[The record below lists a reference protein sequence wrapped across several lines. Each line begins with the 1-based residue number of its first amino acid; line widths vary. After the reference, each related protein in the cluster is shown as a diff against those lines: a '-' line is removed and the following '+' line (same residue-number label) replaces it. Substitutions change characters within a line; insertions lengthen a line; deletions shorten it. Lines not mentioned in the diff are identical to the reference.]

1 MKSAFSR
8 ITKRRLSLLLAVMM
22 IVTMIPLSV
31 ITAFAFSTTT
41 GQTVDSEYGSAYIGY
56 DGAEYPVGTNHY
68 ALRYN
73 SDGTMYVEPSQIG
86 TRRTKL
92 NIVEN
97 GVRRQ
102 ALCIEYGVDI
112 IRGTDTYISA
122 NGENSAY
129 FNMLPMTARRGIL
142 LACVYGWHPG
152 KALPI
157 SGISEDDYSLA
168 TQEIIWEYQQ
178 GIRTSPTIRV
188 NNGNIRADQ
197 FYDEIK
203 GRPAE
208 LAYNWIL
215 SKMAAHAT
223 VPSFATSNRDNAQ
236 TYTLK
241 YDSSA
246 GKYSLTLT
254 DTNNTGVDISVT
266 SGSGVSVSR
275 NGNNYTFTA
284 SSPINNA
291 VTVEYK
297 KNIEL
302 YGDAFLV
309 WGNVGNQTMIT
320 GVSDPIRFYA
330 AFNTEANEIG
340 RIVKTSE
347 DGKVS
352 GISFKITGN
361 GVDKT
366 VTTGTNGY
374 VDVDLRPGT
383 YTVTEITED
392 QYEAQSP
399 KTVTVLS
406 GQTATV
412 SFNNTLKRG
421 DLKIV
426 KTSEDDIVS
435 GVPFVVSGNGIT
447 KNVTTDANGEIKIEG
462 LLPGTY
468 TVTEQHK
475 DYYEPQTSKT
485 VTVEYDK
492 TATVSFDNVLKRGD
506 LTVTKTAEDGLTE
519 GIKFRL
525 SGTSDSGAKI
535 DVTATVDSTGKAYF
549 KDILVGSGYVL
560 EEVDTALKYI
570 VPDSQDVEIEWDKV
584 ATAEVY
590 NELKRGG
597 LKVVKTSE
605 DGLVEGMEFHLYGT
619 SLSGEKV
626 DEYAYTDKNGVALF
640 KDILIGENYTVEEVD
655 TAERYI
661 IPDSQT
667 AEIEW
672 NKVTPKRFSNELKRG
687 DLKVIKTSED
697 NFVEGMRFHLYGT
710 SLSGE
715 KVSVYAYTD
724 KNGVAVFEDIL
735 IGENYTVEEVNT
747 AIRYVIPESQGAV
760 IEWNKVT
767 EVKFHNVLKK
777 WRADVFKLDADLAG
791 FDDDDDSGLVPVELM
806 PMAFSFDSDAMVDDL
821 GGIYGQSQGD
831 ATLEGAVYGV
841 FKDGALIDTYT
852 TDKNGYFL
860 TDYYPC
866 YENVEWTIREISPS
880 EGYLL
885 DETVYYIDTY
895 AGQYTVELNTVYPD
909 VYEDIVKGKIT
920 IIKHTDDGSTKIETP
935 EVGAMFE
942 VYLKSAGSYE
952 AAETTERDILTC
964 DEFGYAETTDL
975 PYGVYVVKQ
984 IKGWDGR
991 EMLDPF
997 EVFVSEDGEVY
1008 RYLINN
1014 ANFESY
1020 LHVVKTDSTTGK
1032 TIPYAGA
1039 GFQIYAPDGSLV
1051 TMSYTYP
1058 TLTVID
1064 TFYTDENGTLLTPEK
1079 LPYGEGYS
1087 LVEVQ
1092 APHGYVLDATPI
1104 YFDVTEENSADENG
1118 ITIVKVVKENEPQ
1131 KGTITIT
1138 KTGEVFSTVV
1148 ESDGAYQP
1156 VYEIKGL
1163 AGAVYEITAAED
1175 VVTLDGT
1182 LRYKKG
1188 DVVATITTGGD
1199 GMATTE
1205 PLFLGKFE
1213 IREITAPHGMILN
1226 GDTVTVELTYA
1237 GQEIKITTTS
1247 AAFVNERQKVEIDLS
1262 KVLEQDE
1269 KYGIG
1274 RNNEITSVK
1283 FGLYASEDITAADG
1297 KVIPKDG
1304 LIETVTCDDNGKAV
1318 FVTDLPVGA
1327 KVYVKEIATDN
1338 HYILSDS
1345 TYPVTFEYAG
1355 QDTAVVKISVNNG
1368 EAITNEIIR
1377 GTIIGKKLDEDG
1389 FTICGA
1395 LFGLFRENETEFTE
1409 ETALATCQSNEI
1421 GIFTF
1426 ENVPFGRWIVREI
1439 KAAPAFVLNENSY
1452 AVTVGTDEEVIEITI
1467 ENEFITGS
1475 VKTTKVDKE
1484 YPDNELSGAVFEVYV
1499 DVDNNGEFDPEIDL
1513 FVGEMTE
1520 TEDGI
1525 YEMHDLRYNGYF
1537 LHEKTAPEGF
1547 LKDDGYHYFEIR
1559 NDGETVIVENEA
1571 GVGFTNQPIL
1581 GNVTTTKV
1589 DKEYPDNKLSGAVFE
1604 IYKDVDGNGEFDA
1617 EIDTLVGEMT
1627 ETEAGVYLY
1636 EKLRY
1641 GGYFL
1646 YEKTAPEGFV
1656 KDDTY
1661 HYFEIRNDGETVTV
1675 ENEAGVGFTNKPIV
1689 GELELTKT
1697 DISDGKVL
1705 ANVGFRIRNESGEI
1719 VAEGY
1724 TDENGIAKF
1733 TLRYGKYTYEEF
1745 AALDGYI
1752 PDTKAYPFEI
1762 KEDGE
1767 IVKAAMTN
1775 EKIPEVPQTG
1785 DESNIGFWIGL
1796 AAVALGGVIAT
1807 AIVLIKKKKDDENE

>member
-1 MKSAFSR
+1 MRSKSKRLMTALMAVVMLLSVMTPISAFAADVTMDLSKAEVSWDYTLTDADGNAFTAAYGLTAANNPFGYAMGASAR
-8 ITKRRLSLLLAVMM
+8 KMHDYTAKAPGLTGNKSDWEYGKDYVYCFCIEHGIPLPNSNDYSASSDATHGNKYEMLSTEQKNLLSLALAYGYPNRTDLETSKDANACYSATQL
-22 IVTMIPLSV
+22 IVWQITMGFRSSPTELNDK
-31 ITAFAFSTTT
+31 TYPM
-41 GQTVDSEYGSAYIGY
+41 DGY
-56 DGAEYPVGTNHY
+56 
-68 ALRYN
+68 
-73 SDGTMYVEPSQIG
+73 SGTMTEQYTSN
-86 TRRTKL
+86 KYL
-92 NIVEN
+92 K
-97 GVRRQ
+97 
-102 ALCIEYGVDI
+102 EY
-112 IRGTDTYISA
+112 
-122 NGENSAY
+122 
-129 FNMLPMTARRGIL
+129 
-142 LACVYGWHPG
+142 
-152 KALPI
+152 
-157 SGISEDDYSLA
+157 
-168 TQEIIWEYQQ
+168 
-178 GIRTSPTIRV
+178 
-188 NNGNIRADQ
+188 
-197 FYDEIK
+197 YD
-203 GRPAE
+203 
-208 LAYNWIL
+208 LIL
-215 SKMAAHAT
+215 SDMATHYT
-223 VPSFATSNRDNAQ
+223 RPSFTSNVPASAK
-236 TYTLK
+236 TYEMD
-241 YDSSA
+241 YVN
-246 GKYSLTLT
+246 GKYTVTLT
-254 DTNNTGVDISVT
+254 DTNNVLSKYRVSSNGGASVSVNGNTLTISSTQPLTDSITIKLNRRMPSTNHTTGFLIWSVP
-266 SGSGVSVSR
+266 GKEDNNQDMVSGVPSNNDPVPSYLKVATPAGSV
-275 NGNNYTFTA
+275 
-284 SSPINNA
+284 
-291 VTVEYK
+291 K
-297 KNIEL
+297 
-302 YGDAFLV
+302 
-309 WGNVGNQTMIT
+309 
-320 GVSDPIRFYA
+320 
-330 AFNTEANEIG
+330 
-340 RIVKTSE
+340 IVKDSE
-347 DGKVS
+347 DGVVD
-352 GISFKITGN
+352 GITFTITGN
-361 GVDKT
+361 GVNQT
-366 VTTGTNGY
+366 VTTKNGGVIQ
-374 VDVDLRPGT
+374 VDNLRPGT
-383 YTVTEITED
+383 YTVTE
-392 QYEAQSP
+392 QSANYYEPQKE
-399 KTVTVLS
+399 KTVTVVS

-412 SFNNTLKRG
+412 SF
-421 DLKIV
+421 
-426 KTSEDDIVS
+426 S
-435 GVPFVVSGNGIT
+435 
-447 KNVTTDANGEIKIEG
+447 
-462 LLPGTY
+462 
-468 TVTEQHK
+468 
-475 DYYEPQTSKT
+475 
-485 VTVEYDK
+485 
-492 TATVSFDNVLKRGD
+492 NVLKRGD

-525 SGTSDSGAKI
+525 TGTSDSGVKI
-535 DVTATVDSTGKAYF
+535 DVTATVDSSGKAYF
-549 KDILVGSGYVL
+549 KDILIGSGYLL

-590 NELKRGG
+590 NELKRGD
-597 LKVVKTSE
+597 LKVIKTSE
-605 DGLVEGMEFHLYGT
+605 DSLVEGMKFHLYGT

-640 KDILIGENYTVEEVD
+640 K
-655 TAERYI
+655 
-661 IPDSQT
+661 
-667 AEIEW
+667 
-672 NKVTPKRFSNELKRG
+672 
-687 DLKVIKTSED
+687 
-697 NFVEGMRFHLYGT
+697 
-710 SLSGE
+710 
-715 KVSVYAYTD
+715 
-724 KNGVAVFEDIL
+724 DIL

-777 WRADVFKLDADLAG
+777 WRADVFKIDADLAG
-791 FDDDDDSGLVPVELM
+791 FDDDDSGLVPVELM
-806 PMAFSFDSDAMVDDL
+806 PMALSLDSDAMVDDL

-885 DETVYYIDTY
+885 DDTVYYIDTY

-909 VYEDIVKGKIT
+909 VYEDIIKGKIT

-942 VYLKSAGSYE
+942 IYLKSAGGYE

-964 DEFGYAETTDL
+964 DEFGYAETIDL

-991 EMLDPF
+991 ELLDPF
-997 EVFVSEDGEVY
+997 EVFVSEDGEIY

-1064 TFYTDENGTLLTPEK
+1064 TFYTDENGTLITPEK
-1079 LPYGEGYS
+1079 LPYGEGYY

-1138 KTGEVFSTVV
+1138 KTGEVFSSVV
-1148 ESDGAYQP
+1148 ESDGVYRA

-1188 DVVATITTGGD
+1188 DVVATITTGAD
-1199 GMATTE
+1199 GTATTE

-1274 RNNEITSVK
+1274 MNGEITSVK
-1283 FGLYASEDITAADG
+1283 FGLFATEDITAADG
-1297 KVIPKDG
+1297 KVIPKNG
-1304 LIETVTCDDNGKAV
+1304 LIETVTCDENGKAV
-1318 FVTDLPVGA
+1318 FATDLPVGA

-1484 YPDNELSGAVFEVYV
+1484 YPDNKLSGAVFEVYV
-1499 DVDNNGEFDPEIDL
+1499 DVDGNGEFDPKIDL
-1513 FVGEMTE
+1513 FVGEMSE

-1537 LHEKTAPEGF
+1537 LYEKTAPEGF

-1627 ETEAGVYLY
+1627 ETEDGIY
-1636 EKLRY
+1636 EMHDLRY
-1641 GGYFL
+1641 NGYFL

-1705 ANVGFRIRNESGEI
+1705 ANVGFRIRNEAGEI

-1775 EKIPEVPQTG
+1775 ERIPEVPQTG

>member
-1 MKSAFSR
+1 MRSKSKRLMTALMAVVMLLSVMTPISAFAADVTMDLSKAEVSWDYTLTDADGNAFTAAYGLTAANNPFGYAMGASAR
-8 ITKRRLSLLLAVMM
+8 KMHDYTAKAPGLTGNKSDWEYGKDYVYCFCIEHGIPLPNSNDYSASSDTTHGNKYEMISTEQKNLLSLALAYGYPNRTDLETSKDANACYSATQL
-22 IVTMIPLSV
+22 IVWQITMGFRSSPTELNDK
-31 ITAFAFSTTT
+31 TYPM
-41 GQTVDSEYGSAYIGY
+41 DGY
-56 DGAEYPVGTNHY
+56 
-68 ALRYN
+68 
-73 SDGTMYVEPSQIG
+73 SGTMTEQYTSN
-86 TRRTKL
+86 KYL
-92 NIVEN
+92 K
-97 GVRRQ
+97 
-102 ALCIEYGVDI
+102 EY
-112 IRGTDTYISA
+112 
-122 NGENSAY
+122 
-129 FNMLPMTARRGIL
+129 
-142 LACVYGWHPG
+142 
-152 KALPI
+152 
-157 SGISEDDYSLA
+157 
-168 TQEIIWEYQQ
+168 
-178 GIRTSPTIRV
+178 
-188 NNGNIRADQ
+188 
-197 FYDEIK
+197 YD
-203 GRPAE
+203 
-208 LAYNWIL
+208 LIL
-215 SKMAAHAT
+215 SDMATHYT
-223 VPSFATSNRDNAQ
+223 RPSFTSNVPASAK
-236 TYTLK
+236 TYEMD
-241 YDSSA
+241 YVN
-246 GKYSLTLT
+246 GKYTVTLT
-254 DTNNTGVDISVT
+254 DTNNVLSKYRVSSNGGASVSVNGNTLTISSTQPLTDSITIKLNRRMPSTTHTTGFLIWSVP
-266 SGSGVSVSR
+266 GKEDNNQDMVSGVPANNDPVPSYLKVATPAGSV
-275 NGNNYTFTA
+275 
-284 SSPINNA
+284 
-291 VTVEYK
+291 K
-297 KNIEL
+297 
-302 YGDAFLV
+302 
-309 WGNVGNQTMIT
+309 
-320 GVSDPIRFYA
+320 
-330 AFNTEANEIG
+330 
-340 RIVKTSE
+340 IVKDSE
-347 DGKVS
+347 DGVVD
-352 GISFKITGN
+352 GITFTITGN
-361 GVDKT
+361 GVNQT
-366 VTTGTNGY
+366 VTTKNGGVIQ
-374 VDVDLRPGT
+374 VDNLRPGT
-383 YTVTEITED
+383 YTVTE
-392 QYEAQSP
+392 QSANYYEPQKE
-399 KTVTVLS
+399 KTVTVVS

-412 SFNNTLKRG
+412 SF
-421 DLKIV
+421 
-426 KTSEDDIVS
+426 S
-435 GVPFVVSGNGIT
+435 
-447 KNVTTDANGEIKIEG
+447 
-462 LLPGTY
+462 
-468 TVTEQHK
+468 
-475 DYYEPQTSKT
+475 
-485 VTVEYDK
+485 
-492 TATVSFDNVLKRGD
+492 NVLKRGD

-525 SGTSDSGAKI
+525 TGTSDSGVKI
-535 DVTATVDSTGKAYF
+535 DVTATVDSSGKAYF
-549 KDILVGSGYVL
+549 KDILIGSGYLL

-590 NELKRGG
+590 NELKRGD
-597 LKVVKTSE
+597 LKVIKTSE
-605 DGLVEGMEFHLYGT
+605 DSLVEGMKFHLYGT

-640 KDILIGENYTVEEVD
+640 K
-655 TAERYI
+655 
-661 IPDSQT
+661 
-667 AEIEW
+667 
-672 NKVTPKRFSNELKRG
+672 
-687 DLKVIKTSED
+687 
-697 NFVEGMRFHLYGT
+697 
-710 SLSGE
+710 
-715 KVSVYAYTD
+715 
-724 KNGVAVFEDIL
+724 DIL

-777 WRADVFKLDADLAG
+777 WRADVFKIDADLAG
-791 FDDDDDSGLVPVELM
+791 FDDGDSGLVPVELM
-806 PMAFSFDSDAMVDDL
+806 PMAFSLDSDAMVDDL

-909 VYEDIVKGKIT
+909 VYEDIIKGKIT

-942 VYLKSAGSYE
+942 IYLKSAGSYE

-964 DEFGYAETTDL
+964 DEFGYAETIDL

-984 IKGWDGR
+984 IKGWEGR
-991 EMLDPF
+991 ELLDPF

-1079 LPYGEGYS
+1079 LPYGKGYS

-1138 KTGEVFSTVV
+1138 KTGEVFSSVV

-1188 DVVATITTGGD
+1188 DVVATITTGAD
-1199 GMATTE
+1199 GTATTE

-1226 GDTVTVELTYA
+1226 GDTVTVELTYT

-1274 RNNEITSVK
+1274 RNNEISSVK

-1304 LIETVTCDDNGKAV
+1304 LIEAVTCDENGKAV
-1318 FVTDLPVGA
+1318 FATDLPVGA
-1327 KVYVKEIATDN
+1327 KVYVKEIATDS

-1355 QDTAVVKISVNNG
+1355 QDTVVVKISVNNG

-1452 AVTVGTDEEVIEITI
+1452 AVTISTDEEVIEITI

-1475 VKTTKVDKE
+1475 VKTTKVDKD
-1484 YPDNELSGAVFEVYV
+1484 YPDNKLTGAIFEVYV
-1499 DVDNNGEFDPEIDL
+1499 EVDGNGEFDPEIDL

-1537 LHEKTAPEGF
+1537 LYEKTAPEGF
-1547 LKDDGYHYFEIR
+1547 LKDDCYHYFEIR

-1627 ETEAGVYLY
+1627 ETEDGIY
-1636 EKLRY
+1636 EMHDLRY
-1641 GGYFL
+1641 NGYFL

-1705 ANVGFRIRNESGEI
+1705 ANVGFRIRNEAGVI

-1775 EKIPEVPQTG
+1775 ERIPEVPQTG

>member
-1 MKSAFSR
+1 MRSKSKRLMTALMAVVMLLSVMTPISAFAADVTMDLSKAEVSWDYTLTDADGNAFTAAYGLTAANNPFGYAMGASAR
-8 ITKRRLSLLLAVMM
+8 KMHDYTAKAPGLTGNKSDWEYGKDYVYCFCIEHGIPLPNSNDYSASSDATHGNKYEMLSTEQKNLLSLALAYGYPNRTDLETSKDANACYSATQL
-22 IVTMIPLSV
+22 IVWQIAMGFRSSPTELNDKTYPM
-31 ITAFAFSTTT
+31 
-41 GQTVDSEYGSAYIGY
+41 DGY
-56 DGAEYPVGTNHY
+56 
-68 ALRYN
+68 
-73 SDGTMYVEPSQIG
+73 SGTMTEQYTSN
-86 TRRTKL
+86 KYL
-92 NIVEN
+92 K
-97 GVRRQ
+97 
-102 ALCIEYGVDI
+102 EY
-112 IRGTDTYISA
+112 
-122 NGENSAY
+122 
-129 FNMLPMTARRGIL
+129 
-142 LACVYGWHPG
+142 
-152 KALPI
+152 
-157 SGISEDDYSLA
+157 
-168 TQEIIWEYQQ
+168 
-178 GIRTSPTIRV
+178 
-188 NNGNIRADQ
+188 
-197 FYDEIK
+197 YD
-203 GRPAE
+203 
-208 LAYNWIL
+208 LIL
-215 SKMAAHAT
+215 SDMATHYT
-223 VPSFATSNRDNAQ
+223 RPSFTSNVPASAK
-236 TYTLK
+236 TYEMD
-241 YDSSA
+241 YVN
-246 GKYSLTLT
+246 GKYTVTLT
-254 DTNNTGVDISVT
+254 DTNNVLSKYRVSSNGGASVSVNGNTLTISSTQPLTDAITIKLNRRMPSTNHTTGFLIWSV
-266 SGSGVSVSR
+266 SGKEDNNQDMVSGVPANNDPVPSYLKVATPAGSV
-275 NGNNYTFTA
+275 
-284 SSPINNA
+284 
-291 VTVEYK
+291 K
-297 KNIEL
+297 
-302 YGDAFLV
+302 
-309 WGNVGNQTMIT
+309 
-320 GVSDPIRFYA
+320 
-330 AFNTEANEIG
+330 
-340 RIVKTSE
+340 IVKDSE
-347 DGKVS
+347 DGVVD
-352 GISFKITGN
+352 GITFTITGN
-361 GVDKT
+361 GVNQT
-366 VTTGTNGY
+366 ATTKNGGVIQ
-374 VDVDLRPGT
+374 VDNLRPGT
-383 YTVTEITED
+383 YTVTE
-392 QYEAQSP
+392 QSANYYEPQKE
-399 KTVTVLS
+399 KTVTVVS

-412 SFNNTLKRG
+412 SF
-421 DLKIV
+421 
-426 KTSEDDIVS
+426 S
-435 GVPFVVSGNGIT
+435 
-447 KNVTTDANGEIKIEG
+447 
-462 LLPGTY
+462 
-468 TVTEQHK
+468 
-475 DYYEPQTSKT
+475 
-485 VTVEYDK
+485 
-492 TATVSFDNVLKRGD
+492 NVLKRGD
-506 LTVTKTAEDGLTE
+506 LTVTKTSEDGLTE

-525 SGTSDSGAKI
+525 TGTSDSGVKI

-549 KDILVGSGYVL
+549 KDILIGSGYVL

-570 VPDSQDVEIEWDKV
+570 VPDSQDVEIEWAKV

-590 NELKRGG
+590 
-597 LKVVKTSE
+597 
-605 DGLVEGMEFHLYGT
+605 
-619 SLSGEKV
+619 
-626 DEYAYTDKNGVALF
+626 
-640 KDILIGENYTVEEVD
+640 
-655 TAERYI
+655 
-661 IPDSQT
+661 
-667 AEIEW
+667 
-672 NKVTPKRFSNELKRG
+672 NELKRG

-697 NFVEGMRFHLYGT
+697 NFVEGMKFRLYGT

-777 WRADVFKLDADLAG
+777 WRADVFKIDADLAG
-791 FDDDDDSGLVPVELM
+791 FDDGDSGLVPVELM
-806 PMAFSFDSDAMVDDL
+806 PMAFSLNSDAMVDDL

-909 VYEDIVKGKIT
+909 VYEDIIKGKIT

-964 DEFGYAETTDL
+964 DEFGYAETIDL

-991 EMLDPF
+991 ELLDPF
-997 EVFVSEDGEVY
+997 EVFVSEDGEIY

-1064 TFYTDENGTLLTPEK
+1064 TFYTNENGTLLTPEK

-1138 KTGEVFSTVV
+1138 KTGEVFSSVV

-1188 DVVATITTGGD
+1188 DVVATITTGAD
-1199 GMATTE
+1199 GTATTE

-1213 IREITAPHGMILN
+1213 IREVTAPHGMILN

-1283 FGLYASEDITAADG
+1283 FGLFATEDIAAADG

-1304 LIETVTCDDNGKAV
+1304 LIEAVTCDENGKAV

-1327 KVYVKEIATDN
+1327 KVYVKEIATDS

-1484 YPDNELSGAVFEVYV
+1484 YPDNKLSGAVFEVYV

-1537 LHEKTAPEGF
+1537 LYEKTAPEGF
-1547 LKDDGYHYFEIR
+1547 LKDDG
-1559 NDGETVIVENEA
+1559 
-1571 GVGFTNQPIL
+1571 
-1581 GNVTTTKV
+1581 
-1589 DKEYPDNKLSGAVFE
+1589 
-1604 IYKDVDGNGEFDA
+1604 
-1617 EIDTLVGEMT
+1617 
-1627 ETEAGVYLY
+1627 
-1636 EKLRY
+1636 
-1641 GGYFL
+1641 
-1646 YEKTAPEGFV
+1646 
-1656 KDDTY
+1656 Y

-1697 DISDGKVL
+1697 DISNGKVL
-1705 ANVGFRIRNESGEI
+1705 ANVGFRIRNEAGEI

>member
-1 MKSAFSR
+1 MRSKSKRLMTALMAVVMLLSVMTPISAFAADVTMDLSKAEVSWDYTLTDADGNAFTAAYGLTAANNPFGYAMGASAR
-8 ITKRRLSLLLAVMM
+8 KMHDYTAKAPGLTGNKSDWEYGKDYVYCFCIEHGIPLPNSNDYSASSDATHGNKYEMLSTEQKNLLSLALAYGYPNRTDLETSKDANACYSATQL
-22 IVTMIPLSV
+22 IVWQITMGFRSSPTELNDK
-31 ITAFAFSTTT
+31 TYPM
-41 GQTVDSEYGSAYIGY
+41 DGY
-56 DGAEYPVGTNHY
+56 
-68 ALRYN
+68 
-73 SDGTMYVEPSQIG
+73 SGTMTEQYTSN
-86 TRRTKL
+86 KYL
-92 NIVEN
+92 K
-97 GVRRQ
+97 
-102 ALCIEYGVDI
+102 EY
-112 IRGTDTYISA
+112 
-122 NGENSAY
+122 
-129 FNMLPMTARRGIL
+129 
-142 LACVYGWHPG
+142 
-152 KALPI
+152 
-157 SGISEDDYSLA
+157 
-168 TQEIIWEYQQ
+168 
-178 GIRTSPTIRV
+178 
-188 NNGNIRADQ
+188 
-197 FYDEIK
+197 YD
-203 GRPAE
+203 
-208 LAYNWIL
+208 LIL
-215 SKMAAHAT
+215 SDMATHYT
-223 VPSFATSNRDNAQ
+223 RPSFTSNVPASAK
-236 TYTLK
+236 TYEMD
-241 YDSSA
+241 YVN
-246 GKYSLTLT
+246 GKYTVTLT
-254 DTNNTGVDISVT
+254 DTNNVLSKYRVSSNGGASVSVNGNTLTISSTQPLTDSITIKLNRRLPSTTHTTGFLIWSVP
-266 SGSGVSVSR
+266 GKEDNNQDMVSGVPANNDPVPSYLKVATAAGSV
-275 NGNNYTFTA
+275 
-284 SSPINNA
+284 
-291 VTVEYK
+291 K
-297 KNIEL
+297 
-302 YGDAFLV
+302 
-309 WGNVGNQTMIT
+309 
-320 GVSDPIRFYA
+320 
-330 AFNTEANEIG
+330 
-340 RIVKTSE
+340 IVKDSE
-347 DGKVS
+347 DGVVD
-352 GISFKITGN
+352 GIKFTITGN
-361 GVDKT
+361 GVNQT
-366 VTTGTNGY
+366 VTTKNDGVIQ
-374 VDVDLRPGT
+374 VDNLRPGT
-383 YTVTEITED
+383 YTVTE
-392 QYEAQSP
+392 QSANYYEPQKE
-399 KTVTVLS
+399 KTVTVVS

-412 SFNNTLKRG
+412 SF
-421 DLKIV
+421 
-426 KTSEDDIVS
+426 S
-435 GVPFVVSGNGIT
+435 
-447 KNVTTDANGEIKIEG
+447 
-462 LLPGTY
+462 
-468 TVTEQHK
+468 
-475 DYYEPQTSKT
+475 
-485 VTVEYDK
+485 
-492 TATVSFDNVLKRGD
+492 NVLKRGD
-506 LTVTKTAEDGLTE
+506 LTVTKTSEDGLTE

-525 SGTSDSGAKI
+525 TGTSDSGVKI

-549 KDILVGSGYVL
+549 KDILIGSGYVL

-570 VPDSQDVEIEWDKV
+570 VPDSQDVEIEWAKV

-590 NELKRGG
+590 
-597 LKVVKTSE
+597 
-605 DGLVEGMEFHLYGT
+605 
-619 SLSGEKV
+619 
-626 DEYAYTDKNGVALF
+626 
-640 KDILIGENYTVEEVD
+640 
-655 TAERYI
+655 
-661 IPDSQT
+661 
-667 AEIEW
+667 
-672 NKVTPKRFSNELKRG
+672 NELKRG

-697 NFVEGMRFHLYGT
+697 NFVEGMKFRLYGT

-777 WRADVFKLDADLAG
+777 WRADVFKIDADLAG
-791 FDDDDDSGLVPVELM
+791 FDDGDSGLVPVELM
-806 PMAFSFDSDAMVDDL
+806 PMAFSLNSDAMVDDL

-909 VYEDIVKGKIT
+909 VYEDIIKGKIT

-964 DEFGYAETTDL
+964 DEFGYAETIDL

-991 EMLDPF
+991 ELLDPF
-997 EVFVSEDGEVY
+997 EVFVSEDGEIY

-1064 TFYTDENGTLLTPEK
+1064 TFYTNENGTLLTPEK

-1138 KTGEVFSTVV
+1138 KTGEVFSSVV
-1148 ESDGAYQP
+1148 ESNGAYQP

-1188 DVVATITTGGD
+1188 DVVATITTGAD
-1199 GMATTE
+1199 GTATTE

-1213 IREITAPHGMILN
+1213 IREVTAPHGMILN

-1237 GQEIKITTTS
+1237 GQEIKITTTP

-1283 FGLYASEDITAADG
+1283 FGLFATEDIATADG

-1304 LIETVTCDDNGKAV
+1304 LIEAVTCDENGKAV
-1318 FVTDLPVGA
+1318 FATDLPVGA
-1327 KVYVKEIATDN
+1327 KVYVKEIATDS

-1355 QDTAVVKISVNNG
+1355 QDTVVVKISVNNG

-1452 AVTVGTDEEVIEITI
+1452 AVTVSTDEEVIEITI

-1484 YPDNELSGAVFEVYV
+1484 YPDNKLSGAVFEVYV

-1537 LHEKTAPEGF
+1537 LYEKTAPEGF
-1547 LKDDGYHYFEIR
+1547 LKDDCYHYFEIR

-1589 DKEYPDNKLSGAVFE
+1589 DKDYPDNRLSGAVFE

-1627 ETEAGVYLY
+1627 ETEDGIY
-1636 EKLRY
+1636 EMHDLRY
-1641 GGYFL
+1641 NGYFL
-1646 YEKTAPEGFV
+1646 YEKTAPEGFL
-1656 KDDTY
+1656 KDDGY
-1661 HYFEIRNDGETVTV
+1661 HYFEIRNDGETVIV

-1697 DISDGKVL
+1697 DISDGKIL
-1705 ANVGFRIRNESGEI
+1705 ANVGFRIRNEAGKI
-1719 VAEGY
+1719 VSEGY

-1775 EKIPEVPQTG
+1775 ERIPEVPQTG

>member
-1 MKSAFSR
+1 M
-8 ITKRRLSLLLAVMM
+8 
-22 IVTMIPLSV
+22 
-31 ITAFAFSTTT
+31 
-41 GQTVDSEYGSAYIGY
+41 
-56 DGAEYPVGTNHY
+56 
-68 ALRYN
+68 
-73 SDGTMYVEPSQIG
+73 
-86 TRRTKL
+86 
-92 NIVEN
+92 
-97 GVRRQ
+97 
-102 ALCIEYGVDI
+102 
-112 IRGTDTYISA
+112 
-122 NGENSAY
+122 
-129 FNMLPMTARRGIL
+129 
-142 LACVYGWHPG
+142 
-152 KALPI
+152 
-157 SGISEDDYSLA
+157 
-168 TQEIIWEYQQ
+168 
-178 GIRTSPTIRV
+178 
-188 NNGNIRADQ
+188 
-197 FYDEIK
+197 
-203 GRPAE
+203 
-208 LAYNWIL
+208 
-215 SKMAAHAT
+215 
-223 VPSFATSNRDNAQ
+223 
-236 TYTLK
+236 
-241 YDSSA
+241 
-246 GKYSLTLT
+246 
-254 DTNNTGVDISVT
+254 
-266 SGSGVSVSR
+266 
-275 NGNNYTFTA
+275 
-284 SSPINNA
+284 
-291 VTVEYK
+291 
-297 KNIEL
+297 
-302 YGDAFLV
+302 
-309 WGNVGNQTMIT
+309 
-320 GVSDPIRFYA
+320 
-330 AFNTEANEIG
+330 
-340 RIVKTSE
+340 
-347 DGKVS
+347 
-352 GISFKITGN
+352 
-361 GVDKT
+361 
-366 VTTGTNGY
+366 
-374 VDVDLRPGT
+374 
-383 YTVTEITED
+383 
-392 QYEAQSP
+392 
-399 KTVTVLS
+399 
-406 GQTATV
+406 
-412 SFNNTLKRG
+412 
-421 DLKIV
+421 
-426 KTSEDDIVS
+426 
-435 GVPFVVSGNGIT
+435 
-447 KNVTTDANGEIKIEG
+447 
-462 LLPGTY
+462 
-468 TVTEQHK
+468 
-475 DYYEPQTSKT
+475 
-485 VTVEYDK
+485 
-492 TATVSFDNVLKRGD
+492 
-506 LTVTKTAEDGLTE
+506 
-519 GIKFRL
+519 
-525 SGTSDSGAKI
+525 
-535 DVTATVDSTGKAYF
+535 
-549 KDILVGSGYVL
+549 
-560 EEVDTALKYI
+560 
-570 VPDSQDVEIEWDKV
+570 
-584 ATAEVY
+584 
-590 NELKRGG
+590 
-597 LKVVKTSE
+597 
-605 DGLVEGMEFHLYGT
+605 
-619 SLSGEKV
+619 
-626 DEYAYTDKNGVALF
+626 
-640 KDILIGENYTVEEVD
+640 
-655 TAERYI
+655 
-661 IPDSQT
+661 
-667 AEIEW
+667 
-672 NKVTPKRFSNELKRG
+672 
-687 DLKVIKTSED
+687 
-697 NFVEGMRFHLYGT
+697 
-710 SLSGE
+710 
-715 KVSVYAYTD
+715 
-724 KNGVAVFEDIL
+724 
-735 IGENYTVEEVNT
+735 
-747 AIRYVIPESQGAV
+747 
-760 IEWNKVT
+760 
-767 EVKFHNVLKK
+767 
-777 WRADVFKLDADLAG
+777 
-791 FDDDDDSGLVPVELM
+791 
-806 PMAFSFDSDAMVDDL
+806 
-821 GGIYGQSQGD
+821 
-831 ATLEGAVYGV
+831 
-841 FKDGALIDTYT
+841 
-852 TDKNGYFL
+852 
-860 TDYYPC
+860 
-866 YENVEWTIREISPS
+866 
-880 EGYLL
+880 
-885 DETVYYIDTY
+885 
-895 AGQYTVELNTVYPD
+895 
-909 VYEDIVKGKIT
+909 
-920 IIKHTDDGSTKIETP
+920 
-935 EVGAMFE
+935 
-942 VYLKSAGSYE
+942 
-952 AAETTERDILTC
+952 
-964 DEFGYAETTDL
+964 
-975 PYGVYVVKQ
+975 
-984 IKGWDGR
+984 
-991 EMLDPF
+991 
-997 EVFVSEDGEVY
+997 
-1008 RYLINN
+1008 
-1014 ANFESY
+1014 
-1020 LHVVKTDSTTGK
+1020 
-1032 TIPYAGA
+1032 
-1039 GFQIYAPDGSLV
+1039 
-1051 TMSYTYP
+1051 
-1058 TLTVID
+1058 
-1064 TFYTDENGTLLTPEK
+1064 
-1079 LPYGEGYS
+1079 
-1087 LVEVQ
+1087 
-1092 APHGYVLDATPI
+1092 
-1104 YFDVTEENSADENG
+1104 TEENSADENG

-1138 KTGEVFSTVV
+1138 KTGEVFSSVV
-1148 ESDGAYQP
+1148 ESDGAYRA

-1188 DVVATITTGGD
+1188 DVVATITTGAD
-1199 GMATTE
+1199 GTATTE

-1297 KVIPKDG
+1297 SVIPKDG
-1304 LIETVTCDDNGKAV
+1304 LIEAVTCDENGKAV
-1318 FVTDLPVGA
+1318 FATDLPVGA

-1484 YPDNELSGAVFEVYV
+1484 YPDNKLSGAVFEVYV

-1537 LHEKTAPEGF
+1537 LYEKTAPEGF

-1661 HYFEIRNDGETVTV
+1661 LYFEIRNDGETVTV

-1705 ANVGFRIRNESGEI
+1705 ANVGFRIRNEAGEI

-1775 EKIPEVPQTG
+1775 ERIPEVPQTG

>member
-1 MKSAFSR
+1 MKKNLFRKGMSA
-8 ITKRRLSLLLAVMM
+8 LLAVMM
-22 IVTMIPLSV
+22 CLSAF
-31 ITAFAFSTTT
+31 IGMGTTTAFAAEAETDEVVMMAFPREGDDNYSANWGHGELHYMNGWFAGESKKVTVYTIGSWNGNACYCIEPGTPLAIGDVMTKRDETYWDNYPST
-41 GQTVDSEYGSAYIGY
+41 
-56 DGAEYPVGTNHY
+56 
-68 ALRYN
+68 YN
-73 SDGTMYVEPSQIG
+73 ST
-86 TRRTKL
+86 
-92 NIVEN
+92 
-97 GVRRQ
+97 
-102 ALCIEYGVDI
+102 
-112 IRGTDTYISA
+112 ISA
-122 NGENSAY
+122 
-129 FNMLPMTARRGIL
+129 
-142 LACVYGWHPG
+142 
-152 KALPI
+152 
-157 SGISEDDYSLA
+157 
-168 TQEIIWEYQQ
+168 
-178 GIRTSPTIRV
+178 
-188 NNGNIRADQ
+188 
-197 FYDEIK
+197 DEIK
-203 GRPAE
+203 LFIGRIFQYGYTGKVTVEWRSQNADDADK
-208 LAYNWIL
+208 LAHIMATQTLIWETVVGERDSDFNHVDPGSYDAVKDRVATNHPLYSQFISYYNSMEANVQKH
-215 SKMAAHAT
+215 SK
-223 VPSFATSNRDNAQ
+223 VPSFFAKSTSKAQ
-236 TYTLK
+236 EIELAWNGTNY
-241 YDSSA
+241 SA
-246 GKYSLTLT
+246 TLT
-254 DTNNTGVDISVT
+254 DTNNVLG
-266 SGSGVSVSR
+266 
-275 NGNNYTFTA
+275 NYTFSADQSGITFSASGNKLTVSANTA
-284 SSPINNA
+284 PSGKVSITATKTGSVRKGVVIWTDGVITPGSGIQDLSTYSAEVNDP
-291 VTVEYK
+291 VKGYL
-297 KNIEL
+297 NIK
-302 YGDAFLV
+302 
-309 WGNVGNQTMIT
+309 
-320 GVSDPIRFYA
+320 VSLGSA
-330 AFNTEANEIG
+330 K
-340 RIVKTSE
+340 IVKTSE

-352 GISFKITGN
+352 GITFTITGN
-361 GVDKT
+361 GVNKT
-366 VTTGTNGY
+366 VTTGANGEIKI
-374 VDVDLRPGT
+374 DNLSPGT
-383 YTVTEITED
+383 YTVTEVVED
-392 QYEAQSP
+392 RYEPQTA
-399 KTVTVLS
+399 KTVTVVS

-426 KTSEDDIVS
+426 KTSEDGIVS
-435 GVPFVVSGNGIT
+435 GIPFVVSGNGIT

-475 DYYEPQTSKT
+475 DYYEPQASQT

-525 SGTSDSGAKI
+525 TGTSDSGVKI
-535 DVTATVDSTGKAYF
+535 DVTATVDSSGKAYF
-549 KDILVGSGYVL
+549 KDILIGSGYLL

-570 VPDSQDVEIEWDKV
+570 VPDSQDVEIEWAKV

-590 NELKRGG
+590 
-597 LKVVKTSE
+597 
-605 DGLVEGMEFHLYGT
+605 
-619 SLSGEKV
+619 
-626 DEYAYTDKNGVALF
+626 
-640 KDILIGENYTVEEVD
+640 
-655 TAERYI
+655 
-661 IPDSQT
+661 
-667 AEIEW
+667 
-672 NKVTPKRFSNELKRG
+672 NELKRG

-715 KVSVYAYTD
+715 KVDVYAYTD

-760 IEWNKVT
+760 IEWNEVT

-791 FDDDDDSGLVPVELM
+791 FGDDDDSGLVPVELM
-806 PMAFSFDSDAMVDDL
+806 PMAFSLVSDDMVDDL

-852 TDKNGYFL
+852 TDKNGYFI

-885 DETVYYIDTY
+885 DDTVYYIDTY

-909 VYEDIVKGKIT
+909 VYEDIIKGKIT

-964 DEFGYAETTDL
+964 DEFGYAETIDL

-997 EVFVSEDGEVY
+997 EVFVSEDGEIY

-1064 TFYTDENGTLLTPEK
+1064 TFYTNEEGTLLTPEK
-1079 LPYGEGYS
+1079 LPYGEGYY

-1138 KTGEVFSTVV
+1138 KTGEIFSSVV
-1148 ESDGAYQP
+1148 ESNGAYQP

-1188 DVVATITTGGD
+1188 DIVATITTGAD
-1199 GMATTE
+1199 GTATTE

-1213 IREITAPHGMILN
+1213 IREITAPYGMILN

-1274 RNNEITSVK
+1274 MNGEITSVK
-1283 FGLYASEDITAADG
+1283 FGLYASEDITAADS

-1304 LIETVTCDDNGKAV
+1304 LIETVACDENGKVA
-1318 FVTDLPVGA
+1318 FTTDLPAGA
-1327 KVYVKEIATDN
+1327 KVYVKEIATDS

-1345 TYPVTFEYAG
+1345 TYPVTFDYAG

-1368 EAITNEIIR
+1368 EAIENEIIR
-1377 GTIIGKKLDEDG
+1377 GSIIGKKLDEDG

-1426 ENVPFGRWIVREI
+1426 EDVPFGRWIVREI

-1484 YPDNELSGAVFEVYV
+1484 YPDNKLSGAVFEIYV
-1499 DVDNNGEFDPEIDL
+1499 DVDDNGEFDPEIDL

-1520 TEDGI
+1520 TENGI

-1537 LHEKTAPEGF
+1537 LYEKAAPEGF
-1547 LKDDGYHYFEIR
+1547 LKDDSYHWFEIR
-1559 NDGETVIVENEA
+1559 NDGETVTVENEA

-1589 DKEYPDNKLSGAVFE
+1589 DKEYPDNKLSGAIFE

-1646 YEKTAPEGFV
+1646 YEKAAPEGFV

-1661 HYFEIRNDGETVTV
+1661 HYFEIVSDGETVTV
-1675 ENEAGVGFTNKPIV
+1675 ENEAGVGFVNKPIV

-1705 ANVGFRIRNESGEI
+1705 ANVGFRIRNEAGEI

-1745 AALDGYI
+1745 AALDGYT
-1752 PDTKAYPFEI
+1752 PDNKAYPFEI

-1775 EKIPEVPQTG
+1775 ERIPDIPQTG

>member
-1 MKSAFSR
+1 MRSKSKRLMTTLMAVVMLLSVMTPISAFAADVTMDLSKAEVSWDYTLTDADGNAFTAAYGLTAANNPFGYAMGASAR
-8 ITKRRLSLLLAVMM
+8 KMHDYTAKAPGLTGNKSDWEYGKDYVYCFCIEHGIPLPNSNDYSASSDATHGNKYEMLSTEQKNLLSLALAYGYPNRTDLETSKDANACYSATQL
-22 IVTMIPLSV
+22 IVWQITMGFRSSPTELNDK
-31 ITAFAFSTTT
+31 T
-41 GQTVDSEYGSAYIGY
+41 YPMNGY
-56 DGAEYPVGTNHY
+56 
-68 ALRYN
+68 
-73 SDGTMYVEPSQIG
+73 SGTMTEQYTSN
-86 TRRTKL
+86 KYL
-92 NIVEN
+92 K
-97 GVRRQ
+97 
-102 ALCIEYGVDI
+102 EY
-112 IRGTDTYISA
+112 
-122 NGENSAY
+122 
-129 FNMLPMTARRGIL
+129 
-142 LACVYGWHPG
+142 
-152 KALPI
+152 
-157 SGISEDDYSLA
+157 
-168 TQEIIWEYQQ
+168 
-178 GIRTSPTIRV
+178 
-188 NNGNIRADQ
+188 
-197 FYDEIK
+197 YD
-203 GRPAE
+203 
-208 LAYNWIL
+208 LIL
-215 SKMAAHAT
+215 SDMATHYT
-223 VPSFATSNRDNAQ
+223 RPSFTSNVPASAK
-236 TYTLK
+236 TYEMD
-241 YDSSA
+241 YVN
-246 GKYSLTLT
+246 GKYTVTLT
-254 DTNNTGVDISVT
+254 DTNNVLSKYRVSSNGGASVSVNGNTLTISSTQPLTDAITIKLNRRMPSTNHTTGFLIWSV
-266 SGSGVSVSR
+266 SGKEDNNQDMVSGVPANNDPVPSYLKVATPAGSV
-275 NGNNYTFTA
+275 
-284 SSPINNA
+284 
-291 VTVEYK
+291 K
-297 KNIEL
+297 
-302 YGDAFLV
+302 
-309 WGNVGNQTMIT
+309 
-320 GVSDPIRFYA
+320 
-330 AFNTEANEIG
+330 
-340 RIVKTSE
+340 IVKDSE
-347 DGKVS
+347 DGVVD
-352 GISFKITGN
+352 GITFTITGN
-361 GVDKT
+361 GVNQT
-366 VTTGTNGY
+366 ATTKNGGVIQ
-374 VDVDLRPGT
+374 VDNLRPGT
-383 YTVTEITED
+383 YTVTE
-392 QYEAQSP
+392 QSANYYEPQKE
-399 KTVTVLS
+399 KTVTVVS

-412 SFNNTLKRG
+412 SF
-421 DLKIV
+421 
-426 KTSEDDIVS
+426 S
-435 GVPFVVSGNGIT
+435 
-447 KNVTTDANGEIKIEG
+447 
-462 LLPGTY
+462 
-468 TVTEQHK
+468 
-475 DYYEPQTSKT
+475 
-485 VTVEYDK
+485 
-492 TATVSFDNVLKRGD
+492 NVLKRGD
-506 LTVTKTAEDGLTE
+506 LTVTKTSEDGLTE

-525 SGTSDSGAKI
+525 TGTSDSGVKI

-549 KDILVGSGYVL
+549 KDILIGSGYVL

-570 VPDSQDVEIEWDKV
+570 VPDSQDVEIEWAKV

-590 NELKRGG
+590 
-597 LKVVKTSE
+597 
-605 DGLVEGMEFHLYGT
+605 
-619 SLSGEKV
+619 
-626 DEYAYTDKNGVALF
+626 
-640 KDILIGENYTVEEVD
+640 
-655 TAERYI
+655 
-661 IPDSQT
+661 
-667 AEIEW
+667 
-672 NKVTPKRFSNELKRG
+672 NELKRG

-697 NFVEGMRFHLYGT
+697 NFVEGMKFRLYGT

-777 WRADVFKLDADLAG
+777 WRADVFKIDADLAG
-791 FDDDDDSGLVPVELM
+791 FDDGDSGLVPVELM
-806 PMAFSFDSDAMVDDL
+806 PMAFSLNSDAMVDDL

-909 VYEDIVKGKIT
+909 VYEDIIKGKIT

-964 DEFGYAETTDL
+964 DEFGYAETIDL

-991 EMLDPF
+991 ELLNPF

-1020 LHVVKTDSTTGK
+1020 LHVVKVDGTTGN

-1064 TFYTDENGTLLTPEK
+1064 TFYTDEDGTLLTPEK

-1092 APHGYVLDATPI
+1092 APHGYVLDATPT

-1138 KTGEVFSTVV
+1138 KTGEVFFSVV
-1148 ESDGAYQP
+1148 EQNGAYQP

-1188 DVVATITTGGD
+1188 DVVATITTGAD
-1199 GMATTE
+1199 GTATTE

-1274 RNNEITSVK
+1274 RNNEITSVM

-1304 LIETVTCDDNGKAV
+1304 LIEAVTCDENGKAV

-1327 KVYVKEIATDN
+1327 KVYVKEIATDS

-1368 EAITNEIIR
+1368 ESITNEIIR

-1467 ENEFITGS
+1467 ENEFITCS

-1484 YPDNELSGAVFEVYV
+1484 YPDNKLSGAVFEVYV

-1537 LHEKTAPEGF
+1537 LYEKTAPEGF

-1705 ANVGFRIRNESGEI
+1705 ANVGFRIRNEAGEI

>member
-1 MKSAFSR
+1 MKKNLFRKGMSA
-8 ITKRRLSLLLAVMM
+8 LLAVMM
-22 IVTMIPLSV
+22 CLSAF
-31 ITAFAFSTTT
+31 IGMGTTTAFAAEAETDEVVMMAFPREGDDNYSANW
-41 GQTVDSEYGSAYIGY
+41 GHGELHYMNGWFAGESKKVTVYTIGSW
-56 DGAEYPVGTNHY
+56 
-68 ALRYN
+68 
-73 SDGTMYVEPSQIG
+73 
-86 TRRTKL
+86 
-92 NIVEN
+92 N
-97 GVRRQ
+97 GN
-102 ALCIEYGVDI
+102 ACYCIEP
-112 IRGTDTYISA
+112 GTPLAIGDVMTKRDETYWDNYPSTY
-122 NGENSAY
+122 N
-129 FNMLPMTARRGIL
+129 
-142 LACVYGWHPG
+142 
-152 KALPI
+152 K
-157 SGISEDDYSLA
+157 
-168 TQEIIWEYQQ
+168 
-178 GIRTSPTIRV
+178 TIE
-188 NNGNIRADQ
+188 A
-197 FYDEIK
+197 DEIK
-203 GRPAE
+203 LFIGRIFQYGYTGTVTTEWRSQNAADADK
-208 LAYNWIL
+208 LAHIMATQTLVWETIVGERDSDFNHVDPGSYDAVKDRVATNHPLYSQFISYYNSMEANVQKH
-215 SKMAAHAT
+215 SK
-223 VPSFATSNRDNAQ
+223 VPSFFAKSTSKAQ
-236 TYTLK
+236 EIELAWNGTNY
-241 YDSSA
+241 SA
-246 GKYSLTLT
+246 TLT
-254 DTNNTGVDISVT
+254 DTNNVLG
-266 SGSGVSVSR
+266 
-275 NGNNYTFTA
+275 NYTFSADQSGISFSVSGNKLTVTA
-284 SSPINNA
+284 NTAPSGKVSITATKTGSVRKGVVVWSDGVITPGSGIQDLSTYSAEVNDP
-291 VTVEYK
+291 VKGYL
-297 KNIEL
+297 NIK
-302 YGDAFLV
+302 
-309 WGNVGNQTMIT
+309 
-320 GVSDPIRFYA
+320 VSLGSA
-330 AFNTEANEIG
+330 K
-340 RIVKTSE
+340 IVKTSE

-352 GISFKITGN
+352 GITFTITGN
-361 GVDKT
+361 GVNKT
-366 VTTGTNGY
+366 VTTGANGEIKI
-374 VDVDLRPGT
+374 DNLSPGT
-383 YTVTEITED
+383 YTVTEVVED
-392 QYEAQSP
+392 RYEPQTA
-399 KTVTVLS
+399 KTVTVVS

-421 DLKIV
+421 NLKIV

-435 GVPFVVSGNGIT
+435 GIPFVVSGNGIT

-475 DYYEPQTSKT
+475 DYYEPQASQT

-525 SGTSDSGAKI
+525 TGTSDSGVKI

-549 KDILVGSGYVL
+549 KDILIGSGYVL

-570 VPDSQDVEIEWDKV
+570 VPDSQDVEIEWAKV

-590 NELKRGG
+590 
-597 LKVVKTSE
+597 
-605 DGLVEGMEFHLYGT
+605 
-619 SLSGEKV
+619 
-626 DEYAYTDKNGVALF
+626 
-640 KDILIGENYTVEEVD
+640 
-655 TAERYI
+655 
-661 IPDSQT
+661 
-667 AEIEW
+667 
-672 NKVTPKRFSNELKRG
+672 NELKRG

-760 IEWNKVT
+760 IEWNEVT

-791 FDDDDDSGLVPVELM
+791 FDDGDSGLVPVELM
-806 PMAFSFDSDAMVDDL
+806 PMAFSLNSDAMVDDL

-831 ATLEGAVYGV
+831 AILEGAVYGV
-841 FKDGALIDTYT
+841 FKDGALVDTYT
-852 TDKNGYFL
+852 TDKNGYFI

-909 VYEDIVKGKIT
+909 VYEDIIKGKLT

-964 DEFGYAETTDL
+964 DEFGYAETIDL

-991 EMLDPF
+991 ELLDPF

-1064 TFYTDENGTLLTPEK
+1064 TFYTDEDGMLLTPEK
-1079 LPYGEGYS
+1079 LPYGKGYY

-1138 KTGEVFSTVV
+1138 KTGEVFFSVV
-1148 ESDGAYQP
+1148 EQNGVYQP
-1156 VYEIKGL
+1156 LYEIKGL

-1188 DVVATITTGGD
+1188 DVVATITTGAD
-1199 GMATTE
+1199 GTATTE

-1297 KVIPKDG
+1297 KIIPKDG
-1304 LIETVTCDDNGKAV
+1304 LIETVTCDENGKAV
-1318 FVTDLPVGA
+1318 FATDLPVGA
-1327 KVYVKEIATDN
+1327 KVYVKEIATDS

-1355 QDTAVVKISVNNG
+1355 QDTVVVKISVNNG

-1409 ETALATCQSNEI
+1409 ENALATCQSNEI
-1421 GIFTF
+1421 GIFIF

-1452 AVTVGTDEEVIEITI
+1452 ALTVSTDEEVIEITI

-1484 YPDNELSGAVFEVYV
+1484 YPDNKLSGAVFEVYV

-1537 LHEKTAPEGF
+1537 LYEKTAPEGF

-1559 NDGETVIVENEA
+1559 NDGETVIVENES

-1705 ANVGFRIRNESGEI
+1705 ANVGFRIRNEAGEI

>member
-1 MKSAFSR
+1 MRSKSKRLMTALMAVVMLLSVMTPISAFAADVTMDLSKAEVSWDYTLTDADGNAFTAAYGLTAANNPFGYAMGASAR
-8 ITKRRLSLLLAVMM
+8 KMHDYTAKAPGLTGNKSDWEYGKDYVYCFCIEHGIPLPNSNDYSASSDATHGNKYEMLSTEQKNLLSLALAYGYPNRTDLETSKDANACYSATQL
-22 IVTMIPLSV
+22 IVWQITMGFRSSPTELNDK
-31 ITAFAFSTTT
+31 TYPM
-41 GQTVDSEYGSAYIGY
+41 DGY
-56 DGAEYPVGTNHY
+56 
-68 ALRYN
+68 
-73 SDGTMYVEPSQIG
+73 SGTMTEQYTSN
-86 TRRTKL
+86 KYL
-92 NIVEN
+92 K
-97 GVRRQ
+97 
-102 ALCIEYGVDI
+102 EY
-112 IRGTDTYISA
+112 
-122 NGENSAY
+122 
-129 FNMLPMTARRGIL
+129 
-142 LACVYGWHPG
+142 
-152 KALPI
+152 
-157 SGISEDDYSLA
+157 
-168 TQEIIWEYQQ
+168 
-178 GIRTSPTIRV
+178 
-188 NNGNIRADQ
+188 
-197 FYDEIK
+197 YD
-203 GRPAE
+203 
-208 LAYNWIL
+208 LIL
-215 SKMAAHAT
+215 SDMATHYT
-223 VPSFATSNRDNAQ
+223 RPSFTSNVPASAK
-236 TYTLK
+236 TYEMD
-241 YDSSA
+241 YVN
-246 GKYSLTLT
+246 GKYTVTLT
-254 DTNNTGVDISVT
+254 DTNNVLSKYRVSSNGGASVSVNGNTLTISSTQPLTDSITIKLNRRMPSTTHTTGFLIWSVP
-266 SGSGVSVSR
+266 GKEDNNQDMVSGVPANNDPVPSYLKVATPAGSV
-275 NGNNYTFTA
+275 
-284 SSPINNA
+284 
-291 VTVEYK
+291 K
-297 KNIEL
+297 
-302 YGDAFLV
+302 
-309 WGNVGNQTMIT
+309 
-320 GVSDPIRFYA
+320 
-330 AFNTEANEIG
+330 
-340 RIVKTSE
+340 IVKDSE
-347 DGKVS
+347 DGVVD
-352 GISFKITGN
+352 GITFTITGN
-361 GVDKT
+361 GVNQT
-366 VTTGTNGY
+366 VTTKNGGVIQ
-374 VDVDLRPGT
+374 VDNLRPGT
-383 YTVTEITED
+383 YTVTE
-392 QYEAQSP
+392 QSANYYEPQKE
-399 KTVTVLS
+399 KTVTVVS

-412 SFNNTLKRG
+412 SF
-421 DLKIV
+421 
-426 KTSEDDIVS
+426 S
-435 GVPFVVSGNGIT
+435 
-447 KNVTTDANGEIKIEG
+447 
-462 LLPGTY
+462 
-468 TVTEQHK
+468 
-475 DYYEPQTSKT
+475 
-485 VTVEYDK
+485 
-492 TATVSFDNVLKRGD
+492 NVLKRGD

-525 SGTSDSGAKI
+525 TGTSDSGVKI
-535 DVTATVDSTGKAYF
+535 DVTATVDSSGKAYF
-549 KDILVGSGYVL
+549 KDILIGSGYLL

-570 VPDSQDVEIEWDKV
+570 VPDSQ
-584 ATAEVY
+584 
-590 NELKRGG
+590 
-597 LKVVKTSE
+597 
-605 DGLVEGMEFHLYGT
+605 
-619 SLSGEKV
+619 
-626 DEYAYTDKNGVALF
+626 
-640 KDILIGENYTVEEVD
+640 
-655 TAERYI
+655 
-661 IPDSQT
+661 T

-672 NKVTPKRFSNELKRG
+672 NTVTQKSFYNELKRG

-697 NFVEGMRFHLYGT
+697 NFVEGMKFRLYGT

-715 KVSVYAYTD
+715 KVDVYANTD

-760 IEWNKVT
+760 IEWNEVT

-806 PMAFSFDSDAMVDDL
+806 PMAFSLDSDAMVDDL

-841 FKDGALIDTYT
+841 FKDGALVDTYT

-909 VYEDIVKGKIT
+909 VYEDIIKGKIT

-942 VYLKSAGSYE
+942 IYLKSAGSYE

-964 DEFGYAETTDL
+964 DEFGYAETIDL

-984 IKGWDGR
+984 IKGWEGR
-991 EMLDPF
+991 ELLDPF
-997 EVFVSEDGEVY
+997 EVFVSEDGEIY

-1032 TIPYAGA
+1032 IIPYAGA

-1079 LPYGEGYS
+1079 LPYGKGYS

-1138 KTGEVFSTVV
+1138 KTGEVFSSVV
-1148 ESDGAYQP
+1148 EQNGVYQP

-1188 DVVATITTGGD
+1188 DVVATITTGAD
-1199 GMATTE
+1199 GTATTE

-1274 RNNEITSVK
+1274 MNGEITSVK
-1283 FGLYASEDITAADG
+1283 FGLYASEDITTADG

-1304 LIETVTCDDNGKAV
+1304 LIEAVTCDENGKAV
-1318 FVTDLPVGA
+1318 FMTDLPVGA

-1355 QDTAVVKISVNNG
+1355 QDTAVVKISVNDG

-1452 AVTVGTDEEVIEITI
+1452 AVTVSTDEEVIEITI

-1484 YPDNELSGAVFEVYV
+1484 YPDNKLSGAVFEVYV
-1499 DVDNNGEFDPEIDL
+1499 DVDGNGEFDPEIDL

-1537 LHEKTAPEGF
+1537 LYEKTAPEGF

-1627 ETEAGVYLY
+1627 ETEAGVYLN

-1661 HYFEIRNDGETVTV
+1661 RYFEIRNDGETVTV

-1705 ANVGFRIRNESGEI
+1705 ANVGFRIRNEAGEI

-1724 TDENGIAKF
+1724 TDENGVAKF

-1775 EKIPEVPQTG
+1775 ERIPEVPQTG

>member
-1 MKSAFSR
+1 MRSKSKRLMTALMAVVMLLSVMTPISAFAADVTMDLSKAEVSWDYTLTDADGNAFTAAYGLTAANNPFGYAMGASAR
-8 ITKRRLSLLLAVMM
+8 KMHDYTAKAPGLTGNKSDWEYGKDYVYCFCIEHGIPLPNSNDYSASSDATHGNKYEMLSTEQKNLLSLALAYGYPNRTDLETSKDANACYSATQL
-22 IVTMIPLSV
+22 IVWQITMGFRSSPTELNDK
-31 ITAFAFSTTT
+31 TYPM
-41 GQTVDSEYGSAYIGY
+41 DGY
-56 DGAEYPVGTNHY
+56 
-68 ALRYN
+68 
-73 SDGTMYVEPSQIG
+73 SGTMTEQYTSN
-86 TRRTKL
+86 KYL
-92 NIVEN
+92 K
-97 GVRRQ
+97 
-102 ALCIEYGVDI
+102 EY
-112 IRGTDTYISA
+112 
-122 NGENSAY
+122 
-129 FNMLPMTARRGIL
+129 
-142 LACVYGWHPG
+142 
-152 KALPI
+152 
-157 SGISEDDYSLA
+157 
-168 TQEIIWEYQQ
+168 
-178 GIRTSPTIRV
+178 
-188 NNGNIRADQ
+188 
-197 FYDEIK
+197 YD
-203 GRPAE
+203 
-208 LAYNWIL
+208 LIL
-215 SKMAAHAT
+215 SDMATHYT
-223 VPSFATSNRDNAQ
+223 RPSFTSNVPASAK
-236 TYTLK
+236 TYEMD
-241 YDSSA
+241 YVN
-246 GKYSLTLT
+246 GKYTVTLT
-254 DTNNTGVDISVT
+254 DTNNVLSKYRVSSNGGASVSVNGNTLTISSTQPLTDSITIKLNRRMPSTTHTTGFLIWSVP
-266 SGSGVSVSR
+266 GKEDNNQDMVSGVPANNDPVPSYLKVATPAGSV
-275 NGNNYTFTA
+275 
-284 SSPINNA
+284 
-291 VTVEYK
+291 K
-297 KNIEL
+297 
-302 YGDAFLV
+302 
-309 WGNVGNQTMIT
+309 
-320 GVSDPIRFYA
+320 
-330 AFNTEANEIG
+330 
-340 RIVKTSE
+340 IVKDSE
-347 DGKVS
+347 DGVVD
-352 GISFKITGN
+352 GITFTITGN
-361 GVDKT
+361 GVNQT
-366 VTTGTNGY
+366 VTTKNGGVIQ
-374 VDVDLRPGT
+374 VDNLRPGT
-383 YTVTEITED
+383 YTVTE
-392 QYEAQSP
+392 QSANYYEPQKE
-399 KTVTVLS
+399 KTVTVVS

-412 SFNNTLKRG
+412 SF
-421 DLKIV
+421 
-426 KTSEDDIVS
+426 S
-435 GVPFVVSGNGIT
+435 
-447 KNVTTDANGEIKIEG
+447 
-462 LLPGTY
+462 
-468 TVTEQHK
+468 
-475 DYYEPQTSKT
+475 
-485 VTVEYDK
+485 
-492 TATVSFDNVLKRGD
+492 NVLKRGD

-525 SGTSDSGAKI
+525 TGTSDSGVKI
-535 DVTATVDSTGKAYF
+535 DVTATVDSSGKAYF
-549 KDILVGSGYVL
+549 KDILIGSGYLL

-590 NELKRGG
+590 NELKRGD
-597 LKVVKTSE
+597 LKVIKTSE
-605 DGLVEGMEFHLYGT
+605 DSLVEGMKFHLYGT

-640 KDILIGENYTVEEVD
+640 K
-655 TAERYI
+655 
-661 IPDSQT
+661 
-667 AEIEW
+667 
-672 NKVTPKRFSNELKRG
+672 
-687 DLKVIKTSED
+687 
-697 NFVEGMRFHLYGT
+697 
-710 SLSGE
+710 
-715 KVSVYAYTD
+715 
-724 KNGVAVFEDIL
+724 DIL

-777 WRADVFKLDADLAG
+777 WRADVFKIDADLAG
-791 FDDDDDSGLVPVELM
+791 FDDDDSGLVPVELM
-806 PMAFSFDSDAMVDDL
+806 PMALSLDSDAMVDDL

-885 DETVYYIDTY
+885 DDTVYYIDTY

-909 VYEDIVKGKIT
+909 VYEDIIKGKIT

-942 VYLKSAGSYE
+942 IYLKSAGGYE

-964 DEFGYAETTDL
+964 DEFGYAETIDL

-991 EMLDPF
+991 ELLDPF
-997 EVFVSEDGEVY
+997 EVFVSEDGEIY

-1138 KTGEVFSTVV
+1138 KTGEVFSSVV

-1188 DVVATITTGGD
+1188 DVVATITTGAD
-1199 GMATTE
+1199 GTATTE

-1213 IREITAPHGMILN
+1213 IREITAPYGMLLN

-1247 AAFVNERQKVEIDLS
+1247 AAFVNERQKVEIDLT
-1262 KVLEQDE
+1262 KTLEQDE

-1274 RNNEITSVK
+1274 RNNEISSVK

-1304 LIETVTCDDNGKAV
+1304 LIETITCGENGKAV
-1318 FVTDLPVGA
+1318 FRADLPVGA

-1345 TYPVTFEYAG
+1345 TYPVTFDYAG

-1368 EAITNEIIR
+1368 EAIENEIIR

-1452 AVTVGTDEEVIEITI
+1452 AVTVSTDEEVIEITI

-1484 YPDNELSGAVFEVYV
+1484 YPDNKMSGAVFEVYV
-1499 DVDNNGEFDPEIDL
+1499 DVDGNGEFDPEIDL

-1520 TEDGI
+1520 TEEGI

-1537 LHEKTAPEGF
+1537 LYEKTAPEGF
-1547 LKDDGYHYFEIR
+1547 LKDEGYHYFEIR

-1656 KDDTY
+1656 KDNTY
-1661 HYFEIRNDGETVTV
+1661 RYFEIRNDGETVTV

-1705 ANVGFRIRNESGEI
+1705 ANVGFRIRNEAGEI

-1724 TDENGIAKF
+1724 TDENGVAKF

-1745 AALDGYI
+1745 AALDGYT

>member
-1 MKSAFSR
+1 MTAKKKISAR
-8 ITKRRLSLLLAVMM
+8 VMAMLLAVVL
-22 IVTMIPLSV
+22 ILSAFPMS
-31 ITAFAFSTTT
+31 AFAAVASDLPDEMADHAILRALEYT
-41 GQTVDSEYGSAYIGY
+41 GYDVQKQKDDGTLYQSGSYGSRTPTAILSGINY
-56 DGAEYPVGTNHY
+56 GTSTSGKETVTDNSTVTGL
-68 ALRYN
+68 APDIARYQQYGLCCA
-73 SDGTMYVEPSQIG
+73 SFVTYFV
-86 TRRTKL
+86 L
-92 NIVEN
+92 NYLPN
-97 GVRRQ
+97 
-102 ALCIEYGVDI
+102 IEGVDTSY
-112 IRGTDTYISA
+112 IREAIDATGW
-122 NGENSAY
+122 NSQAVV
-129 FNMLPMTARRGIL
+129 T
-142 LACVYGWHPG
+142 WQ
-152 KALPI
+152 KAL
-157 SGISEDDYSLA
+157 
-168 TQEIIWEYQQ
+168 
-178 GIRTSPTIRV
+178 
-188 NNGNIRADQ
+188 NN
-197 FYDEIK
+197 
-203 GRPAE
+203 
-208 LAYNWIL
+208 L
-215 SKMAAHAT
+215 
-223 VPSFATSNRDNAQ
+223 V
-236 TYTLK
+236 
-241 YDSSA
+241 SA
-246 GKYSLTLT
+246 GKIEKIGTSASNVDRSKLTPGDLIIFGTAENSHTHIAVYSGTYKGVDYIIHVGNDRGPEISRVDWMGQAGDKSSYPNAYYHLPDDTFINEGDIVANKVDTDGNPLAGATFVVT
-254 DTNNTGVDISVT
+254 DTVTGKAYKLGPTDANGAAKITVPFSTYKIVESVFPT
-266 SGSGVSVSR
+266 NYRAYGKTEWTVTLDGNSPSKTVS
-275 NGNNYTFTA
+275 FTA
-284 SSPINNA
+284 TN
-291 VTVEYK
+291 
-297 KNIEL
+297 EL
-302 YGDAFLV
+302 IPGDCE
-309 WGNVGNQTMIT
+309 IT
-320 GVSDPIRFYA
+320 
-330 AFNTEANEIG
+330 
-340 RIVKTSE
+340 KQSE
-347 DGKVS
+347 DGKVD
-352 GISFKITGN
+352 GITFRITGN

-366 VTTGTNGY
+366 GVTAGGKVLFTG
-374 VDVDLRPGT
+374 LKPGT
-383 YTVTEITED
+383 YTVSEI
-392 QYEAQSP
+392 A
-399 KTVTVLS
+399 
-406 GQTATV
+406 
-412 SFNNTLKRG
+412 
-421 DLKIV
+421 
-426 KTSEDDIVS
+426 
-435 GVPFVVSGNGIT
+435 
-447 KNVTTDANGEIKIEG
+447 
-462 LLPGTY
+462 PG
-468 TVTEQHK
+468 
-475 DYYEPQTSKT
+475 YYEPQNSQT
-485 VTVEYDK
+485 VTVATGQK
-492 TATVSFDNVLKRGD
+492 TSVTFSNILKRGD

-535 DVTATVDSTGKAYF
+535 DVTATVDGTGKAYF

-590 NELKRGG
+590 NELKRGD
-597 LKVVKTSE
+597 LKVIKTSE
-605 DGLVEGMEFHLYGT
+605 DSLVEGMKFHLYGT

-661 IPDSQT
+661 IPNSQT

-672 NKVTPKRFSNELKRG
+672 NTVTQKSFYNELKRG

-697 NFVEGMRFHLYGT
+697 NFVEGMRFRLYGT

-715 KVSVYAYTD
+715 KVDVYAYTD

-791 FDDDDDSGLVPVELM
+791 FDDDDSGLVPVELM
-806 PMAFSFDSDAMVDDL
+806 PMAFSLDSDAMVDDL

-909 VYEDIVKGKIT
+909 VYEDIIKGKIT

-942 VYLKSAGSYE
+942 IYLKSAGSYE

-964 DEFGYAETTDL
+964 DEFGYAETIDL

-991 EMLDPF
+991 ELLDPF

-1064 TFYTDENGTLLTPEK
+1064 TFYTNEEGTLLTPEK
-1079 LPYGEGYS
+1079 LPYGEGYY

-1138 KTGEVFSTVV
+1138 KTGEVFFSVV
-1148 ESDGAYQP
+1148 EQNGVYQP

-1188 DVVATITTGGD
+1188 DVVATITTGAD
-1199 GMATTE
+1199 GTATTE

-1304 LIETVTCDDNGKAV
+1304 LIEAVTCDENGKAV

-1327 KVYVKEIATDN
+1327 KVYVKEIATDS

-1355 QDTAVVKISVNNG
+1355 QETAVVKISVNNG
-1368 EAITNEIIR
+1368 ESITNEIIR
-1377 GTIIGKKLDEDG
+1377 GSIIGKKLDEDG

-1484 YPDNELSGAVFEVYV
+1484 YPDNKLSGAAFEVYV
-1499 DVDNNGEFDPEIDL
+1499 DVDGNSEFDPEIDL

-1537 LHEKTAPEGF
+1537 LYEKTAPEGF

-1675 ENEAGVGFTNKPIV
+1675 ENEAGVSFTNKPIV

-1705 ANVGFRIRNESGEI
+1705 ANVGFRIRNEAGEI

-1775 EKIPEVPQTG
+1775 ERIPEVPQTG

>member
-1 MKSAFSR
+1 MRSKSKRLMTALMAVVMLLSVMTPISAFAADVTMDLSKAEVSWDYTLTDADGNAFTAAYGLTAANNPFGYAMGASAR
-8 ITKRRLSLLLAVMM
+8 KMHDYTAKAPGLTGNKSDWEYGKDYVYCFCIEHGIPLPNSNDYSASSDATHGNKYEMLSTEQKNLLSLALAYGYPNRTDLETSKDANACYSATQL
-22 IVTMIPLSV
+22 IVWQITMGFRSSPTELNDK
-31 ITAFAFSTTT
+31 TYPM
-41 GQTVDSEYGSAYIGY
+41 DGY
-56 DGAEYPVGTNHY
+56 
-68 ALRYN
+68 
-73 SDGTMYVEPSQIG
+73 SGTMTEQYTSN
-86 TRRTKL
+86 KYL
-92 NIVEN
+92 K
-97 GVRRQ
+97 
-102 ALCIEYGVDI
+102 EY
-112 IRGTDTYISA
+112 
-122 NGENSAY
+122 
-129 FNMLPMTARRGIL
+129 
-142 LACVYGWHPG
+142 
-152 KALPI
+152 
-157 SGISEDDYSLA
+157 
-168 TQEIIWEYQQ
+168 
-178 GIRTSPTIRV
+178 
-188 NNGNIRADQ
+188 
-197 FYDEIK
+197 YD
-203 GRPAE
+203 
-208 LAYNWIL
+208 LIL
-215 SKMAAHAT
+215 SDMATHYT
-223 VPSFATSNRDNAQ
+223 RPSFTSNVPASAK
-236 TYTLK
+236 TYEMD
-241 YDSSA
+241 YVN
-246 GKYSLTLT
+246 GKYTVTLT
-254 DTNNTGVDISVT
+254 DTNNVLSKYRVSSNGGASVSVNGNTLTISSTQPLTDSITIKLNRRMPSTTHTTGFLIWSVP
-266 SGSGVSVSR
+266 GKEDNNQDMVSGVPANNDPVPSYLKVATPAGSV
-275 NGNNYTFTA
+275 
-284 SSPINNA
+284 
-291 VTVEYK
+291 K
-297 KNIEL
+297 
-302 YGDAFLV
+302 
-309 WGNVGNQTMIT
+309 
-320 GVSDPIRFYA
+320 
-330 AFNTEANEIG
+330 
-340 RIVKTSE
+340 IVKDSE
-347 DGKVS
+347 DGVVD
-352 GISFKITGN
+352 GITFTITGN
-361 GVDKT
+361 GVNQT
-366 VTTGTNGY
+366 VTTKNGGVIQ
-374 VDVDLRPGT
+374 VDNLRPGT
-383 YTVTEITED
+383 YTVTE
-392 QYEAQSP
+392 QSANYYEPQKE
-399 KTVTVLS
+399 KTVTVVS

-412 SFNNTLKRG
+412 SF
-421 DLKIV
+421 
-426 KTSEDDIVS
+426 S
-435 GVPFVVSGNGIT
+435 
-447 KNVTTDANGEIKIEG
+447 
-462 LLPGTY
+462 
-468 TVTEQHK
+468 
-475 DYYEPQTSKT
+475 
-485 VTVEYDK
+485 
-492 TATVSFDNVLKRGD
+492 NVLKRGD

-525 SGTSDSGAKI
+525 TGTSDSGVKI
-535 DVTATVDSTGKAYF
+535 DVTATVDSSGKAYF
-549 KDILVGSGYVL
+549 KDILIGSGYLL

-590 NELKRGG
+590 NELKRGD
-597 LKVVKTSE
+597 LKVIKTSE
-605 DGLVEGMEFHLYGT
+605 DSLVEGMKFHLYGT

-640 KDILIGENYTVEEVD
+640 KDILIGENYTVEEV
-655 TAERYI
+655 
-661 IPDSQT
+661 
-667 AEIEW
+667 
-672 NKVTPKRFSNELKRG
+672 
-687 DLKVIKTSED
+687 
-697 NFVEGMRFHLYGT
+697 
-710 SLSGE
+710 
-715 KVSVYAYTD
+715 
-724 KNGVAVFEDIL
+724 
-735 IGENYTVEEVNT
+735 NT

-760 IEWNKVT
+760 IEWNEVT

-777 WRADVFKLDADLAG
+777 WRADVFKIDADLAG
-791 FDDDDDSGLVPVELM
+791 FDDGDSGLVPVELM
-806 PMAFSFDSDAMVDDL
+806 PMSFSLDSDAMVDDL

-852 TDKNGYFL
+852 TDKNGYFI

-909 VYEDIVKGKIT
+909 VYEDIIKGKIT

-964 DEFGYAETTDL
+964 DEFGYAETIDL

-991 EMLDPF
+991 ELLDPF
-997 EVFVSEDGEVY
+997 EVFVSEDGEIY

-1092 APHGYVLDATPI
+1092 APHGYVFDATPI

-1138 KTGEVFSTVV
+1138 KTGEVFSSVV
-1148 ESDGAYQP
+1148 ESDGVYRA

-1188 DVVATITTGGD
+1188 DVVATITTGAD
-1199 GMATTE
+1199 GTATTE

-1213 IREITAPHGMILN
+1213 IREITAPYGMLLN

-1247 AAFVNERQKVEIDLS
+1247 AAFVNERQKVEIDLA
-1262 KVLEQDE
+1262 KTLEQDE

-1274 RNNEITSVK
+1274 RNNEISSVK

-1304 LIETVTCDDNGKAV
+1304 LIETITCGENGKAV
-1318 FVTDLPVGA
+1318 FRADLPVGA

-1345 TYPVTFEYAG
+1345 TYPVTFDYAG

-1368 EAITNEIIR
+1368 EAIENEIIR

-1452 AVTVGTDEEVIEITI
+1452 AVTVSTDEEVIEITI

-1484 YPDNELSGAVFEVYV
+1484 YPDNKLSGAVFEVYV
-1499 DVDNNGEFDPEIDL
+1499 DVDGNGEFDPEIDL

-1520 TEDGI
+1520 TEEGI

-1537 LHEKTAPEGF
+1537 LYEKTAPEGF
-1547 LKDDGYHYFEIR
+1547 LKD
-1559 NDGETVIVENEA
+1559 
-1571 GVGFTNQPIL
+1571 
-1581 GNVTTTKV
+1581 
-1589 DKEYPDNKLSGAVFE
+1589 
-1604 IYKDVDGNGEFDA
+1604 
-1617 EIDTLVGEMT
+1617 
-1627 ETEAGVYLY
+1627 
-1636 EKLRY
+1636 
-1641 GGYFL
+1641 
-1646 YEKTAPEGFV
+1646 EG
-1656 KDDTY
+1656 Y

-1675 ENEAGVGFTNKPIV
+1675 ENEAGVGFVNKPIV

-1705 ANVGFRIRNESGEI
+1705 ANVGFRIRNEAGEI

-1775 EKIPEVPQTG
+1775 ERIPEVPQTG

>member
-1 MKSAFSR
+1 MRSKSKRLMTALMAVVMLLSVMTPISAFAADVTMDLSKAEVSWDYTLTDADGNVFTAAYGLTAANNPFGYAMGASVR
-8 ITKRRLSLLLAVMM
+8 KMHDYTAKAPGLTGNKSDWEYGKDYVYCFCIEHGIPLPNSNDYSASSDATHGNKYEMLSTEQKNLLSLALAYGYPNRTDLETSKDANACYSATQL
-22 IVTMIPLSV
+22 IVWQITMGFRSSPTELNDK
-31 ITAFAFSTTT
+31 TYPM
-41 GQTVDSEYGSAYIGY
+41 DGY
-56 DGAEYPVGTNHY
+56 
-68 ALRYN
+68 
-73 SDGTMYVEPSQIG
+73 SGTMTEQYTSN
-86 TRRTKL
+86 KYL
-92 NIVEN
+92 K
-97 GVRRQ
+97 
-102 ALCIEYGVDI
+102 EY
-112 IRGTDTYISA
+112 
-122 NGENSAY
+122 
-129 FNMLPMTARRGIL
+129 
-142 LACVYGWHPG
+142 
-152 KALPI
+152 
-157 SGISEDDYSLA
+157 
-168 TQEIIWEYQQ
+168 
-178 GIRTSPTIRV
+178 
-188 NNGNIRADQ
+188 
-197 FYDEIK
+197 YD
-203 GRPAE
+203 
-208 LAYNWIL
+208 LIL
-215 SKMAAHAT
+215 SDMATHYT
-223 VPSFATSNRDNAQ
+223 RPSFTSNVPASAK
-236 TYTLK
+236 TYEMD
-241 YDSSA
+241 YVN
-246 GKYSLTLT
+246 GKYTVTLT
-254 DTNNTGVDISVT
+254 DTNNVLSKYRVSSNGGASVSVNGNTLTISSTQPLTDSITIKLNRRMPSTTHTTGFLIWSVP
-266 SGSGVSVSR
+266 GKEDNNQDMVSGVPANNDPVPSYLKVATAAGSV
-275 NGNNYTFTA
+275 
-284 SSPINNA
+284 
-291 VTVEYK
+291 K
-297 KNIEL
+297 
-302 YGDAFLV
+302 
-309 WGNVGNQTMIT
+309 
-320 GVSDPIRFYA
+320 
-330 AFNTEANEIG
+330 
-340 RIVKTSE
+340 IVKDSE
-347 DGKVS
+347 DGVVD
-352 GISFKITGN
+352 GIKFTITGN
-361 GVDKT
+361 GVNQT
-366 VTTGTNGY
+366 VTTKNDGVIQ
-374 VDVDLRPGT
+374 VDNLRPGT
-383 YTVTEITED
+383 YTVTEVVED
-392 QYEAQSP
+392 RYEPQTA
-399 KTVTVLS
+399 KTVTVVS

-412 SFNNTLKRG
+412 LFNNTLKRG

-426 KTSEDDIVS
+426 KTSEDGIVS
-435 GVPFVVSGNGIT
+435 GIPFVVSGNGIT
-447 KNVTTDANGEIKIEG
+447 KNVTTDAYGEIKIEG

-475 DYYEPQTSKT
+475 DYYEPQASQT

-525 SGTSDSGAKI
+525 TGTSDSGVKI

-549 KDILVGSGYVL
+549 KDILIGSGYVL

-570 VPDSQDVEIEWDKV
+570 VPDSQDVEIEWAKV

-590 NELKRGG
+590 
-597 LKVVKTSE
+597 
-605 DGLVEGMEFHLYGT
+605 
-619 SLSGEKV
+619 
-626 DEYAYTDKNGVALF
+626 
-640 KDILIGENYTVEEVD
+640 
-655 TAERYI
+655 
-661 IPDSQT
+661 
-667 AEIEW
+667 
-672 NKVTPKRFSNELKRG
+672 NELKRG

-791 FDDDDDSGLVPVELM
+791 FDDDDSGLVTVELM
-806 PMAFSFDSDAMVDDL
+806 PMAFSLDSDAMVDDL

-909 VYEDIVKGKIT
+909 VYEDIIKGKIT

-964 DEFGYAETTDL
+964 DEFGYAETIDL
-975 PYGVYVVKQ
+975 PYGVYVVRQ
-984 IKGWDGR
+984 IKGWEGR
-991 EMLDPF
+991 ELLDPF

-1079 LPYGEGYS
+1079 LPYGEGYY

-1182 LRYKKG
+1182 LRYKNG
-1188 DVVATITTGGD
+1188 DVVATITTGAD
-1199 GMATTE
+1199 GTATTE

-1226 GDTVTVELTYA
+1226 GDTVTVELTYT

-1304 LIETVTCDDNGKAV
+1304 LIEAVTCDENGKAV

-1327 KVYVKEIATDN
+1327 KVYVKEIATDS

-1484 YPDNELSGAVFEVYV
+1484 YPDNKLSGAVFEVYV

-1537 LHEKTAPEGF
+1537 LYEKTAPEGF
-1547 LKDDGYHYFEIR
+1547 LKDDCYHYFEIR

-1571 GVGFTNQPIL
+1571 GVGFTNQPI
-1581 GNVTTTKV
+1581 
-1589 DKEYPDNKLSGAVFE
+1589 
-1604 IYKDVDGNGEFDA
+1604 
-1617 EIDTLVGEMT
+1617 
-1627 ETEAGVYLY
+1627 
-1636 EKLRY
+1636 
-1641 GGYFL
+1641 
-1646 YEKTAPEGFV
+1646 
-1656 KDDTY
+1656 
-1661 HYFEIRNDGETVTV
+1661 
-1675 ENEAGVGFTNKPIV
+1675 V

-1697 DISDGKVL
+1697 DISDGKIL
-1705 ANVGFRIRNESGEI
+1705 ANVGFRIRNEAGKI
-1719 VAEGY
+1719 VSEGY

-1775 EKIPEVPQTG
+1775 ERIPEVPQTG

>member
-1 MKSAFSR
+1 MKKNLFRKGMSA
-8 ITKRRLSLLLAVMM
+8 LLAVMM
-22 IVTMIPLSV
+22 CLSAF
-31 ITAFAFSTTT
+31 IGMGTTTAFAAEAETDEVVMMAFPREGDDNYSANW
-41 GQTVDSEYGSAYIGY
+41 GHGELHYMNGWFAGESKKVTVYTIGSW
-56 DGAEYPVGTNHY
+56 
-68 ALRYN
+68 
-73 SDGTMYVEPSQIG
+73 
-86 TRRTKL
+86 
-92 NIVEN
+92 N
-97 GVRRQ
+97 GN
-102 ALCIEYGVDI
+102 ACYCIEP
-112 IRGTDTYISA
+112 GTPLAIGDVMTKRDETYWDNYPSTY
-122 NGENSAY
+122 N
-129 FNMLPMTARRGIL
+129 
-142 LACVYGWHPG
+142 
-152 KALPI
+152 K
-157 SGISEDDYSLA
+157 
-168 TQEIIWEYQQ
+168 
-178 GIRTSPTIRV
+178 TIE
-188 NNGNIRADQ
+188 A
-197 FYDEIK
+197 DEIK
-203 GRPAE
+203 LFIGRIFQYGYTGTVTTEWRSQNAADADK
-208 LAYNWIL
+208 LAHIMATQTLVWETIVGERDSDFNHVDPGSNDAVKDRVATNHPLYSQFISYYNSMEANVQKH
-215 SKMAAHAT
+215 SK
-223 VPSFATSNRDNAQ
+223 VPSFFAKSTSKAQ
-236 TYTLK
+236 EIELAWNGTNY
-241 YDSSA
+241 SA
-246 GKYSLTLT
+246 TLT
-254 DTNNTGVDISVT
+254 DTNNVLG
-266 SGSGVSVSR
+266 
-275 NGNNYTFTA
+275 NYTFSADQSGITFSVSGNKLTVTA
-284 SSPINNA
+284 NTAPSGKVSITATKTGSVRKGVVVWSDGVITPGSGIQDLSTYSAEVNDP
-291 VTVEYK
+291 VKGYL
-297 KNIEL
+297 NIK
-302 YGDAFLV
+302 
-309 WGNVGNQTMIT
+309 
-320 GVSDPIRFYA
+320 VSLGSA
-330 AFNTEANEIG
+330 K
-340 RIVKTSE
+340 IVKTSE

-352 GISFKITGN
+352 GITFTITGN
-361 GVDKT
+361 GVNKT
-366 VTTGTNGY
+366 VTTGANGEIKI
-374 VDVDLRPGT
+374 DNLSPGT
-383 YTVTEITED
+383 YTVTEVVED
-392 QYEAQSP
+392 RYEPQTA
-399 KTVTVLS
+399 KTVTVVS

-426 KTSEDDIVS
+426 KTSEDGIVS
-435 GVPFVVSGNGIT
+435 GIPFVVSGNGIT

-475 DYYEPQTSKT
+475 DYYEPQASQT

-525 SGTSDSGAKI
+525 TGTSDSGVKI
-535 DVTATVDSTGKAYF
+535 DVTATVDSSGKAYF
-549 KDILVGSGYVL
+549 KDILIGSGYLL

-570 VPDSQDVEIEWDKV
+570 VPDSQDVEIEWAKV
-584 ATAEVY
+584 ATAEMY
-590 NELKRGG
+590 
-597 LKVVKTSE
+597 
-605 DGLVEGMEFHLYGT
+605 
-619 SLSGEKV
+619 
-626 DEYAYTDKNGVALF
+626 
-640 KDILIGENYTVEEVD
+640 
-655 TAERYI
+655 
-661 IPDSQT
+661 
-667 AEIEW
+667 
-672 NKVTPKRFSNELKRG
+672 NELKRG

-715 KVSVYAYTD
+715 KVDVYAYTD

-777 WRADVFKLDADLAG
+777 WRADVFKIDADLAG
-791 FDDDDDSGLVPVELM
+791 FDDGDSGLVPVELM
-806 PMAFSFDSDAMVDDL
+806 PMAFSLDSDAMVDDL

-841 FKDGALIDTYT
+841 YKDGALIDTYT

-909 VYEDIVKGKIT
+909 VYEDIIKGKIT

-942 VYLKSAGSYE
+942 IYLKSAGSYE

-964 DEFGYAETTDL
+964 DEFGYAETIDL

-991 EMLDPF
+991 ELLDPF
-997 EVFVSEDGEVY
+997 EVFVSEDGEIY

-1064 TFYTDENGTLLTPEK
+1064 TFYTNEEGTLLTPEK
-1079 LPYGEGYS
+1079 LPYGEGYY

-1104 YFDVTEENSADENG
+1104 YFDVTEENSANENG

-1138 KTGEVFSTVV
+1138 KTGEVFSSVV
-1148 ESDGAYQP
+1148 ESDGVYQP

-1188 DVVATITTGGD
+1188 DVVATITTGAD
-1199 GMATTE
+1199 GTATTE

-1213 IREITAPHGMILN
+1213 IREVTAPHGMILN

-1274 RNNEITSVK
+1274 MNGEITSVK
-1283 FGLYASEDITAADG
+1283 FGLFATEDITAADG
-1297 KVIPKDG
+1297 KVIPKNG
-1304 LIETVTCDDNGKAV
+1304 LIETVTCDENGKAV
-1318 FVTDLPVGA
+1318 FATDLPVGA

-1452 AVTVGTDEEVIEITI
+1452 AVTVSTDEEVVEITI

-1484 YPDNELSGAVFEVYV
+1484 YPDNKLSGAVFEVYV
-1499 DVDNNGEFDPEIDL
+1499 DVDGNGEFDPEIDL

-1537 LHEKTAPEGF
+1537 LYEKTAPEGF

-1697 DISDGKVL
+1697 DISDGKAL
-1705 ANVGFRIRNESGEI
+1705 ANVGFRIRNEAGEI

>member
-1 MKSAFSR
+1 MRSKSKRLMTALMAVVMLLSVMTPISAFAADVTMDLSKAEVSWDYTLTDADGNAFTAAYGLTAANNPFGYAMGASAR
-8 ITKRRLSLLLAVMM
+8 KMHDYTAKAPGLTGNKSDWEYGKDYVYCFCIEHGIPLPNSNDYSASSDATHGNKYEMLSTEQKNLLSLALAYGYPNRTDLETSKDANACYSATQL
-22 IVTMIPLSV
+22 IVWQITMGFRSSPTELNDK
-31 ITAFAFSTTT
+31 TYPM
-41 GQTVDSEYGSAYIGY
+41 DGY
-56 DGAEYPVGTNHY
+56 
-68 ALRYN
+68 
-73 SDGTMYVEPSQIG
+73 SGTMTEQYTSN
-86 TRRTKL
+86 KYL
-92 NIVEN
+92 K
-97 GVRRQ
+97 
-102 ALCIEYGVDI
+102 EY
-112 IRGTDTYISA
+112 
-122 NGENSAY
+122 
-129 FNMLPMTARRGIL
+129 
-142 LACVYGWHPG
+142 
-152 KALPI
+152 
-157 SGISEDDYSLA
+157 
-168 TQEIIWEYQQ
+168 
-178 GIRTSPTIRV
+178 
-188 NNGNIRADQ
+188 
-197 FYDEIK
+197 YD
-203 GRPAE
+203 
-208 LAYNWIL
+208 LIL
-215 SKMAAHAT
+215 SDMATHYT
-223 VPSFATSNRDNAQ
+223 RPSFTSNVPASAK
-236 TYTLK
+236 TYEMD
-241 YDSSA
+241 YVN
-246 GKYSLTLT
+246 GKYTVTLT
-254 DTNNTGVDISVT
+254 DTNNVLSKYRVSSNGGASVSVNGNTLTISSTQPLTDSITIKLNRRMPSTNHTTGFLIWSVP
-266 SGSGVSVSR
+266 GKEDNNQDMVSGVPANNDPVPSYLKVATPAGSV
-275 NGNNYTFTA
+275 
-284 SSPINNA
+284 
-291 VTVEYK
+291 K
-297 KNIEL
+297 
-302 YGDAFLV
+302 
-309 WGNVGNQTMIT
+309 
-320 GVSDPIRFYA
+320 
-330 AFNTEANEIG
+330 
-340 RIVKTSE
+340 IVKDSE
-347 DGKVS
+347 DGVVD
-352 GISFKITGN
+352 GITFTITGN
-361 GVDKT
+361 GVNQT
-366 VTTGTNGY
+366 VTTKNGGVIQ
-374 VDVDLRPGT
+374 VDNLRPGT
-383 YTVTEITED
+383 YTVTE
-392 QYEAQSP
+392 QSANYYEPQKE
-399 KTVTVLS
+399 KTVTVVS

-412 SFNNTLKRG
+412 SF
-421 DLKIV
+421 
-426 KTSEDDIVS
+426 S
-435 GVPFVVSGNGIT
+435 
-447 KNVTTDANGEIKIEG
+447 
-462 LLPGTY
+462 
-468 TVTEQHK
+468 
-475 DYYEPQTSKT
+475 
-485 VTVEYDK
+485 
-492 TATVSFDNVLKRGD
+492 NVLKRGD

-525 SGTSDSGAKI
+525 TGTSDSGVKI
-535 DVTATVDSTGKAYF
+535 DVTATVDSSGKAYF
-549 KDILVGSGYVL
+549 KDILIGSGYLL

-590 NELKRGG
+590 NELKRGD
-597 LKVVKTSE
+597 LKVIKTSE
-605 DGLVEGMEFHLYGT
+605 DSLVEGMKFHLYGT

-640 KDILIGENYTVEEVD
+640 K
-655 TAERYI
+655 
-661 IPDSQT
+661 
-667 AEIEW
+667 
-672 NKVTPKRFSNELKRG
+672 
-687 DLKVIKTSED
+687 
-697 NFVEGMRFHLYGT
+697 
-710 SLSGE
+710 
-715 KVSVYAYTD
+715 
-724 KNGVAVFEDIL
+724 DIL

-791 FDDDDDSGLVPVELM
+791 FDDDDSGLVPVELM
-806 PMAFSFDSDAMVDDL
+806 PMALSLDSDAMVDDL

-885 DETVYYIDTY
+885 DDTVYYIDTY

-909 VYEDIVKGKIT
+909 VYEDIIKGKIT

-942 VYLKSAGSYE
+942 IYLKSAGGYE

-964 DEFGYAETTDL
+964 DEFGYAETIDL

-991 EMLDPF
+991 ELLDPF
-997 EVFVSEDGEVY
+997 EVFVSEDGEIY

-1064 TFYTDENGTLLTPEK
+1064 TFYTDENGTLITPEK
-1079 LPYGEGYS
+1079 LPYGEGYY

-1138 KTGEVFSTVV
+1138 KTGEVFSSVV
-1148 ESDGAYQP
+1148 ESDGVYRA

-1188 DVVATITTGGD
+1188 DVVATITTGAD
-1199 GMATTE
+1199 GTATTE

-1274 RNNEITSVK
+1274 MNGEITSVK
-1283 FGLYASEDITAADG
+1283 FGLFATEDITAADG
-1297 KVIPKDG
+1297 KVIPKNG
-1304 LIETVTCDDNGKAV
+1304 LIETVTCDENGKAV
-1318 FVTDLPVGA
+1318 FATDLPVGA

-1484 YPDNELSGAVFEVYV
+1484 YPDNKLSGAVFEVYV
-1499 DVDNNGEFDPEIDL
+1499 DVDGNGEFDPEIDL

-1537 LHEKTAPEGF
+1537 LYEKTAPEGF

-1627 ETEAGVYLY
+1627 ETEDGIY
-1636 EKLRY
+1636 EMHDLRY
-1641 GGYFL
+1641 NGYFL

-1705 ANVGFRIRNESGEI
+1705 ANVGFRIRNEAGEI

-1745 AALDGYI
+1745 AALDGYT

-1775 EKIPEVPQTG
+1775 ERIPEVPQTG

>member
-1 MKSAFSR
+1 MRSKSKRLMTALMAVVMLLSVMTPISAFAADVTMDLSKAEVSWDYTLTDADGNAFTAAYGLTAANNPFGYAMGASAR
-8 ITKRRLSLLLAVMM
+8 KMHDYTAKAPGLTGNKSDWEYGKDYVYCFCIEHGIPLPNSNDYSASSDATHGNKYEMLSTEQKNLLSLALAYGYPNRTDLETSKDANACYSATQL
-22 IVTMIPLSV
+22 IVWQITMGFRSSPTELNDK
-31 ITAFAFSTTT
+31 TYPM
-41 GQTVDSEYGSAYIGY
+41 DGY
-56 DGAEYPVGTNHY
+56 
-68 ALRYN
+68 
-73 SDGTMYVEPSQIG
+73 SGTMTEQYTSN
-86 TRRTKL
+86 KYL
-92 NIVEN
+92 K
-97 GVRRQ
+97 
-102 ALCIEYGVDI
+102 EY
-112 IRGTDTYISA
+112 
-122 NGENSAY
+122 
-129 FNMLPMTARRGIL
+129 
-142 LACVYGWHPG
+142 
-152 KALPI
+152 
-157 SGISEDDYSLA
+157 
-168 TQEIIWEYQQ
+168 
-178 GIRTSPTIRV
+178 
-188 NNGNIRADQ
+188 
-197 FYDEIK
+197 YD
-203 GRPAE
+203 
-208 LAYNWIL
+208 LIL
-215 SKMAAHAT
+215 SDMATHYT
-223 VPSFATSNRDNAQ
+223 RPSFTSNVPASAK
-236 TYTLK
+236 TYEMD
-241 YDSSA
+241 YVN
-246 GKYSLTLT
+246 GKYTVTLT
-254 DTNNTGVDISVT
+254 DTNNVLSKYRVSSNGGASVSVNGNTLTISSTQPLTDSITIKLNRRLPSTTHTTGFLIWSVP
-266 SGSGVSVSR
+266 GKEDNNQDMVSGVPANNDPVPSYLKVATAAGSV
-275 NGNNYTFTA
+275 
-284 SSPINNA
+284 
-291 VTVEYK
+291 K
-297 KNIEL
+297 
-302 YGDAFLV
+302 
-309 WGNVGNQTMIT
+309 
-320 GVSDPIRFYA
+320 
-330 AFNTEANEIG
+330 
-340 RIVKTSE
+340 IVKDSE
-347 DGKVS
+347 DGVVD
-352 GISFKITGN
+352 GIKFTITGN
-361 GVDKT
+361 GVNQT
-366 VTTGTNGY
+366 VTTKNDGVIQ
-374 VDVDLRPGT
+374 VDNLRPGT
-383 YTVTEITED
+383 YTVTE
-392 QYEAQSP
+392 QSANYYEPQKE
-399 KTVTVLS
+399 KTVTVVS

-412 SFNNTLKRG
+412 SF
-421 DLKIV
+421 
-426 KTSEDDIVS
+426 S
-435 GVPFVVSGNGIT
+435 
-447 KNVTTDANGEIKIEG
+447 
-462 LLPGTY
+462 
-468 TVTEQHK
+468 
-475 DYYEPQTSKT
+475 
-485 VTVEYDK
+485 
-492 TATVSFDNVLKRGD
+492 NVLKRGD
-506 LTVTKTAEDGLTE
+506 LTVTKTSEDGLTE

-525 SGTSDSGAKI
+525 TGTSDSGVKI

-549 KDILVGSGYVL
+549 KDILIGSGYVL

-570 VPDSQDVEIEWDKV
+570 VPDSQDVEIEWAKV

-590 NELKRGG
+590 
-597 LKVVKTSE
+597 
-605 DGLVEGMEFHLYGT
+605 
-619 SLSGEKV
+619 
-626 DEYAYTDKNGVALF
+626 
-640 KDILIGENYTVEEVD
+640 
-655 TAERYI
+655 
-661 IPDSQT
+661 
-667 AEIEW
+667 
-672 NKVTPKRFSNELKRG
+672 NELKRG

-697 NFVEGMRFHLYGT
+697 NFVEGMKFRLYGT

-777 WRADVFKLDADLAG
+777 WRADVFKIDADLAG
-791 FDDDDDSGLVPVELM
+791 FDDGDSGLVPVELM
-806 PMAFSFDSDAMVDDL
+806 PMAFSLNSDAMVDDL

-909 VYEDIVKGKIT
+909 VYEDIIKGKIT

-964 DEFGYAETTDL
+964 DEFGYAETIDL

-991 EMLDPF
+991 ELLDPF

-1064 TFYTDENGTLLTPEK
+1064 TFYTNENGTLLTPEK

-1138 KTGEVFSTVV
+1138 KTGEVFSSVV

-1182 LRYKKG
+1182 LRYKKD
-1188 DVVATITTGGD
+1188 DVVATITTGAD
-1199 GMATTE
+1199 GTATTE

-1213 IREITAPHGMILN
+1213 IREVTAPHGMILN

-1283 FGLYASEDITAADG
+1283 FGLFATEDIAAADG

-1304 LIETVTCDDNGKAV
+1304 LIEAVTCDENGKAV
-1318 FVTDLPVGA
+1318 FATDLPVGA
-1327 KVYVKEIATDN
+1327 KVYVKEIATDS

-1355 QDTAVVKISVNNG
+1355 QDTVVVKISVNNG

-1395 LFGLFRENETEFTE
+1395 IFGLFRENETEFTE

-1452 AVTVGTDEEVIEITI
+1452 AVTVGTDEEVIKITI

-1484 YPDNELSGAVFEVYV
+1484 YPDNKLSGAVFEVYV
-1499 DVDNNGEFDPEIDL
+1499 DVDGNGEFDPEIDL

-1537 LHEKTAPEGF
+1537 LYEKTAPEGF
-1547 LKDDGYHYFEIR
+1547 LKDDGYHYFEIK

-1627 ETEAGVYLY
+1627 ETEDGIY
-1636 EKLRY
+1636 EMHDLRY
-1641 GGYFL
+1641 NGYFL
-1646 YEKTAPEGFV
+1646 YEKTAPEGFL
-1656 KDDTY
+1656 KDDGY
-1661 HYFEIRNDGETVTV
+1661 HYFEIRNDGETVIV

-1697 DISDGKVL
+1697 DISDGKIL
-1705 ANVGFRIRNESGEI
+1705 ANVGFRIRNEAGKI
-1719 VAEGY
+1719 VSEGY

-1775 EKIPEVPQTG
+1775 ERIPEVPQTG

>member
-1 MKSAFSR
+1 MRSKSKRLMTALMAVVMLLSVMTPISAFAADVTMDLSKAEVSWDYTLTDADGNAFTAAYGLTAANNPFGYAMGASAR
-8 ITKRRLSLLLAVMM
+8 KMHDYTAKAPGLTGNKSDWEYGKDYVYCFCIEHGIPLPNSNDYSASSDATHGNKYEMLSTEQKNLLSLALAYGYPNRTDLETSKDANACYSATQL
-22 IVTMIPLSV
+22 IVWQITMGFRSSPTELNDK
-31 ITAFAFSTTT
+31 TYPM
-41 GQTVDSEYGSAYIGY
+41 DGY
-56 DGAEYPVGTNHY
+56 
-68 ALRYN
+68 
-73 SDGTMYVEPSQIG
+73 SGTMTEQYTSN
-86 TRRTKL
+86 KYL
-92 NIVEN
+92 K
-97 GVRRQ
+97 
-102 ALCIEYGVDI
+102 EY
-112 IRGTDTYISA
+112 
-122 NGENSAY
+122 
-129 FNMLPMTARRGIL
+129 
-142 LACVYGWHPG
+142 
-152 KALPI
+152 
-157 SGISEDDYSLA
+157 
-168 TQEIIWEYQQ
+168 
-178 GIRTSPTIRV
+178 
-188 NNGNIRADQ
+188 
-197 FYDEIK
+197 YD
-203 GRPAE
+203 
-208 LAYNWIL
+208 LIL
-215 SKMAAHAT
+215 SDMATHYT
-223 VPSFATSNRDNAQ
+223 RPSFTSNVPASAK
-236 TYTLK
+236 TYEMD
-241 YDSSA
+241 YVN
-246 GKYSLTLT
+246 GKYTVTLT
-254 DTNNTGVDISVT
+254 DTNNVLSKYRVSSNGGASVSVNGNTLTISSTQPLTDSITIKLNRRMPSTTNTTGFLIWSVP
-266 SGSGVSVSR
+266 GKEDNNQDMVSGVPANNDPVPSYLKVATPAGSV
-275 NGNNYTFTA
+275 
-284 SSPINNA
+284 
-291 VTVEYK
+291 K
-297 KNIEL
+297 
-302 YGDAFLV
+302 
-309 WGNVGNQTMIT
+309 
-320 GVSDPIRFYA
+320 
-330 AFNTEANEIG
+330 
-340 RIVKTSE
+340 IVKDSE
-347 DGKVS
+347 DGVVD
-352 GISFKITGN
+352 GITFTITGN
-361 GVDKT
+361 GVNQT
-366 VTTGTNGY
+366 VTTKNGGVIQ
-374 VDVDLRPGT
+374 VDNLRPGT
-383 YTVTEITED
+383 YTVTE
-392 QYEAQSP
+392 QSANYYEPQKE
-399 KTVTVLS
+399 KTVTVVS

-412 SFNNTLKRG
+412 SF
-421 DLKIV
+421 
-426 KTSEDDIVS
+426 S
-435 GVPFVVSGNGIT
+435 
-447 KNVTTDANGEIKIEG
+447 
-462 LLPGTY
+462 
-468 TVTEQHK
+468 
-475 DYYEPQTSKT
+475 
-485 VTVEYDK
+485 
-492 TATVSFDNVLKRGD
+492 NVLKRGD
-506 LTVTKTAEDGLTE
+506 LTVTKIAEDGLTE

-525 SGTSDSGAKI
+525 TGTSDSGVKI
-535 DVTATVDSTGKAYF
+535 DVTATVDSSGKAYF
-549 KDILVGSGYVL
+549 KDILIGSGYLL

-590 NELKRGG
+590 NELKRGD
-597 LKVVKTSE
+597 LKVIKTSE
-605 DGLVEGMEFHLYGT
+605 DSLVEGMKFHLYGT

-640 KDILIGENYTVEEVD
+640 K
-655 TAERYI
+655 
-661 IPDSQT
+661 
-667 AEIEW
+667 
-672 NKVTPKRFSNELKRG
+672 
-687 DLKVIKTSED
+687 
-697 NFVEGMRFHLYGT
+697 
-710 SLSGE
+710 
-715 KVSVYAYTD
+715 
-724 KNGVAVFEDIL
+724 DIL

-806 PMAFSFDSDAMVDDL
+806 PMAFSLDSDAMVDDL

-831 ATLEGAVYGV
+831 ATFEGAVYGV

-909 VYEDIVKGKIT
+909 VYEDIIKGKIT

-942 VYLKSAGSYE
+942 IYLKSAGGYE

-964 DEFGYAETTDL
+964 DEFGYAETIDL

-991 EMLDPF
+991 ELLDPF
-997 EVFVSEDGEVY
+997 EVFVSEDGEIY

-1058 TLTVID
+1058 MLTVID

-1138 KTGEVFSTVV
+1138 KTGEVFSSVV
-1148 ESDGAYQP
+1148 EQNGAYQP

-1188 DVVATITTGGD
+1188 DVVATITTGAD
-1199 GMATTE
+1199 GTATTE

-1247 AAFVNERQKVEIDLS
+1247 AAFVNERQKVEIDLA
-1262 KVLEQDE
+1262 KTLEQDE

-1274 RNNEITSVK
+1274 RNNEISSVK

-1304 LIETVTCDDNGKAV
+1304 LIETITCGENGKAV
-1318 FVTDLPVGA
+1318 FRADLPVGA

-1345 TYPVTFEYAG
+1345 TYPVTFDYAG

-1368 EAITNEIIR
+1368 KAIENEIIR
-1377 GTIIGKKLDEDG
+1377 GSIIGKKLDEDG

-1484 YPDNELSGAVFEVYV
+1484 YPDNKLSGAVFEVYV
-1499 DVDNNGEFDPEIDL
+1499 DVDGNGEFDPEIDL

-1537 LHEKTAPEGF
+1537 LYEKTAPEGF

-1627 ETEAGVYLY
+1627 ETEAGVYLN

-1661 HYFEIRNDGETVTV
+1661 RYFEIRNDGETVTV

-1705 ANVGFRIRNESGEI
+1705 ANVGFRIRNEAGEI

-1745 AALDGYI
+1745 AALDGYT

-1775 EKIPEVPQTG
+1775 ERIPEVPQTG

>member
-1 MKSAFSR
+1 MRSKSKRLMTALMAVVMLLSVMTPISAFAADVTMDLSKAEVSWDYTLTDADGNAFTAAYGLTAANNPFGYAMGASAR
-8 ITKRRLSLLLAVMM
+8 KMHDYTAKAPSLTGNKSDWEYGKDYVYCFCIEHGIPLPNSNDYSASSDATHGNKYEMLSTEQKNLLSLALAYGYPNRTDLETSKDANACYSATQL
-22 IVTMIPLSV
+22 IVWQITMGFRSSPTELNDK
-31 ITAFAFSTTT
+31 TYPM
-41 GQTVDSEYGSAYIGY
+41 DGY
-56 DGAEYPVGTNHY
+56 
-68 ALRYN
+68 
-73 SDGTMYVEPSQIG
+73 SGTMTEQYTSN
-86 TRRTKL
+86 KYL
-92 NIVEN
+92 K
-97 GVRRQ
+97 
-102 ALCIEYGVDI
+102 EY
-112 IRGTDTYISA
+112 
-122 NGENSAY
+122 
-129 FNMLPMTARRGIL
+129 
-142 LACVYGWHPG
+142 
-152 KALPI
+152 
-157 SGISEDDYSLA
+157 
-168 TQEIIWEYQQ
+168 
-178 GIRTSPTIRV
+178 
-188 NNGNIRADQ
+188 
-197 FYDEIK
+197 YD
-203 GRPAE
+203 
-208 LAYNWIL
+208 LIL
-215 SKMAAHAT
+215 SDMATHYT
-223 VPSFATSNRDNAQ
+223 RPSFTSNVPASAK
-236 TYTLK
+236 TYEMD
-241 YDSSA
+241 YVN
-246 GKYSLTLT
+246 GKYTVTLT
-254 DTNNTGVDISVT
+254 DTNNVLSKYRVSSNCGASVSVNGNTLTISSTQPLTDSITIKLNRRMPSTTHTTGFLIWSVP
-266 SGSGVSVSR
+266 GKEDNNQDMVSGVPANNDPVPSYLKVATPAGSV
-275 NGNNYTFTA
+275 
-284 SSPINNA
+284 
-291 VTVEYK
+291 K
-297 KNIEL
+297 
-302 YGDAFLV
+302 
-309 WGNVGNQTMIT
+309 
-320 GVSDPIRFYA
+320 
-330 AFNTEANEIG
+330 
-340 RIVKTSE
+340 IVKDSE
-347 DGKVS
+347 DGVVD
-352 GISFKITGN
+352 GITFTITGN
-361 GVDKT
+361 GVNQT
-366 VTTGTNGY
+366 VTTKNGGVIQ
-374 VDVDLRPGT
+374 VDNLRPGT
-383 YTVTEITED
+383 YTVTE
-392 QYEAQSP
+392 QSANYYEPQKE
-399 KTVTVLS
+399 KTVTVVS

-412 SFNNTLKRG
+412 SF
-421 DLKIV
+421 
-426 KTSEDDIVS
+426 S
-435 GVPFVVSGNGIT
+435 
-447 KNVTTDANGEIKIEG
+447 
-462 LLPGTY
+462 
-468 TVTEQHK
+468 
-475 DYYEPQTSKT
+475 
-485 VTVEYDK
+485 
-492 TATVSFDNVLKRGD
+492 NVLKRGD

-525 SGTSDSGAKI
+525 TGTSDSGVKI

-549 KDILVGSGYVL
+549 KDILIGSGYVL
-560 EEVDTALKYI
+560 EEVDTALKYN
-570 VPDSQDVEIEWDKV
+570 VPDSQDVEIEWAKV

-590 NELKRGG
+590 
-597 LKVVKTSE
+597 
-605 DGLVEGMEFHLYGT
+605 
-619 SLSGEKV
+619 
-626 DEYAYTDKNGVALF
+626 
-640 KDILIGENYTVEEVD
+640 
-655 TAERYI
+655 
-661 IPDSQT
+661 
-667 AEIEW
+667 
-672 NKVTPKRFSNELKRG
+672 NELKRG

-697 NFVEGMRFHLYGT
+697 SLVEGMKFHLYGT

-715 KVSVYAYTD
+715 KVDVYAYTD

-760 IEWNKVT
+760 IEWNEVT

-777 WRADVFKLDADLAG
+777 WRADVFKIDADLAG
-791 FDDDDDSGLVPVELM
+791 FDDGDSGLVPVELM
-806 PMAFSFDSDAMVDDL
+806 PMSFSLDSDAMVDDL

-852 TDKNGYFL
+852 TDKNGYFI

-909 VYEDIVKGKIT
+909 VYEDIIKGKIT

-964 DEFGYAETTDL
+964 DEFGYAETIDL

-991 EMLDPF
+991 ELLDPF
-997 EVFVSEDGEVY
+997 EVFVSEDGEIY

-1188 DVVATITTGGD
+1188 DVVATITTGAD
-1199 GMATTE
+1199 GTATTE

-1274 RNNEITSVK
+1274 MNGEITSVK

-1304 LIETVTCDDNGKAV
+1304 LIEAVTCDENGKAV

-1484 YPDNELSGAVFEVYV
+1484 YPDNKLSGAVFEVYV
-1499 DVDNNGEFDPEIDL
+1499 DVDGNGEFDPEIDL

-1537 LHEKTAPEGF
+1537 LYEKTAPEGF

-1705 ANVGFRIRNESGEI
+1705 ANVGFRIRNEAGEI

-1724 TDENGIAKF
+1724 TDENGVAKF

-1775 EKIPEVPQTG
+1775 ERIPEVPQTG

>member
-1 MKSAFSR
+1 MKKNLFRKGMSA
-8 ITKRRLSLLLAVMM
+8 LLAVMM
-22 IVTMIPLSV
+22 CLSAF
-31 ITAFAFSTTT
+31 IGMGTTTAFAAEAETDEVVMMAFPREGDDNYSANW
-41 GQTVDSEYGSAYIGY
+41 GHGELHYMNGWFAGESKKVTVYTIGSW
-56 DGAEYPVGTNHY
+56 
-68 ALRYN
+68 
-73 SDGTMYVEPSQIG
+73 
-86 TRRTKL
+86 
-92 NIVEN
+92 N
-97 GVRRQ
+97 GN
-102 ALCIEYGVDI
+102 ACYCIEP
-112 IRGTDTYISA
+112 GTPLAIGDVMTKRDETYWDNYPSTY
-122 NGENSAY
+122 N
-129 FNMLPMTARRGIL
+129 
-142 LACVYGWHPG
+142 
-152 KALPI
+152 K
-157 SGISEDDYSLA
+157 
-168 TQEIIWEYQQ
+168 
-178 GIRTSPTIRV
+178 TIE
-188 NNGNIRADQ
+188 A
-197 FYDEIK
+197 DEIK
-203 GRPAE
+203 LFIGRIFQYGYTGTVTTEWRSQNAADADK
-208 LAYNWIL
+208 LAHIMATQTLVWETIVGERDSDFNHVDPGSYDAVKDRVATNHPLYSQFISYYNSMEANVQKH
-215 SKMAAHAT
+215 SK
-223 VPSFATSNRDNAQ
+223 VPSFFAKSTSKAQ
-236 TYTLK
+236 EIELAWNGTNY
-241 YDSSA
+241 SA
-246 GKYSLTLT
+246 TLT
-254 DTNNTGVDISVT
+254 DTNNVLG
-266 SGSGVSVSR
+266 
-275 NGNNYTFTA
+275 NYTFSADQSGITFSVSGNKLTVTPNTA
-284 SSPINNA
+284 PSGKVSITATKTGSVRKGVVVWSDGVITPGSGIQDLSTYSAEVNDP
-291 VTVEYK
+291 VKGYL
-297 KNIEL
+297 NIK
-302 YGDAFLV
+302 
-309 WGNVGNQTMIT
+309 
-320 GVSDPIRFYA
+320 VSLGSA
-330 AFNTEANEIG
+330 K
-340 RIVKTSE
+340 IVKTSE

-352 GISFKITGN
+352 GITFTITGN
-361 GVDKT
+361 GVNKT
-366 VTTGTNGY
+366 VTTGANGEIKI
-374 VDVDLRPGT
+374 DNLSPGT
-383 YTVTEITED
+383 YTVTEVVED
-392 QYEAQSP
+392 RYEPQTA
-399 KTVTVLS
+399 KTVTVVS

-426 KTSEDDIVS
+426 KTSEDGIVS
-435 GVPFVVSGNGIT
+435 GIPFVVSGNGIT

-475 DYYEPQTSKT
+475 DYYEPQASQT

-525 SGTSDSGAKI
+525 TGTSDSGVKI
-535 DVTATVDSTGKAYF
+535 DVTATVDSSGKAYF
-549 KDILVGSGYVL
+549 KDILIGSGYLL

-570 VPDSQDVEIEWDKV
+570 VPDSQDVEIEWAKV

-590 NELKRGG
+590 
-597 LKVVKTSE
+597 
-605 DGLVEGMEFHLYGT
+605 
-619 SLSGEKV
+619 
-626 DEYAYTDKNGVALF
+626 
-640 KDILIGENYTVEEVD
+640 
-655 TAERYI
+655 
-661 IPDSQT
+661 
-667 AEIEW
+667 
-672 NKVTPKRFSNELKRG
+672 NELKRG

-697 NFVEGMRFHLYGT
+697 NFVEGMKFRLYGT

-715 KVSVYAYTD
+715 KVDVYANTD

-747 AIRYVIPESQGAV
+747 AIRYVIPESQGTV

-767 EVKFHNVLKK
+767 EVKFHNDLKK

-791 FDDDDDSGLVPVELM
+791 FDDGDSGLVPVELM
-806 PMAFSFDSDAMVDDL
+806 PMAFSLNSDAMVDDL

-909 VYEDIVKGKIT
+909 VYEDIIKGKIT

-942 VYLKSAGSYE
+942 IYLKSAGSYE

-964 DEFGYAETTDL
+964 DEFGYAETIDL

-991 EMLDPF
+991 ELLDPF

-1039 GFQIYAPDGSLV
+1039 GFQIYAPNGSLV

-1064 TFYTDENGTLLTPEK
+1064 TFYTNEEGTLLTPEK
-1079 LPYGEGYS
+1079 LPYGEGYY

-1138 KTGEVFSTVV
+1138 KTGEVFSSVV

-1163 AGAVYEITAAED
+1163 AGAIYEITAAED

-1188 DVVATITTGGD
+1188 DVVATITTGAD
-1199 GMATTE
+1199 GTATTE

-1274 RNNEITSVK
+1274 INGEITSVK
-1283 FGLYASEDITAADG
+1283 FGLYASEDIAAADG

-1304 LIETVTCDDNGKAV
+1304 LIEAVTCDENGKAV

-1327 KVYVKEIATDN
+1327 KVYVKEIATDS

-1355 QDTAVVKISVNNG
+1355 QDTAAVKISVNNG

-1377 GTIIGKKLDEDG
+1377 GNIIGKKLDEDG

-1409 ETALATCQSNEI
+1409 ETALATCLSNEI

-1475 VKTTKVDKE
+1475 VKATKVDKE
-1484 YPDNELSGAVFEVYV
+1484 YPDNKLSGAVFEVYV

-1520 TEDGI
+1520 TDDGI

-1537 LHEKTAPEGF
+1537 LYEKTAPEGF

-1705 ANVGFRIRNESGEI
+1705 ANVGFRIRNEAGEI

>member
-1 MKSAFSR
+1 MRSKSKRLMTALMAVVMLLSVMTPISAFAADVTMDLSKAEVSWDYTLTDADGNAFTAAYGLTAANNPFGYAMGASAR
-8 ITKRRLSLLLAVMM
+8 KMHDYTAKAPGLTGNKSDWEYGKDYVYCFCIEHGIPLPNSNDYSASSDATHGNKYEMLSTEQKNLLSLALAYGYPNRTDLETSKDANACYSATQL
-22 IVTMIPLSV
+22 IVWQITMGFRSSPTELNDK
-31 ITAFAFSTTT
+31 TYPM
-41 GQTVDSEYGSAYIGY
+41 DGY
-56 DGAEYPVGTNHY
+56 
-68 ALRYN
+68 
-73 SDGTMYVEPSQIG
+73 SGTMTEQYTSN
-86 TRRTKL
+86 KYL
-92 NIVEN
+92 K
-97 GVRRQ
+97 
-102 ALCIEYGVDI
+102 EY
-112 IRGTDTYISA
+112 
-122 NGENSAY
+122 
-129 FNMLPMTARRGIL
+129 
-142 LACVYGWHPG
+142 
-152 KALPI
+152 
-157 SGISEDDYSLA
+157 
-168 TQEIIWEYQQ
+168 
-178 GIRTSPTIRV
+178 
-188 NNGNIRADQ
+188 
-197 FYDEIK
+197 YD
-203 GRPAE
+203 
-208 LAYNWIL
+208 LIL
-215 SKMAAHAT
+215 SDMATHYT
-223 VPSFATSNRDNAQ
+223 RPSFTSNVPASAK
-236 TYTLK
+236 TYEMD
-241 YDSSA
+241 YVN
-246 GKYSLTLT
+246 GKYTVTLT
-254 DTNNTGVDISVT
+254 DTNNVLSKYRVSSNGGASVSVNGNTLTISSTQPLTDSITIKLNRRMPSTTHTTGFLIWSVP
-266 SGSGVSVSR
+266 GKEDNNQDMVSGVPANNDPVPSYLKVATPAGSV
-275 NGNNYTFTA
+275 
-284 SSPINNA
+284 
-291 VTVEYK
+291 K
-297 KNIEL
+297 
-302 YGDAFLV
+302 
-309 WGNVGNQTMIT
+309 
-320 GVSDPIRFYA
+320 
-330 AFNTEANEIG
+330 
-340 RIVKTSE
+340 IVKDSE
-347 DGKVS
+347 DGVVD
-352 GISFKITGN
+352 GITFTITGN
-361 GVDKT
+361 GVNQT
-366 VTTGTNGY
+366 VTTKNGGVIQ
-374 VDVDLRPGT
+374 VDNLRPGT
-383 YTVTEITED
+383 YTVTE
-392 QYEAQSP
+392 QSANYYEPQKE
-399 KTVTVLS
+399 KTVTVVS

-412 SFNNTLKRG
+412 SF
-421 DLKIV
+421 
-426 KTSEDDIVS
+426 S
-435 GVPFVVSGNGIT
+435 
-447 KNVTTDANGEIKIEG
+447 
-462 LLPGTY
+462 
-468 TVTEQHK
+468 
-475 DYYEPQTSKT
+475 
-485 VTVEYDK
+485 
-492 TATVSFDNVLKRGD
+492 NVLKRGD

-525 SGTSDSGAKI
+525 TGTSDSGVKI
-535 DVTATVDSTGKAYF
+535 DVTATVDSSGKAYF
-549 KDILVGSGYVL
+549 KDILIGSGYLL

-590 NELKRGG
+590 NELKRGD
-597 LKVVKTSE
+597 LKVIKTSE
-605 DGLVEGMEFHLYGT
+605 DSLVEGMKFHLYGT

-640 KDILIGENYTVEEVD
+640 K
-655 TAERYI
+655 
-661 IPDSQT
+661 
-667 AEIEW
+667 
-672 NKVTPKRFSNELKRG
+672 
-687 DLKVIKTSED
+687 
-697 NFVEGMRFHLYGT
+697 
-710 SLSGE
+710 
-715 KVSVYAYTD
+715 
-724 KNGVAVFEDIL
+724 DIL

-806 PMAFSFDSDAMVDDL
+806 PMAFSLDSDAMVDDL

-885 DETVYYIDTY
+885 DDTVYYIDTY

-909 VYEDIVKGKIT
+909 VYEDIIKGKIT

-942 VYLKSAGSYE
+942 IYLKSAGGYE

-964 DEFGYAETTDL
+964 DEFGYAETIDL

-991 EMLDPF
+991 ELLDPF
-997 EVFVSEDGEVY
+997 EVFVSEDGEIY

-1014 ANFESY
+1014 ANFESH

-1138 KTGEVFSTVV
+1138 KTGEVFSSVV
-1148 ESDGAYQP
+1148 ESDGAYRA

-1188 DVVATITTGGD
+1188 DVVATITTGAD
-1199 GMATTE
+1199 GTATTE

-1213 IREITAPHGMILN
+1213 IREITAPYGMLLN

-1247 AAFVNERQKVEIDLS
+1247 AAFVNERQKVEIDLA
-1262 KVLEQDE
+1262 KTLEQDE

-1274 RNNEITSVK
+1274 RNNEISSVK

-1304 LIETVTCDDNGKAV
+1304 LIETITCGENGKAV
-1318 FVTDLPVGA
+1318 FRADLPVGA

-1345 TYPVTFEYAG
+1345 TYPVTFDYAG

-1368 EAITNEIIR
+1368 KAIENEIIR
-1377 GTIIGKKLDEDG
+1377 GSIIGKKLDEDG

-1452 AVTVGTDEEVIEITI
+1452 AVTISTDEEVIEITI

-1475 VKTTKVDKE
+1475 VKTTKVDKD
-1484 YPDNELSGAVFEVYV
+1484 YPDNKLTGAIFEVYV
-1499 DVDNNGEFDPEIDL
+1499 EVDGNGEFDPEIDL

-1537 LHEKTAPEGF
+1537 LYEKTAPEGF

-1627 ETEAGVYLY
+1627 ETEDGIY
-1636 EKLRY
+1636 EMHDLRY
-1641 GGYFL
+1641 NGYFL

-1705 ANVGFRIRNESGEI
+1705 ANVGFRIRNEAGEI

-1724 TDENGIAKF
+1724 TDENGVAKF

>member
-1 MKSAFSR
+1 MRSKSKRLMTALMAVVMLLSVMTPISAFAADVTMDLSKAEVSWDYTLTDADGNAFTAAYGLTAANNPFGYAMGASAR
-8 ITKRRLSLLLAVMM
+8 KMHDYTAKAPGLTGNKSDWEYGKDYVYCFCIEHGIPLPNSNDYSASSDATHGNKYEMLSTEQKNLLSLALAYGYPNRTDLETSKDANACYSATQL
-22 IVTMIPLSV
+22 IVWQITMGFRSSPTELNDK
-31 ITAFAFSTTT
+31 TYPM
-41 GQTVDSEYGSAYIGY
+41 DGY
-56 DGAEYPVGTNHY
+56 
-68 ALRYN
+68 
-73 SDGTMYVEPSQIG
+73 SGTMTEQYTSN
-86 TRRTKL
+86 KYL
-92 NIVEN
+92 K
-97 GVRRQ
+97 
-102 ALCIEYGVDI
+102 EY
-112 IRGTDTYISA
+112 
-122 NGENSAY
+122 
-129 FNMLPMTARRGIL
+129 
-142 LACVYGWHPG
+142 
-152 KALPI
+152 
-157 SGISEDDYSLA
+157 
-168 TQEIIWEYQQ
+168 
-178 GIRTSPTIRV
+178 
-188 NNGNIRADQ
+188 
-197 FYDEIK
+197 YD
-203 GRPAE
+203 
-208 LAYNWIL
+208 LIL
-215 SKMAAHAT
+215 SDMATHYT
-223 VPSFATSNRDNAQ
+223 RPSFTSNVPASAK
-236 TYTLK
+236 TYEMD
-241 YDSSA
+241 YVN
-246 GKYSLTLT
+246 GKYTVTLT
-254 DTNNTGVDISVT
+254 DTNNVLSKYRVSSNGGASVSVNGNTLTISSTQPLTDSITIKLNRRMPSTTHTTGFLIWSVP
-266 SGSGVSVSR
+266 GKEDNNQDMVSGVPANNDPVPSYLKVATPAGSV
-275 NGNNYTFTA
+275 
-284 SSPINNA
+284 
-291 VTVEYK
+291 K
-297 KNIEL
+297 
-302 YGDAFLV
+302 
-309 WGNVGNQTMIT
+309 
-320 GVSDPIRFYA
+320 
-330 AFNTEANEIG
+330 
-340 RIVKTSE
+340 IVKDSE
-347 DGKVS
+347 DGVVD
-352 GISFKITGN
+352 GITFTITGN
-361 GVDKT
+361 GVNQT
-366 VTTGTNGY
+366 VTTKNGGVIQ
-374 VDVDLRPGT
+374 VDNLRPGT
-383 YTVTEITED
+383 YTVTE
-392 QYEAQSP
+392 QSANYYEPQKE
-399 KTVTVLS
+399 KTVTVVS

-412 SFNNTLKRG
+412 SF
-421 DLKIV
+421 
-426 KTSEDDIVS
+426 S
-435 GVPFVVSGNGIT
+435 
-447 KNVTTDANGEIKIEG
+447 
-462 LLPGTY
+462 
-468 TVTEQHK
+468 
-475 DYYEPQTSKT
+475 
-485 VTVEYDK
+485 
-492 TATVSFDNVLKRGD
+492 NVLKRGD

-519 GIKFRL
+519 GIKLRL
-525 SGTSDSGAKI
+525 TGTSDSGVKI
-535 DVTATVDSTGKAYF
+535 DVTATVDSSGKAYF
-549 KDILVGSGYVL
+549 KDILIGSGYLL

-590 NELKRGG
+590 NELKRGD
-597 LKVVKTSE
+597 LKVIKTSE
-605 DGLVEGMEFHLYGT
+605 DSLVEGMKFHLYGT

-626 DEYAYTDKNGVALF
+626 D
-640 KDILIGENYTVEEVD
+640 
-655 TAERYI
+655 
-661 IPDSQT
+661 
-667 AEIEW
+667 
-672 NKVTPKRFSNELKRG
+672 
-687 DLKVIKTSED
+687 
-697 NFVEGMRFHLYGT
+697 
-710 SLSGE
+710 
-715 KVSVYAYTD
+715 VYAYTD

-760 IEWNKVT
+760 IEWNEVT

-777 WRADVFKLDADLAG
+777 WRADVFKIDADLAG
-791 FDDDDDSGLVPVELM
+791 FDDGDSGLVPVELM
-806 PMAFSFDSDAMVDDL
+806 PMSFSLDSDAMVDDL

-852 TDKNGYFL
+852 TDKNGYFI

-909 VYEDIVKGKIT
+909 VYEDIIKGKIT

-942 VYLKSAGSYE
+942 IYLKSAGGYE

-964 DEFGYAETTDL
+964 DEFGYAETIDL

-991 EMLDPF
+991 ELLDPF
-997 EVFVSEDGEVY
+997 EVFVSEDGEIY

-1138 KTGEVFSTVV
+1138 KTGEVFSSVV
-1148 ESDGAYQP
+1148 ESDGAYRA

-1188 DVVATITTGGD
+1188 DVVATITTGAD
-1199 GMATTE
+1199 GTATTE

-1213 IREITAPHGMILN
+1213 IREITAPYGMLLN

-1247 AAFVNERQKVEIDLS
+1247 AAFVNERQKVEIDLA
-1262 KVLEQDE
+1262 KTLEQDE

-1274 RNNEITSVK
+1274 RNNEISSVK

-1304 LIETVTCDDNGKAV
+1304 LIETITCGENGKAV
-1318 FVTDLPVGA
+1318 FRADLPVGA

-1345 TYPVTFEYAG
+1345 TYPVTFDYAS

-1368 EAITNEIIR
+1368 EAIENEIIR
-1377 GTIIGKKLDEDG
+1377 GSIIGKKLDEDG

-1395 LFGLFRENETEFTE
+1395 LFGLFRKNETEFTE

-1452 AVTVGTDEEVIEITI
+1452 AVTVGTDEEVTEITI

-1484 YPDNELSGAVFEVYV
+1484 YPDNKLFGAVFEVYV
-1499 DVDNNGEFDPEIDL
+1499 DVDGNGEFDPEIDL

-1537 LHEKTAPEGF
+1537 LYEKTAPEGF

-1627 ETEAGVYLY
+1627 ETEDGIY
-1636 EKLRY
+1636 EMHDLRY
-1641 GGYFL
+1641 NGYFL

-1661 HYFEIRNDGETVTV
+1661 RYFEIRNDGETVTV

-1705 ANVGFRIRNESGEI
+1705 ANVGFRIRNEAGEI

-1745 AALDGYI
+1745 AALDGYT

-1775 EKIPEVPQTG
+1775 ERIPEVPQTG

>member
-1 MKSAFSR
+1 MGKGNLCNALNR
-8 ITKRRLSLLLAVMM
+8 GELL
-22 IVTMIPLSV
+22 
-31 ITAFAFSTTT
+31 
-41 GQTVDSEYGSAYIGY
+41 
-56 DGAEYPVGTNHY
+56 
-68 ALRYN
+68 
-73 SDGTMYVEPSQIG
+73 
-86 TRRTKL
+86 
-92 NIVEN
+92 
-97 GVRRQ
+97 
-102 ALCIEYGVDI
+102 I
-112 IRGTDTYISA
+112 I
-122 NGENSAY
+122 
-129 FNMLPMTARRGIL
+129 
-142 LACVYGWHPG
+142 
-152 KALPI
+152 
-157 SGISEDDYSLA
+157 
-168 TQEIIWEYQQ
+168 
-178 GIRTSPTIRV
+178 
-188 NNGNIRADQ
+188 
-197 FYDEIK
+197 
-203 GRPAE
+203 
-208 LAYNWIL
+208 
-215 SKMAAHAT
+215 
-223 VPSFATSNRDNAQ
+223 
-236 TYTLK
+236 
-241 YDSSA
+241 
-246 GKYSLTLT
+246 
-254 DTNNTGVDISVT
+254 
-266 SGSGVSVSR
+266 
-275 NGNNYTFTA
+275 
-284 SSPINNA
+284 
-291 VTVEYK
+291 
-297 KNIEL
+297 
-302 YGDAFLV
+302 
-309 WGNVGNQTMIT
+309 
-320 GVSDPIRFYA
+320 
-330 AFNTEANEIG
+330 
-340 RIVKTSE
+340 KTSE
-347 DGKVS
+347 DGKVD
-352 GISFKITGN
+352 GVRFTITGN
-361 GVDKT
+361 GVNKT
-366 VTTGTNGY
+366 VM
-374 VDVDLRPGT
+374 
-383 YTVTEITED
+383 
-392 QYEAQSP
+392 
-399 KTVTVLS
+399 
-406 GQTATV
+406 
-412 SFNNTLKRG
+412 
-421 DLKIV
+421 
-426 KTSEDDIVS
+426 
-435 GVPFVVSGNGIT
+435 
-447 KNVTTDANGEIKIEG
+447 TDSNGEIKIQD

-468 TVTEQHK
+468 TVTEQGE
-475 DYYEPQTSKT
+475 DYYEPQPTKT
-485 VTVEYDK
+485 VTVVYNQ
-492 TATVSFDNVLKRGD
+492 TATVHFENILKRGD

-519 GIKFRL
+519 GIRFRL
-525 SGTSDSGAKI
+525 IGTSDSGAKI

-549 KDILVGSGYVL
+549 KDVLIGSGYTL
-560 EEVDTALKYI
+560 EEVNTDFKYI
-570 VPDSQDVEIEWDKV
+570 APDSQNVEIEWNTETLTRV
-584 ATAEVY
+584 HNT
-590 NELKRGG
+590 
-597 LKVVKTSE
+597 
-605 DGLVEGMEFHLYGT
+605 
-619 SLSGEKV
+619 
-626 DEYAYTDKNGVALF
+626 
-640 KDILIGENYTVEEVD
+640 
-655 TAERYI
+655 
-661 IPDSQT
+661 
-667 AEIEW
+667 
-672 NKVTPKRFSNELKRG
+672 LKRG
-687 DLKVIKTSED
+687 DLKVVKTSED
-697 NFVEGMRFHLYGT
+697 NFVEGMKFRLYGT
-710 SLSGE
+710 SLSGGTVDVFAYTNQDGVARFEDILIGEHYTVEEVETAERYITPDSQTVAIEWNKVTQKSFYNELKRGTLKVIKTAEDNLVEGIRFRLYGTSLSDE
-715 KVSVYAYTD
+715 KVDIYAYTD
-724 KNGVAVFEDIL
+724 KNGVAFFEDIP
-735 IGENYTVEEVNT
+735 IGQNYTVEEVD
-747 AIRYVIPESQGAV
+747 ASIRYVVPEGQNIA
-760 IEWNKVT
+760 INWNEIT
-767 EVKFHNVLKK
+767 EVEIHNVLKK
-777 WRADVFKLDADLAG
+777 WRAEVFKIDRAL
-791 FDDDDDSGLVPVELM
+791 SNEHVEIQDELL
-806 PMAFSFDSDAMVDDL
+806 PRLFTLTSHEQVNVL
-821 GGIYGQSQGD
+821 GAPYGQTQGN
-831 ATLEGAVYGV
+831 ATLEGAMYGV
-841 FKDGALIDTYT
+841 YKDGVLIDTYT
-852 TDKNGYFL
+852 TDKTGYFI

-885 DETVYYIDTY
+885 DDTVYYIDTY

-909 VYEDIVKGKIT
+909 VYEDIIKGKIT

-964 DEFGYAETTDL
+964 DEFGYAETIDL

-984 IKGWDGR
+984 TKGWDGR
-991 EMLDPF
+991 ELLDPF

-1020 LHVVKTDSTTGK
+1020 LHVVKVDGTTGN

-1039 GFQIYAPDGSLV
+1039 GFQIYAPDGTLI

-1064 TFYTDENGTLLTPEK
+1064 TFYTDENGTLITPEK

-1138 KTGEVFSTVV
+1138 KTGEVFSSVV
-1148 ESDGAYQP
+1148 EQNGAYQP

-1188 DVVATITTGGD
+1188 DVVATITTGAD
-1199 GMATTE
+1199 GTATTE

-1213 IREITAPHGMILN
+1213 IREITAPYGMLLN

-1247 AAFVNERQKVEIDLS
+1247 AAFVNERQKVEIYLT
-1262 KVLEQDE
+1262 KTVEQDE

-1304 LIETVTCDDNGKAV
+1304 LIETVTCDENGKAV
-1318 FVTDLPVGA
+1318 FASDLPVGA

-1345 TYPVTFEYAG
+1345 TYPVTFDYAG

-1368 EAITNEIIR
+1368 EAIENEIIR
-1377 GTIIGKKLDEDG
+1377 GSIIGKKLDEDG

-1395 LFGLFRENETEFTE
+1395 LFGLFRENETVFTE

-1452 AVTVGTDEEVIEITI
+1452 AVTVSTDEEVIEITI

-1484 YPDNELSGAVFEVYV
+1484 YPDNKLTGAVFEVYV
-1499 DVDNNGEFDPEIDL
+1499 DVDGNGEFDPEIDL

-1520 TEDGI
+1520 TEEGI

-1537 LHEKTAPEGF
+1537 LYEKTAPEGF
-1547 LKDDGYHYFEIR
+1547 LKDEGYHYFEIR

-1571 GVGFTNQPIL
+1571 GVGFANQPIL

-1589 DKEYPDNKLSGAVFE
+1589 DKECPDNKLSGAVFE

-1627 ETEAGVYLY
+1627 ENEAGVYLY

-1675 ENEAGVGFTNKPIV
+1675 ENEAGVGFINKPIV

-1705 ANVGFRIRNESGEI
+1705 ANVGFRIRNEAGEI

-1724 TDENGIAKF
+1724 TDENGVAKF

-1752 PDTKAYPFEI
+1752 PDTEKYPFEI

>member
-1 MKSAFSR
+1 MRSKSKRLMTALMAVVMLLSVMTPISAFAADVTMDLSKAEVSWDYTLTDADGNAFTAAYGLTAANNPFGYAMGASAR
-8 ITKRRLSLLLAVMM
+8 KMHDYTAKAPGLTGNKSDWEYGKDYVYCFCIEHGIPLPNSNDYSASSDTTHGNKYEMISTEQKNLLSLALAYGYPNRTDLETSKDANACYSATQL
-22 IVTMIPLSV
+22 IVWQITMGFRSSPTELNDK
-31 ITAFAFSTTT
+31 TYPM
-41 GQTVDSEYGSAYIGY
+41 DGY
-56 DGAEYPVGTNHY
+56 
-68 ALRYN
+68 
-73 SDGTMYVEPSQIG
+73 SGTMTEQYTSN
-86 TRRTKL
+86 KYL
-92 NIVEN
+92 K
-97 GVRRQ
+97 
-102 ALCIEYGVDI
+102 EY
-112 IRGTDTYISA
+112 
-122 NGENSAY
+122 
-129 FNMLPMTARRGIL
+129 
-142 LACVYGWHPG
+142 
-152 KALPI
+152 
-157 SGISEDDYSLA
+157 
-168 TQEIIWEYQQ
+168 
-178 GIRTSPTIRV
+178 
-188 NNGNIRADQ
+188 
-197 FYDEIK
+197 YD
-203 GRPAE
+203 
-208 LAYNWIL
+208 LIL
-215 SKMAAHAT
+215 SDMATHYT
-223 VPSFATSNRDNAQ
+223 RPSFTSNVPASAK
-236 TYTLK
+236 TYEMD
-241 YDSSA
+241 YVN
-246 GKYSLTLT
+246 GKYTVTLT
-254 DTNNTGVDISVT
+254 DTNNVLSKYRVSSNGGASVSVNGNTLTISSTQPLTDSITIKLNRRMPSTTHTTGFLIWSVP
-266 SGSGVSVSR
+266 GKEDNNQDMVSGVPANNDPVPSYLKVATAAGSV
-275 NGNNYTFTA
+275 
-284 SSPINNA
+284 
-291 VTVEYK
+291 K
-297 KNIEL
+297 
-302 YGDAFLV
+302 
-309 WGNVGNQTMIT
+309 
-320 GVSDPIRFYA
+320 
-330 AFNTEANEIG
+330 
-340 RIVKTSE
+340 IVKDSE
-347 DGKVS
+347 DGVVD
-352 GISFKITGN
+352 GIKFTITGN
-361 GVDKT
+361 GVNQT
-366 VTTGTNGY
+366 VTTKNDGVIQ
-374 VDVDLRPGT
+374 VDNLRPGT
-383 YTVTEITED
+383 YTVTEVVED
-392 QYEAQSP
+392 RYEPQTA
-399 KTVTVLS
+399 KTVTVVS

-426 KTSEDDIVS
+426 KTSEDGIVS
-435 GVPFVVSGNGIT
+435 GIPFVVSGNGIT

-462 LLPGTY
+462 LLPGSY

-475 DYYEPQTSKT
+475 DYYEPQASQT

-506 LTVTKTAEDGLTE
+506 LTVTKTSEDGLTE

-525 SGTSDSGAKI
+525 TGTSDSGVKI
-535 DVTATVDSTGKAYF
+535 DVTATVDSSGKAYF
-549 KDILVGSGYVL
+549 KDILIGSGYLL

-590 NELKRGG
+590 NELKRG
-597 LKVVKTSE
+597 
-605 DGLVEGMEFHLYGT
+605 
-619 SLSGEKV
+619 
-626 DEYAYTDKNGVALF
+626 
-640 KDILIGENYTVEEVD
+640 
-655 TAERYI
+655 
-661 IPDSQT
+661 
-667 AEIEW
+667 
-672 NKVTPKRFSNELKRG
+672 

-697 NFVEGMRFHLYGT
+697 NFVEGMKFHLYGT

-715 KVSVYAYTD
+715 KVNVYANTD

-777 WRADVFKLDADLAG
+777 WRADVFKIDADLAG
-791 FDDDDDSGLVPVELM
+791 FDDDDSGLVPVELM
-806 PMAFSFDSDAMVDDL
+806 PMALSLDSDAMVDDL

-885 DETVYYIDTY
+885 DDTVYYIDTY

-909 VYEDIVKGKIT
+909 VYEDIIKGKIT

-942 VYLKSAGSYE
+942 IYLKSAGGYE

-964 DEFGYAETTDL
+964 DEFGYAETIDL

-984 IKGWDGR
+984 IKGWDCR
-991 EMLDPF
+991 ELLDPF
-997 EVFVSEDGEVY
+997 EVFVSEDGEIY

-1064 TFYTDENGTLLTPEK
+1064 TFYTDENGTLITPEK
-1079 LPYGEGYS
+1079 LPYGEGYY

-1138 KTGEVFSTVV
+1138 KTGEVFSSVV
-1148 ESDGAYQP
+1148 ESDGVYRA

-1163 AGAVYEITAAED
+1163 AGAVYEIIAAED

-1188 DVVATITTGGD
+1188 DIVATITTGAD

-1226 GDTVTVELTYA
+1226 GDIVTVELTYA

-1274 RNNEITSVK
+1274 MNGEISSVK

-1304 LIETVTCDDNGKAV
+1304 LIETVTCGENGKAV
-1318 FVTDLPVGA
+1318 FRADLPVGA

-1355 QDTAVVKISVNNG
+1355 QDTAVVKISVNDG

-1377 GTIIGKKLDEDG
+1377 GTIIGKKLDENG

-1484 YPDNELSGAVFEVYV
+1484 YPDNKLSGAVFEVYV

-1537 LHEKTAPEGF
+1537 LYEKTAPEGF

-1559 NDGETVIVENEA
+1559 NDGEIVIVENEA

-1705 ANVGFRIRNESGEI
+1705 SNVGFRIRNEAGEI

-1724 TDENGIAKF
+1724 TGENGIAKF

-1775 EKIPEVPQTG
+1775 ERIPEVPQTG

>member
-1 MKSAFSR
+1 MRSKSKRLMTALMAVVMLLSVMTPISAFAADVTMDLSKAEVSWDYTLTDADGNAFTAAYGLTAANNPFGYAMGASAR
-8 ITKRRLSLLLAVMM
+8 KMHDYTAKAPGLTGNKSDWEYGKDYVYCFCIEHGIPLPNSNDYSASSDATHGNKYEMLSTEQKNLLSLALAYGYPNRTDLETSKDANACYSATQL
-22 IVTMIPLSV
+22 IVWQITMGFRSSPTELNDK
-31 ITAFAFSTTT
+31 TYPM
-41 GQTVDSEYGSAYIGY
+41 DGY
-56 DGAEYPVGTNHY
+56 
-68 ALRYN
+68 
-73 SDGTMYVEPSQIG
+73 SGTMTEQYTSN
-86 TRRTKL
+86 KYL
-92 NIVEN
+92 K
-97 GVRRQ
+97 
-102 ALCIEYGVDI
+102 EY
-112 IRGTDTYISA
+112 
-122 NGENSAY
+122 
-129 FNMLPMTARRGIL
+129 
-142 LACVYGWHPG
+142 
-152 KALPI
+152 
-157 SGISEDDYSLA
+157 
-168 TQEIIWEYQQ
+168 
-178 GIRTSPTIRV
+178 
-188 NNGNIRADQ
+188 
-197 FYDEIK
+197 YD
-203 GRPAE
+203 
-208 LAYNWIL
+208 LIL
-215 SKMAAHAT
+215 SDMATHYT
-223 VPSFATSNRDNAQ
+223 RPSFTSNVPASAK
-236 TYTLK
+236 TYEMD
-241 YDSSA
+241 YVN
-246 GKYSLTLT
+246 GKYTVTLT
-254 DTNNTGVDISVT
+254 DTNNVLSKYRVSSNGGASVSVNGNTLTISSTQPLTDSITIKLNRRMPSTNHTTGFLIWSVP
-266 SGSGVSVSR
+266 GKEDNNQDMVSGVPANNDPVPSYLKVATPAGSV
-275 NGNNYTFTA
+275 
-284 SSPINNA
+284 
-291 VTVEYK
+291 K
-297 KNIEL
+297 
-302 YGDAFLV
+302 
-309 WGNVGNQTMIT
+309 
-320 GVSDPIRFYA
+320 
-330 AFNTEANEIG
+330 
-340 RIVKTSE
+340 IVKDSE
-347 DGKVS
+347 DGVVD
-352 GISFKITGN
+352 GITFTITGN
-361 GVDKT
+361 GVNQT
-366 VTTGTNGY
+366 VTTKNGGVIQ
-374 VDVDLRPGT
+374 VDNLRPGT
-383 YTVTEITED
+383 YTVTE
-392 QYEAQSP
+392 QSANYYEPQKE
-399 KTVTVLS
+399 KTVTVVS

-412 SFNNTLKRG
+412 SF
-421 DLKIV
+421 
-426 KTSEDDIVS
+426 S
-435 GVPFVVSGNGIT
+435 
-447 KNVTTDANGEIKIEG
+447 
-462 LLPGTY
+462 
-468 TVTEQHK
+468 
-475 DYYEPQTSKT
+475 
-485 VTVEYDK
+485 
-492 TATVSFDNVLKRGD
+492 NVLKRGD

-525 SGTSDSGAKI
+525 TGTSDSGVKI
-535 DVTATVDSTGKAYF
+535 DVTATVDSSGKAYF
-549 KDILVGSGYVL
+549 KDILIGSGYLL

-590 NELKRGG
+590 NELKRGD
-597 LKVVKTSE
+597 LKVIKTSE
-605 DGLVEGMEFHLYGT
+605 DSLVEGMKFHLYGT

-640 KDILIGENYTVEEVD
+640 KDILIGENYTVEEV
-655 TAERYI
+655 
-661 IPDSQT
+661 
-667 AEIEW
+667 
-672 NKVTPKRFSNELKRG
+672 
-687 DLKVIKTSED
+687 
-697 NFVEGMRFHLYGT
+697 
-710 SLSGE
+710 
-715 KVSVYAYTD
+715 
-724 KNGVAVFEDIL
+724 
-735 IGENYTVEEVNT
+735 NT
-747 AIRYVIPESQGAV
+747 AIRYVISESQGAV

-791 FDDDDDSGLVPVELM
+791 FDDDDSGLVPVELM
-806 PMAFSFDSDAMVDDL
+806 PMALSLDSDAMVDDL

-885 DETVYYIDTY
+885 DDTVYYIDTY

-909 VYEDIVKGKIT
+909 VYEDIIKGKIT

-942 VYLKSAGSYE
+942 IYLKSAGGYE

-964 DEFGYAETTDL
+964 DEFGYAETIDL

-991 EMLDPF
+991 ELLDPF
-997 EVFVSEDGEVY
+997 EVFVSEDGEIY

-1064 TFYTDENGTLLTPEK
+1064 TFYTDENGTLITPEK
-1079 LPYGEGYS
+1079 LPYGEGYY

-1138 KTGEVFSTVV
+1138 KTGEVFSSVV
-1148 ESDGAYQP
+1148 ESDGVYRA

-1188 DVVATITTGGD
+1188 DVVATITTGAD
-1199 GMATTE
+1199 GTATTE

-1274 RNNEITSVK
+1274 MNGEITSVK

-1304 LIETVTCDDNGKAV
+1304 LIEAVTCDENGKAV

-1327 KVYVKEIATDN
+1327 KVYVKEIATDS

-1345 TYPVTFEYAG
+1345 TYPVTFDYAG

-1368 EAITNEIIR
+1368 EAIENEIIR
-1377 GTIIGKKLDEDG
+1377 GSIIGKKLDEDG

-1484 YPDNELSGAVFEVYV
+1484 YPDNKLSGAVFEVYV
-1499 DVDNNGEFDPEIDL
+1499 DVDGNGEFDPEIDL
-1513 FVGEMTE
+1513 FVGEMSE

-1537 LHEKTAPEGF
+1537 LYEKTAPEGF

-1627 ETEAGVYLY
+1627 ETEDGIY
-1636 EKLRY
+1636 EMHDLRY
-1641 GGYFL
+1641 NGYFL

-1705 ANVGFRIRNESGEI
+1705 ANVGFRIRNEAGEI

-1775 EKIPEVPQTG
+1775 ERIPEVPQTG

>member
-1 MKSAFSR
+1 MRSKSKRLMTALMAVVMLLSVMTPISAFAADVTMDLSKAEVSWDYTLTDADGNAFTAAYGLTAANNPFGYAMGASAR
-8 ITKRRLSLLLAVMM
+8 KMHDYTAKAPGLTGNKSDWEYGKDYVYCFCIEHGIPLPNSNDYSASSDATHGNKYEMLSTEQKNLLSLALAYGYPNRTDLETSKDANACYSATQL
-22 IVTMIPLSV
+22 IVWQITMGFRSSPTELNDK
-31 ITAFAFSTTT
+31 TYPM
-41 GQTVDSEYGSAYIGY
+41 DGY
-56 DGAEYPVGTNHY
+56 
-68 ALRYN
+68 
-73 SDGTMYVEPSQIG
+73 SGTMTEQYTSN
-86 TRRTKL
+86 KYL
-92 NIVEN
+92 K
-97 GVRRQ
+97 
-102 ALCIEYGVDI
+102 EY
-112 IRGTDTYISA
+112 
-122 NGENSAY
+122 
-129 FNMLPMTARRGIL
+129 
-142 LACVYGWHPG
+142 
-152 KALPI
+152 
-157 SGISEDDYSLA
+157 
-168 TQEIIWEYQQ
+168 
-178 GIRTSPTIRV
+178 
-188 NNGNIRADQ
+188 
-197 FYDEIK
+197 YD
-203 GRPAE
+203 
-208 LAYNWIL
+208 LIL
-215 SKMAAHAT
+215 SDMATHYT
-223 VPSFATSNRDNAQ
+223 RPSFTSNVPASAK
-236 TYTLK
+236 TYEMD
-241 YDSSA
+241 YVN
-246 GKYSLTLT
+246 GKYTVTLT
-254 DTNNTGVDISVT
+254 DTNNVLSKYRVSSNGGASVSVNGNTLTISSTQPLTDSITIKLNRRKPSTTHTTGFLIWSVP
-266 SGSGVSVSR
+266 GKEDNNQDMVSGVPANNDPVPSYLKVATPAGSV
-275 NGNNYTFTA
+275 
-284 SSPINNA
+284 
-291 VTVEYK
+291 K
-297 KNIEL
+297 
-302 YGDAFLV
+302 
-309 WGNVGNQTMIT
+309 
-320 GVSDPIRFYA
+320 
-330 AFNTEANEIG
+330 
-340 RIVKTSE
+340 IVKDSE
-347 DGKVS
+347 DGVVD
-352 GISFKITGN
+352 GITFTITGN
-361 GVDKT
+361 GVNQT
-366 VTTGTNGY
+366 VTTKNGGVIQ
-374 VDVDLRPGT
+374 VDNLRPGT
-383 YTVTEITED
+383 YTVTE
-392 QYEAQSP
+392 QSANYYEPQKE
-399 KTVTVLS
+399 KTVTVVS

-412 SFNNTLKRG
+412 SF
-421 DLKIV
+421 
-426 KTSEDDIVS
+426 S
-435 GVPFVVSGNGIT
+435 
-447 KNVTTDANGEIKIEG
+447 
-462 LLPGTY
+462 
-468 TVTEQHK
+468 
-475 DYYEPQTSKT
+475 
-485 VTVEYDK
+485 
-492 TATVSFDNVLKRGD
+492 NVLKRGD

-525 SGTSDSGAKI
+525 TGTSDSGVKI
-535 DVTATVDSTGKAYF
+535 DVTATVDSSGKAYF
-549 KDILVGSGYVL
+549 KDILIGSGYLL

-590 NELKRGG
+590 NELKRGD
-597 LKVVKTSE
+597 LKVIKTSE
-605 DGLVEGMEFHLYGT
+605 DSLVEGMKFHLYGT

-640 KDILIGENYTVEEVD
+640 K
-655 TAERYI
+655 
-661 IPDSQT
+661 
-667 AEIEW
+667 
-672 NKVTPKRFSNELKRG
+672 
-687 DLKVIKTSED
+687 
-697 NFVEGMRFHLYGT
+697 
-710 SLSGE
+710 
-715 KVSVYAYTD
+715 
-724 KNGVAVFEDIL
+724 DIL

-806 PMAFSFDSDAMVDDL
+806 PMAFSLDSDAMVDDL

-885 DETVYYIDTY
+885 DDTVYYIDTY

-909 VYEDIVKGKIT
+909 VYEDIIKGKIT

-942 VYLKSAGSYE
+942 IYLKSAGGYE

-964 DEFGYAETTDL
+964 DEFGYAETIDL

-991 EMLDPF
+991 ELLDPF
-997 EVFVSEDGEVY
+997 EVFVSEDGEIY

-1014 ANFESY
+1014 ANFESH

-1138 KTGEVFSTVV
+1138 KTGEVFSSVV
-1148 ESDGAYQP
+1148 ESDGAYRA

-1188 DVVATITTGGD
+1188 DVVATITTGAD
-1199 GMATTE
+1199 GTATTE

-1213 IREITAPHGMILN
+1213 IREITAPYGMLLN

-1247 AAFVNERQKVEIDLS
+1247 AAFVNERQKVEIDLA
-1262 KVLEQDE
+1262 KTLEQDE

-1274 RNNEITSVK
+1274 RNNEISSVK

-1304 LIETVTCDDNGKAV
+1304 LIETITCGENGKAV
-1318 FVTDLPVGA
+1318 FRADLPVGA

-1345 TYPVTFEYAG
+1345 TYPVTFDYAG

-1368 EAITNEIIR
+1368 KAIENEIIR
-1377 GTIIGKKLDEDG
+1377 GSIIGKKLDEDG

-1452 AVTVGTDEEVIEITI
+1452 AVTISTDEEVIEITI

-1475 VKTTKVDKE
+1475 VKTTKVDKD
-1484 YPDNELSGAVFEVYV
+1484 YPDNKLTGAIFEVYV
-1499 DVDNNGEFDPEIDL
+1499 EVDGNGEFDPEIDL

-1537 LHEKTAPEGF
+1537 LYEKTAPEGF

-1627 ETEAGVYLY
+1627 ETEDGIY
-1636 EKLRY
+1636 EMHDLRY
-1641 GGYFL
+1641 NGYFL

-1705 ANVGFRIRNESGEI
+1705 ANVGFRIRNEAGEI

-1724 TDENGIAKF
+1724 TDENGVAKF

>member
-1 MKSAFSR
+1 MTAKKKISAR
-8 ITKRRLSLLLAVMM
+8 VMAMLLAVVL
-22 IVTMIPLSV
+22 ILSAFPMS
-31 ITAFAFSTTT
+31 AFAAVASDLPDEMADHAILRALEYT
-41 GQTVDSEYGSAYIGY
+41 GYDVQKQKDDGTLYQSGSYGSRTPTAILSGINY
-56 DGAEYPVGTNHY
+56 GTSTSGKETVADNSTVTGL
-68 ALRYN
+68 APDIARYQQYGLCCA
-73 SDGTMYVEPSQIG
+73 SFVTYFV
-86 TRRTKL
+86 L
-92 NIVEN
+92 NYLPN
-97 GVRRQ
+97 
-102 ALCIEYGVDI
+102 IEGVDTSY
-112 IRGTDTYISA
+112 IREAIDATGW
-122 NGENSAY
+122 NSQAVV
-129 FNMLPMTARRGIL
+129 T
-142 LACVYGWHPG
+142 WQ
-152 KALPI
+152 KAL
-157 SGISEDDYSLA
+157 
-168 TQEIIWEYQQ
+168 
-178 GIRTSPTIRV
+178 
-188 NNGNIRADQ
+188 NN
-197 FYDEIK
+197 
-203 GRPAE
+203 
-208 LAYNWIL
+208 L
-215 SKMAAHAT
+215 
-223 VPSFATSNRDNAQ
+223 V
-236 TYTLK
+236 
-241 YDSSA
+241 SA
-246 GKYSLTLT
+246 GKIEKIGTSASNVDRSKLTPGDLIIFGTAENSHTHIAVYSGTYKGVDYIIHVGNDRGPEISRVDWMGQAGDKSSYPNAYYHLPDDTFINEGDIVANKVDTDGNPLAGATFVVT
-254 DTNNTGVDISVT
+254 DTVTGKAYKLGPTDANGAAKITVPFSTYKIVESVFPT
-266 SGSGVSVSR
+266 NYRAYGKTEWTVTLDSNSPSKTVS
-275 NGNNYTFTA
+275 FTA
-284 SSPINNA
+284 TN
-291 VTVEYK
+291 
-297 KNIEL
+297 EL
-302 YGDAFLV
+302 IPGDCE
-309 WGNVGNQTMIT
+309 IT
-320 GVSDPIRFYA
+320 
-330 AFNTEANEIG
+330 
-340 RIVKTSE
+340 KQSE
-347 DGKVS
+347 DGNVD
-352 GISFKITGN
+352 GITFRITGN

-366 VTTGTNGY
+366 GVTAGGKVLFTG
-374 VDVDLRPGT
+374 LKPGT
-383 YTVTEITED
+383 YTVSEI
-392 QYEAQSP
+392 A
-399 KTVTVLS
+399 
-406 GQTATV
+406 
-412 SFNNTLKRG
+412 
-421 DLKIV
+421 
-426 KTSEDDIVS
+426 
-435 GVPFVVSGNGIT
+435 
-447 KNVTTDANGEIKIEG
+447 
-462 LLPGTY
+462 PG
-468 TVTEQHK
+468 
-475 DYYEPQTSKT
+475 YYEPQKSQT
-485 VTVEYDK
+485 VTV
-492 TATVSFDNVLKRGD
+492 ATGQKASVTFSNILKRGD

-525 SGTSDSGAKI
+525 SGTSDSGARI
-535 DVTATVDSTGKAYF
+535 DVTATVDGTGKAYF

-590 NELKRGG
+590 
-597 LKVVKTSE
+597 
-605 DGLVEGMEFHLYGT
+605 
-619 SLSGEKV
+619 
-626 DEYAYTDKNGVALF
+626 
-640 KDILIGENYTVEEVD
+640 
-655 TAERYI
+655 
-661 IPDSQT
+661 
-667 AEIEW
+667 
-672 NKVTPKRFSNELKRG
+672 NELKRG

-791 FDDDDDSGLVPVELM
+791 FDDGDSGLVPVELM
-806 PMAFSFDSDAMVDDL
+806 PMAFSLDSDAMVDEL

-909 VYEDIVKGKIT
+909 VYEDIIKGKIT

-942 VYLKSAGSYE
+942 IYLKSAGSYE

-964 DEFGYAETTDL
+964 DEFGYAETIDL

-984 IKGWDGR
+984 IKGWEGR
-991 EMLDPF
+991 ELLDPF

-1064 TFYTDENGTLLTPEK
+1064 TFYTNEEGTLLTPEK
-1079 LPYGEGYS
+1079 LPYGEGYY

-1138 KTGEVFSTVV
+1138 KTGEVFFSVV
-1148 ESDGAYQP
+1148 EQNGVYQP

-1175 VVTLDGT
+1175 VVTLDST

-1188 DVVATITTGGD
+1188 DVVATITTGAD
-1199 GMATTE
+1199 GTATTE

-1237 GQEIKITTTS
+1237 GQEVKITTTS

-1274 RNNEITSVK
+1274 MNGEITSVK
-1283 FGLYASEDITAADG
+1283 FGLFATEDITAADG

-1304 LIETVTCDDNGKAV
+1304 LIEAVTCDENGKAV

-1327 KVYVKEIATDN
+1327 KVYVKEIATDS

-1395 LFGLFRENETEFTE
+1395 FFGLFRENETEFTE

-1452 AVTVGTDEEVIEITI
+1452 AVTVSTDEEVIEITI

-1484 YPDNELSGAVFEVYV
+1484 YPDNKLSGAVFEVYV
-1499 DVDNNGEFDPEIDL
+1499 DVDGNGEFDPKIDL

-1705 ANVGFRIRNESGEI
+1705 ANVGFRIRNEAGEI

>member
-1 MKSAFSR
+1 MKKNLFRKGMSA
-8 ITKRRLSLLLAVMM
+8 LLAVMM
-22 IVTMIPLSV
+22 CLSAF
-31 ITAFAFSTTT
+31 IGMGTTTAFAAEAETDEVVMMAFPREGDDNYSANW
-41 GQTVDSEYGSAYIGY
+41 GHGELHYMNGWFAGESKKVTVYTIGSW
-56 DGAEYPVGTNHY
+56 
-68 ALRYN
+68 
-73 SDGTMYVEPSQIG
+73 
-86 TRRTKL
+86 
-92 NIVEN
+92 N
-97 GVRRQ
+97 GN
-102 ALCIEYGVDI
+102 ACYCIEP
-112 IRGTDTYISA
+112 GTPLAIGDVMTKRDETYWDNYPSTY
-122 NGENSAY
+122 N
-129 FNMLPMTARRGIL
+129 
-142 LACVYGWHPG
+142 
-152 KALPI
+152 K
-157 SGISEDDYSLA
+157 
-168 TQEIIWEYQQ
+168 
-178 GIRTSPTIRV
+178 TIE
-188 NNGNIRADQ
+188 A
-197 FYDEIK
+197 DEIK
-203 GRPAE
+203 LFIGRIFQYGYTGTVTTEWRSQNAADADK
-208 LAYNWIL
+208 LAHIMATQTLVWETIVGERDSDFNHVDPGSYDAVKDRVATNHPLYSQFISYYNSMEANVQKH
-215 SKMAAHAT
+215 SK
-223 VPSFATSNRDNAQ
+223 VPSFFAKSTSKAQ
-236 TYTLK
+236 EIELAWNGTNY
-241 YDSSA
+241 SA
-246 GKYSLTLT
+246 TLT
-254 DTNNTGVDISVT
+254 DTNNVLG
-266 SGSGVSVSR
+266 
-275 NGNNYTFTA
+275 NYTFSADQSGISFSVSGNKLTITA
-284 SSPINNA
+284 NTAPSGKVSITATKTGSVRKGVVVWSDGVITPGSGIQDLSTYSAEVNDP
-291 VTVEYK
+291 VKGYL
-297 KNIEL
+297 NIK
-302 YGDAFLV
+302 
-309 WGNVGNQTMIT
+309 
-320 GVSDPIRFYA
+320 VSLGSA
-330 AFNTEANEIG
+330 K
-340 RIVKTSE
+340 IVKTSE

-352 GISFKITGN
+352 GITFTITGN
-361 GVDKT
+361 GVNKT
-366 VTTGTNGY
+366 VTTGANGEIKI
-374 VDVDLRPGT
+374 DNLSPGT
-383 YTVTEITED
+383 YTVTEVVED
-392 QYEAQSP
+392 RYEPQTA
-399 KTVTVLS
+399 KTVTVVS

-426 KTSEDDIVS
+426 KTSEDGIVS
-435 GVPFVVSGNGIT
+435 GIPFVVSGNGIT

-475 DYYEPQTSKT
+475 DYYEPQASQT

-525 SGTSDSGAKI
+525 TGTSDSGVKI
-535 DVTATVDSTGKAYF
+535 DVTATVDSSGKAYF
-549 KDILVGSGYVL
+549 KDILIGSGYVL

-570 VPDSQDVEIEWDKV
+570 VPDSQDVEIEWAKV

-590 NELKRGG
+590 
-597 LKVVKTSE
+597 
-605 DGLVEGMEFHLYGT
+605 
-619 SLSGEKV
+619 
-626 DEYAYTDKNGVALF
+626 
-640 KDILIGENYTVEEVD
+640 
-655 TAERYI
+655 
-661 IPDSQT
+661 
-667 AEIEW
+667 
-672 NKVTPKRFSNELKRG
+672 NELKRG

-715 KVSVYAYTD
+715 KVDVYANTD

-777 WRADVFKLDADLAG
+777 WRADVFKIDADLAG
-791 FDDDDDSGLVPVELM
+791 FDDDDSGLVPVELM
-806 PMAFSFDSDAMVDDL
+806 PMAFSLDSDAMVDDL

-852 TDKNGYFL
+852 TDKNGYFI

-909 VYEDIVKGKIT
+909 VYEDIIKGKIT

-942 VYLKSAGSYE
+942 IYLKSAGSYE

-964 DEFGYAETTDL
+964 DEFGYAETIDL

-991 EMLDPF
+991 ELLDPF
-997 EVFVSEDGEVY
+997 EVFVSEDGEIY

-1064 TFYTDENGTLLTPEK
+1064 TFYTDEDGTLLTPEK
-1079 LPYGEGYS
+1079 LPYGKGYY

-1138 KTGEVFSTVV
+1138 KTGEVFSSVV
-1148 ESDGAYQP
+1148 EQNGAYQP

-1188 DVVATITTGGD
+1188 DVVATITTGAD
-1199 GMATTE
+1199 GTATTE

-1283 FGLYASEDITAADG
+1283 FGLFATGDIAAADG

-1304 LIETVTCDDNGKAV
+1304 LIETVICDENGKAV
-1318 FVTDLPVGA
+1318 FTTDLPVGA
-1327 KVYVKEIATDN
+1327 KVYVKEIATDS

-1368 EAITNEIIR
+1368 ESITNEIIR
-1377 GTIIGKKLDEDG
+1377 GTIIGKKLDEVG

-1452 AVTVGTDEEVIEITI
+1452 AVTVSTDEEVIEITI

-1484 YPDNELSGAVFEVYV
+1484 YPDNKLSGAVFEVYV
-1499 DVDNNGEFDPEIDL
+1499 DVDGNGEFDPEIDL

-1520 TEDGI
+1520 TENGI

-1537 LHEKTAPEGF
+1537 LYEKTAPEGF

-1604 IYKDVDGNGEFDA
+1604 IHKDVDGNGEFDA

-1705 ANVGFRIRNESGEI
+1705 ANVGFRIRNEAGEI

-1775 EKIPEVPQTG
+1775 ERIPEVPQTG

>member
-1 MKSAFSR
+1 MTAKKKISAR
-8 ITKRRLSLLLAVMM
+8 VMAMLLAVVL
-22 IVTMIPLSV
+22 ILSAFPMS
-31 ITAFAFSTTT
+31 AFAAVASDLPDEMADHAILRALEYT
-41 GQTVDSEYGSAYIGY
+41 GYDVQKQKDDGTLYQSGSYGSRTPTAILSGINY
-56 DGAEYPVGTNHY
+56 GTSTSGKETVTDNSTVTGL
-68 ALRYN
+68 APDIARYQQYGLCCA
-73 SDGTMYVEPSQIG
+73 SFVTYFV
-86 TRRTKL
+86 L
-92 NIVEN
+92 NYLPN
-97 GVRRQ
+97 
-102 ALCIEYGVDI
+102 IEGVDTSY
-112 IRGTDTYISA
+112 IREAIDATGW
-122 NGENSAY
+122 NSQAVV
-129 FNMLPMTARRGIL
+129 T
-142 LACVYGWHPG
+142 WQ
-152 KALPI
+152 KAL
-157 SGISEDDYSLA
+157 
-168 TQEIIWEYQQ
+168 
-178 GIRTSPTIRV
+178 
-188 NNGNIRADQ
+188 NN
-197 FYDEIK
+197 
-203 GRPAE
+203 
-208 LAYNWIL
+208 L
-215 SKMAAHAT
+215 
-223 VPSFATSNRDNAQ
+223 V
-236 TYTLK
+236 
-241 YDSSA
+241 SA
-246 GKYSLTLT
+246 GKIEKIGTSASNVDRSKLTPGDLIIFGTAENSHTHIAVYSGTYKGVDYIIHVGNDRGPEISRVDWMGQAGDKSSYPNAYYHLPDDTFINEGDIVANKVDTDGNPLAGATFVVT
-254 DTNNTGVDISVT
+254 DTITGKAYKLGPTDANGAAKITVPFSTYKIVESVFPT
-266 SGSGVSVSR
+266 NYRAYGKTEWTVTLDSNSPSKTVS
-275 NGNNYTFTA
+275 FTA
-284 SSPINNA
+284 TN
-291 VTVEYK
+291 
-297 KNIEL
+297 EL
-302 YGDAFLV
+302 IPGDCE
-309 WGNVGNQTMIT
+309 IT
-320 GVSDPIRFYA
+320 
-330 AFNTEANEIG
+330 
-340 RIVKTSE
+340 KQSE
-347 DGKVS
+347 DGNVD
-352 GISFKITGN
+352 GITFRITGN

-366 VTTGTNGY
+366 GVTAGGKVLFTG
-374 VDVDLRPGT
+374 LKPGT
-383 YTVTEITED
+383 YTVSEI
-392 QYEAQSP
+392 A
-399 KTVTVLS
+399 
-406 GQTATV
+406 
-412 SFNNTLKRG
+412 
-421 DLKIV
+421 
-426 KTSEDDIVS
+426 
-435 GVPFVVSGNGIT
+435 
-447 KNVTTDANGEIKIEG
+447 
-462 LLPGTY
+462 PG
-468 TVTEQHK
+468 
-475 DYYEPQTSKT
+475 YYEPQNSQT
-485 VTVEYDK
+485 VTV
-492 TATVSFDNVLKRGD
+492 ATGQKASVTFSNILKRGD

-525 SGTSDSGAKI
+525 SGTSDSGARI
-535 DVTATVDSTGKAYF
+535 DVTATVDGTGKAYF

-590 NELKRGG
+590 NELKRGD
-597 LKVVKTSE
+597 LKVIKTSE
-605 DGLVEGMEFHLYGT
+605 DSLVEGMKFHLYGT

-640 KDILIGENYTVEEVD
+640 K
-655 TAERYI
+655 
-661 IPDSQT
+661 
-667 AEIEW
+667 
-672 NKVTPKRFSNELKRG
+672 
-687 DLKVIKTSED
+687 
-697 NFVEGMRFHLYGT
+697 
-710 SLSGE
+710 
-715 KVSVYAYTD
+715 
-724 KNGVAVFEDIL
+724 DIL

-777 WRADVFKLDADLAG
+777 WRADVFKLDADLAS
-791 FDDDDDSGLVPVELM
+791 FDDDDSGLVPVELM
-806 PMAFSFDSDAMVDDL
+806 PMAFSLVSDAMVDDL

-909 VYEDIVKGKIT
+909 VYEDIIKGKIT

-964 DEFGYAETTDL
+964 DEFGYAETIDL

-991 EMLDPF
+991 ELLDPF
-997 EVFVSEDGEVY
+997 EVFVSEDGEIY

-1064 TFYTDENGTLLTPEK
+1064 TFYTNEEGTLLTPEK
-1079 LPYGEGYS
+1079 LPYGKGYS

-1104 YFDVTEENSADENG
+1104 YFDVTEENSADEKG

-1138 KTGEVFSTVV
+1138 KTGEVFSSVV
-1148 ESDGAYQP
+1148 EQNGAYQP

-1188 DVVATITTGGD
+1188 DVVATITTGAD
-1199 GMATTE
+1199 GTATTE

-1213 IREITAPHGMILN
+1213 IREVTAPHGMILN

-1304 LIETVTCDDNGKAV
+1304 LIETVTCDENGKAV
-1318 FVTDLPVGA
+1318 FATDLPVGA
-1327 KVYVKEIATDN
+1327 KVYVKEIATDS

-1452 AVTVGTDEEVIEITI
+1452 AVTVSTDEEVIEITI

-1484 YPDNELSGAVFEVYV
+1484 YPDNKLSGAVFEVYV

-1537 LHEKTAPEGF
+1537 LYEKTAPEGF

-1559 NDGETVIVENEA
+1559 NDGEIVIVENEA

-1581 GNVTTTKV
+1581 GNVTATKV

-1705 ANVGFRIRNESGEI
+1705 ANVGFRIRNEAGEI

-1775 EKIPEVPQTG
+1775 ERIPEVPQTG

>member
-1 MKSAFSR
+1 MATQTLVWETIVGERDSDFNHVDPGSYD
-8 ITKRRLSLLLAVMM
+8 AVKDR
-22 IVTMIPLSV
+22 V
-31 ITAFAFSTTT
+31 A
-41 GQTVDSEYGSAYIGY
+41 
-56 DGAEYPVGTNHY
+56 TNHPLY
-68 ALRYN
+68 SQFISYYN
-73 SDGTMYVEPSQIG
+73 SME
-86 TRRTKL
+86 
-92 NIVEN
+92 
-97 GVRRQ
+97 
-102 ALCIEYGVDI
+102 
-112 IRGTDTYISA
+112 A
-122 NGENSAY
+122 N
-129 FNMLPMTARRGIL
+129 
-142 LACVYGWHPG
+142 VQKH
-152 KALPI
+152 
-157 SGISEDDYSLA
+157 
-168 TQEIIWEYQQ
+168 
-178 GIRTSPTIRV
+178 
-188 NNGNIRADQ
+188 
-197 FYDEIK
+197 
-203 GRPAE
+203 
-208 LAYNWIL
+208 
-215 SKMAAHAT
+215 SK
-223 VPSFATSNRDNAQ
+223 VPSFFAKSTSKAQ
-236 TYTLK
+236 EIELAWNGTNY
-241 YDSSA
+241 SA
-246 GKYSLTLT
+246 TLT
-254 DTNNTGVDISVT
+254 DTNNVLG
-266 SGSGVSVSR
+266 
-275 NGNNYTFTA
+275 NYTFSADQTGITFSVSGNKLTVNANTA
-284 SSPINNA
+284 PSGKVSITATKTGSVRKGVVVWSDGVITPGSGIQDLSTYSAEVNDP
-291 VTVEYK
+291 VKGYL
-297 KNIEL
+297 NIK
-302 YGDAFLV
+302 
-309 WGNVGNQTMIT
+309 
-320 GVSDPIRFYA
+320 VSLGSA
-330 AFNTEANEIG
+330 K
-340 RIVKTSE
+340 IVKTSE

-352 GISFKITGN
+352 GITFTITGN
-361 GVDKT
+361 GVNKT
-366 VTTGTNGY
+366 VTTGANGEIKI
-374 VDVDLRPGT
+374 DNLSPGT
-383 YTVTEITED
+383 YTVTEVVED
-392 QYEAQSP
+392 RYEPQTA
-399 KTVTVLS
+399 KTVTVVS

-426 KTSEDDIVS
+426 KTSEDGIVS
-435 GVPFVVSGNGIT
+435 GIPFVVSGNGIT

-475 DYYEPQTSKT
+475 DYYEPQASQT

-525 SGTSDSGAKI
+525 TGTSDSGVKI
-535 DVTATVDSTGKAYF
+535 DVTATVDSTGRAYF
-549 KDILVGSGYVL
+549 KDILIGSGYVL

-570 VPDSQDVEIEWDKV
+570 VPDSQDVEIEWAKV

-590 NELKRGG
+590 
-597 LKVVKTSE
+597 
-605 DGLVEGMEFHLYGT
+605 
-619 SLSGEKV
+619 
-626 DEYAYTDKNGVALF
+626 
-640 KDILIGENYTVEEVD
+640 
-655 TAERYI
+655 
-661 IPDSQT
+661 
-667 AEIEW
+667 
-672 NKVTPKRFSNELKRG
+672 NELKRG

-697 NFVEGMRFHLYGT
+697 NFVEGMKFRLYGT

-715 KVSVYAYTD
+715 KVDVYAYTD
-724 KNGVAVFEDIL
+724 KNGVAIFEDIL
-735 IGENYTVEEVNT
+735 IGSNYTVEEVNT

-777 WRADVFKLDADLAG
+777 WRADVFKIDADLAG
-791 FDDDDDSGLVPVELM
+791 FDDGDSGLIPVELM
-806 PMAFSFDSDAMVDDL
+806 PMAFSLNSDAMVDDL
-821 GGIYGQSQGD
+821 GGIYGQSQCD

-852 TDKNGYFL
+852 TDKNGYFI

-866 YENVEWTIREISPS
+866 YKNVEWTIREISPS

-895 AGQYTVELNTVYPD
+895 AGQYTVELNTVYLD
-909 VYEDIVKGKIT
+909 VYEDIIKGKIT

-942 VYLKSAGSYE
+942 IYLKSAVSYE

-964 DEFGYAETTDL
+964 DEFGYAETIDL

-991 EMLDPF
+991 ELLDPF

-1020 LHVVKTDSTTGK
+1020 LNVVKTDSTTGK

-1039 GFQIYAPDGSLV
+1039 DFQIYAPDGSLV

-1064 TFYTDENGTLLTPEK
+1064 TFYTDENSTLLTPEK

-1188 DVVATITTGGD
+1188 DVVATITTGAD
-1199 GMATTE
+1199 GTATTE

-1237 GQEIKITTTS
+1237 GQEIKITATS

-1274 RNNEITSVK
+1274 RNGEITSVK
-1283 FGLYASEDITAADG
+1283 FGLYASEDIAAADG

-1304 LIETVTCDDNGKAV
+1304 LIEAVTCDENGKAV

-1368 EAITNEIIR
+1368 ESITNEIIR

-1395 LFGLFRENETEFTE
+1395 FFGLFRENETEFTE

-1484 YPDNELSGAVFEVYV
+1484 YPDNKLSGAVFEVYV

-1537 LHEKTAPEGF
+1537 LYEKTAPEGF

-1559 NDGETVIVENEA
+1559 NDGEIVIVENEA

-1641 GGYFL
+1641 GGSSSTKRL
-1646 YEKTAPEGFV
+1646 LPKASLRMTPTTISRSGMTV
-1656 KDDTY
+1656 K
-1661 HYFEIRNDGETVTV
+1661 
-1675 ENEAGVGFTNKPIV
+1675 
-1689 GELELTKT
+1689 L
-1697 DISDGKVL
+1697 
-1705 ANVGFRIRNESGEI
+1705 
-1719 VAEGY
+1719 
-1724 TDENGIAKF
+1724 
-1733 TLRYGKYTYEEF
+1733 
-1745 AALDGYI
+1745 
-1752 PDTKAYPFEI
+1752 
-1762 KEDGE
+1762 
-1767 IVKAAMTN
+1767 
-1775 EKIPEVPQTG
+1775 
-1785 DESNIGFWIGL
+1785 
-1796 AAVALGGVIAT
+1796 
-1807 AIVLIKKKKDDENE
+1807 

>member
-1 MKSAFSR
+1 MRSKSKRLMTALMAVVMLLSVMTPISAFAADVTMDLSKAEVSWDYTLTDADGNAFTAAYGLTAANNPFGYAMGASAR
-8 ITKRRLSLLLAVMM
+8 KMHDYTAKAPSLTGNKSDWEYGKDYVYCFCIEHGIPLPNSNDYSASSDATHGNKYEMLSTEQKNLLSLALAYGYPNRTDLETSKDANACYSATQL
-22 IVTMIPLSV
+22 IVWQITMGFRSSPTELNDK
-31 ITAFAFSTTT
+31 TYPM
-41 GQTVDSEYGSAYIGY
+41 DGY
-56 DGAEYPVGTNHY
+56 
-68 ALRYN
+68 
-73 SDGTMYVEPSQIG
+73 SGTMTEQYTSN
-86 TRRTKL
+86 KYL
-92 NIVEN
+92 K
-97 GVRRQ
+97 
-102 ALCIEYGVDI
+102 EY
-112 IRGTDTYISA
+112 
-122 NGENSAY
+122 
-129 FNMLPMTARRGIL
+129 
-142 LACVYGWHPG
+142 
-152 KALPI
+152 
-157 SGISEDDYSLA
+157 
-168 TQEIIWEYQQ
+168 
-178 GIRTSPTIRV
+178 
-188 NNGNIRADQ
+188 
-197 FYDEIK
+197 YD
-203 GRPAE
+203 
-208 LAYNWIL
+208 LIL
-215 SKMAAHAT
+215 SDMATHYT
-223 VPSFATSNRDNAQ
+223 RPSFTSNVPASAK
-236 TYTLK
+236 TYEMD
-241 YDSSA
+241 YVN
-246 GKYSLTLT
+246 GKYTVTLT
-254 DTNNTGVDISVT
+254 DTNNVLSKYRVSSNGGASVSVNGNTLTISSTQPLTDSITIKLNRRMPSTTHTTGFLIWSVP
-266 SGSGVSVSR
+266 GKEDNNQDMVSGVPANNDPVPSYLKVATPAGSV
-275 NGNNYTFTA
+275 
-284 SSPINNA
+284 
-291 VTVEYK
+291 K
-297 KNIEL
+297 
-302 YGDAFLV
+302 
-309 WGNVGNQTMIT
+309 
-320 GVSDPIRFYA
+320 
-330 AFNTEANEIG
+330 
-340 RIVKTSE
+340 IVKDSE
-347 DGKVS
+347 DGVVD
-352 GISFKITGN
+352 GITFTITGN
-361 GVDKT
+361 GVNQT
-366 VTTGTNGY
+366 VTTKNGGVIQ
-374 VDVDLRPGT
+374 VDNLRPGT
-383 YTVTEITED
+383 YTVTE
-392 QYEAQSP
+392 QSANYYEPQKE
-399 KTVTVLS
+399 KTVTVVS

-412 SFNNTLKRG
+412 SF
-421 DLKIV
+421 
-426 KTSEDDIVS
+426 S
-435 GVPFVVSGNGIT
+435 
-447 KNVTTDANGEIKIEG
+447 
-462 LLPGTY
+462 
-468 TVTEQHK
+468 
-475 DYYEPQTSKT
+475 
-485 VTVEYDK
+485 
-492 TATVSFDNVLKRGD
+492 NVLKRGD

-525 SGTSDSGAKI
+525 TGTSDSGVKI

-549 KDILVGSGYVL
+549 KDILIGSGYVL
-560 EEVDTALKYI
+560 EEVDTALKYN
-570 VPDSQDVEIEWDKV
+570 VPDSQDVEIEWAKV

-590 NELKRGG
+590 
-597 LKVVKTSE
+597 
-605 DGLVEGMEFHLYGT
+605 
-619 SLSGEKV
+619 
-626 DEYAYTDKNGVALF
+626 
-640 KDILIGENYTVEEVD
+640 
-655 TAERYI
+655 
-661 IPDSQT
+661 
-667 AEIEW
+667 
-672 NKVTPKRFSNELKRG
+672 NELKRG

-697 NFVEGMRFHLYGT
+697 SLVEGMKFHLYGT

-715 KVSVYAYTD
+715 KVDVYAYTD

-760 IEWNKVT
+760 IEWNEVT

-777 WRADVFKLDADLAG
+777 WRADVFKIDADLAG
-791 FDDDDDSGLVPVELM
+791 FDDGDSGLVPVELM
-806 PMAFSFDSDAMVDDL
+806 PMSFSLDSDAMVDDL

-852 TDKNGYFL
+852 TDKNGYFI

-909 VYEDIVKGKIT
+909 VYEDIIKGKIT

-964 DEFGYAETTDL
+964 DEFGYAETIDL

-991 EMLDPF
+991 ELLDPF
-997 EVFVSEDGEVY
+997 EVFVSEDGEIY

-1188 DVVATITTGGD
+1188 DVVATITTGAD
-1199 GMATTE
+1199 GTATTE

-1274 RNNEITSVK
+1274 MNGEITSVK

-1304 LIETVTCDDNGKAV
+1304 LIEAVTCDENGKAV

-1484 YPDNELSGAVFEVYV
+1484 YPDNKLSGAVFEVYV
-1499 DVDNNGEFDPEIDL
+1499 DVDGNGEFDPEIDL

-1537 LHEKTAPEGF
+1537 LYEKTAPEGF

-1705 ANVGFRIRNESGEI
+1705 ANVGFRIRNEAGEI

-1724 TDENGIAKF
+1724 TDENGVAKF

-1775 EKIPEVPQTG
+1775 ERIPEVPQTG

>member
-1 MKSAFSR
+1 MRSKSKRLMTALMAVVMLLSVMTPISAFAADVTMDLSKAEVSWDYTLTDADGNAFTAAYGLTAANNPFGYAMGASAR
-8 ITKRRLSLLLAVMM
+8 KMHDYTAKAPGLTGNKSDWEYGKDYVYCFCIEHGIPLPNSNDYSASSDATHGNKYEMLSTEQKNLLSLALAYGYPNRTDLETSKDANACYSATQL
-22 IVTMIPLSV
+22 IVWQITMGFRSSPTELNDK
-31 ITAFAFSTTT
+31 T
-41 GQTVDSEYGSAYIGY
+41 YPMNGY
-56 DGAEYPVGTNHY
+56 
-68 ALRYN
+68 
-73 SDGTMYVEPSQIG
+73 SGTMTEQYTSN
-86 TRRTKL
+86 KYL
-92 NIVEN
+92 K
-97 GVRRQ
+97 
-102 ALCIEYGVDI
+102 EY
-112 IRGTDTYISA
+112 
-122 NGENSAY
+122 
-129 FNMLPMTARRGIL
+129 
-142 LACVYGWHPG
+142 
-152 KALPI
+152 
-157 SGISEDDYSLA
+157 
-168 TQEIIWEYQQ
+168 
-178 GIRTSPTIRV
+178 
-188 NNGNIRADQ
+188 
-197 FYDEIK
+197 YD
-203 GRPAE
+203 
-208 LAYNWIL
+208 LIL
-215 SKMAAHAT
+215 SDMATHYT
-223 VPSFATSNRDNAQ
+223 RPSFTSNVPASAK
-236 TYTLK
+236 TYEMD
-241 YDSSA
+241 YVN
-246 GKYSLTLT
+246 GKYTVTLT
-254 DTNNTGVDISVT
+254 DTNNVLSKYRVSSNGGASVSVNGNTLTISSTQPLTDAITIKLNRRMPSTNHTTGFLIWSV
-266 SGSGVSVSR
+266 SGKEDNNQDMVSGVPANNDPVPSYLKVATPAGSV
-275 NGNNYTFTA
+275 
-284 SSPINNA
+284 
-291 VTVEYK
+291 K
-297 KNIEL
+297 
-302 YGDAFLV
+302 
-309 WGNVGNQTMIT
+309 
-320 GVSDPIRFYA
+320 
-330 AFNTEANEIG
+330 
-340 RIVKTSE
+340 IVKDSE
-347 DGKVS
+347 DGVVD
-352 GISFKITGN
+352 GITFTITGN
-361 GVDKT
+361 GVNQT
-366 VTTGTNGY
+366 ATTKNGGVIQ
-374 VDVDLRPGT
+374 VDNLRPGT
-383 YTVTEITED
+383 YTVTE
-392 QYEAQSP
+392 QSANYYEPQKE
-399 KTVTVLS
+399 KTVTVVS

-412 SFNNTLKRG
+412 SF
-421 DLKIV
+421 
-426 KTSEDDIVS
+426 S
-435 GVPFVVSGNGIT
+435 
-447 KNVTTDANGEIKIEG
+447 
-462 LLPGTY
+462 
-468 TVTEQHK
+468 
-475 DYYEPQTSKT
+475 
-485 VTVEYDK
+485 
-492 TATVSFDNVLKRGD
+492 NVLKRGD
-506 LTVTKTAEDGLTE
+506 LTVTKTSEDGLTE

-525 SGTSDSGAKI
+525 TGTSDSGVKI

-549 KDILVGSGYVL
+549 KDILIGSGYVL

-570 VPDSQDVEIEWDKV
+570 VPDSQDVEIEWAKV

-590 NELKRGG
+590 
-597 LKVVKTSE
+597 
-605 DGLVEGMEFHLYGT
+605 
-619 SLSGEKV
+619 
-626 DEYAYTDKNGVALF
+626 
-640 KDILIGENYTVEEVD
+640 
-655 TAERYI
+655 
-661 IPDSQT
+661 
-667 AEIEW
+667 
-672 NKVTPKRFSNELKRG
+672 NELKRG

-697 NFVEGMRFHLYGT
+697 NFVEGMKFRLYGT

-777 WRADVFKLDADLAG
+777 WRADVFKIDADLAG
-791 FDDDDDSGLVPVELM
+791 FDDGDSGLVPVELM
-806 PMAFSFDSDAMVDDL
+806 PMAFSLNSDAMVDDL

-909 VYEDIVKGKIT
+909 VYEDIIKGKIT

-964 DEFGYAETTDL
+964 DEFGYAETIEL

-991 EMLDPF
+991 ELLDPF

-1138 KTGEVFSTVV
+1138 KTGEVFSSVAEQNGV
-1148 ESDGAYQP
+1148 YQP

-1188 DVVATITTGGD
+1188 DVVATITTGAD
-1199 GMATTE
+1199 GTATTE

-1274 RNNEITSVK
+1274 RNNEITSVM

-1304 LIETVTCDDNGKAV
+1304 LIEAVTCDENGKAV

-1327 KVYVKEIATDN
+1327 KVYVKEIATDS

-1368 EAITNEIIR
+1368 ESITNEIIR

-1395 LFGLFRENETEFTE
+1395 LFGLFRENETVFTE
-1409 ETALATCQSNEI
+1409 ETAIATCQSNEI

-1452 AVTVGTDEEVIEITI
+1452 AVTVSTDEEVIEITI

-1484 YPDNELSGAVFEVYV
+1484 YPDNKLSGAVFEVYV
-1499 DVDNNGEFDPEIDL
+1499 DVDGNGEFDPEIDL

-1537 LHEKTAPEGF
+1537 LYEKTAPEGF

-1705 ANVGFRIRNESGEI
+1705 ANVGFRIRNEAGVI

-1775 EKIPEVPQTG
+1775 ERIPEVPQTG

>member
-1 MKSAFSR
+1 MRSKSKRLMTALMAVVMLLSVMTPISAFAADVTMDLSKAEVSWDYTLTDADGNAFTAAYGLTAANNPFGYAMGASAR
-8 ITKRRLSLLLAVMM
+8 KMHDYTAKAPGLTGNKSDWEYGKDYVYCFCIEHGIPLPNSNDYSASSDATHGNKYEMLSTEQKNLLSLALAYGYPNRTDLETSKDANACYSATQL
-22 IVTMIPLSV
+22 IVWQITMGFRSSPTELNDK
-31 ITAFAFSTTT
+31 TYPM
-41 GQTVDSEYGSAYIGY
+41 DGY
-56 DGAEYPVGTNHY
+56 
-68 ALRYN
+68 
-73 SDGTMYVEPSQIG
+73 SGTMTEQYTSN
-86 TRRTKL
+86 KYL
-92 NIVEN
+92 K
-97 GVRRQ
+97 
-102 ALCIEYGVDI
+102 EY
-112 IRGTDTYISA
+112 
-122 NGENSAY
+122 
-129 FNMLPMTARRGIL
+129 
-142 LACVYGWHPG
+142 
-152 KALPI
+152 
-157 SGISEDDYSLA
+157 
-168 TQEIIWEYQQ
+168 
-178 GIRTSPTIRV
+178 
-188 NNGNIRADQ
+188 
-197 FYDEIK
+197 YD
-203 GRPAE
+203 
-208 LAYNWIL
+208 LIL
-215 SKMAAHAT
+215 SDMATHYT
-223 VPSFATSNRDNAQ
+223 RPSFTSNVPASAK
-236 TYTLK
+236 TYEMD
-241 YDSSA
+241 YVN
-246 GKYSLTLT
+246 GKYTVTLT
-254 DTNNTGVDISVT
+254 DTNNVLSKYRVSSNGGASVSVNGNTLTISSTQPLTDAITIKLNRRMPSTTHTTGFLIWSVP
-266 SGSGVSVSR
+266 GKEDNNQDMVSGVPANNDPVPSYLKVATAAGSV
-275 NGNNYTFTA
+275 
-284 SSPINNA
+284 
-291 VTVEYK
+291 K
-297 KNIEL
+297 
-302 YGDAFLV
+302 
-309 WGNVGNQTMIT
+309 
-320 GVSDPIRFYA
+320 
-330 AFNTEANEIG
+330 
-340 RIVKTSE
+340 IVKDSE
-347 DGKVS
+347 DGVVD
-352 GISFKITGN
+352 GIKFTITGN
-361 GVDKT
+361 GVNQT
-366 VTTGTNGY
+366 VTTKNDGVIQ
-374 VDVDLRPGT
+374 VDNLRPGT
-383 YTVTEITED
+383 YTVTE
-392 QYEAQSP
+392 QSANYYEPQKE
-399 KTVTVLS
+399 KTVTVVS

-412 SFNNTLKRG
+412 SF
-421 DLKIV
+421 
-426 KTSEDDIVS
+426 S
-435 GVPFVVSGNGIT
+435 
-447 KNVTTDANGEIKIEG
+447 
-462 LLPGTY
+462 
-468 TVTEQHK
+468 
-475 DYYEPQTSKT
+475 
-485 VTVEYDK
+485 
-492 TATVSFDNVLKRGD
+492 NVLKRGD
-506 LTVTKTAEDGLTE
+506 LTVTKTSEDGLTE

-525 SGTSDSGAKI
+525 TGTSDSGVKI

-549 KDILVGSGYVL
+549 KDILIGSGYVL

-570 VPDSQDVEIEWDKV
+570 VPDSQDVEIEWAKV

-590 NELKRGG
+590 
-597 LKVVKTSE
+597 
-605 DGLVEGMEFHLYGT
+605 
-619 SLSGEKV
+619 
-626 DEYAYTDKNGVALF
+626 
-640 KDILIGENYTVEEVD
+640 
-655 TAERYI
+655 
-661 IPDSQT
+661 
-667 AEIEW
+667 
-672 NKVTPKRFSNELKRG
+672 NELKRG

-697 NFVEGMRFHLYGT
+697 NFVEGMKFRLYGT

-715 KVSVYAYTD
+715 KVDVYANTD

-767 EVKFHNVLKK
+767 EIKFHNVLKK
-777 WRADVFKLDADLAG
+777 WRADVFKIDADLAD
-791 FDDDDDSGLVPVELM
+791 FDDGDSGLVPVELM
-806 PMAFSFDSDAMVDDL
+806 PMAFSLNSDAMVDDL

-909 VYEDIVKGKIT
+909 VYEDIIKGKIT

-942 VYLKSAGSYE
+942 VYLKCAGSYE

-964 DEFGYAETTDL
+964 DEFGYAETIDL
-975 PYGVYVVKQ
+975 PYGVYVVRQ

-991 EMLDPF
+991 ELLDPF

-1138 KTGEVFSTVV
+1138 KTGEVFSSVV

-1188 DVVATITTGGD
+1188 DVVATITTGAD
-1199 GMATTE
+1199 GTATTE
-1205 PLFLGKFE
+1205 PLFLGKFK

-1274 RNNEITSVK
+1274 MNGEITSVK
-1283 FGLYASEDITAADG
+1283 FGLFATEDITAADG

-1304 LIETVTCDDNGKAV
+1304 LIEAVTCDENGKAV
-1318 FVTDLPVGA
+1318 FATDLPVGA

-1338 HYILSDS
+1338 HYILSAS

-1395 LFGLFRENETEFTE
+1395 FFGLFRENETEFTE

-1452 AVTVGTDEEVIEITI
+1452 AVTVSTDEEVIEITI

-1484 YPDNELSGAVFEVYV
+1484 YPDNKLSGAVFEVYV

-1520 TEDGI
+1520 TEDDI

-1537 LHEKTAPEGF
+1537 LYEKTAPEGF

-1589 DKEYPDNKLSGAVFE
+1589 DKEYPDNKLSGAAFE

-1646 YEKTAPEGFV
+1646 YEKTAPEGFL

-1705 ANVGFRIRNESGEI
+1705 ANVGFRIRNEAGEI

>member
-1 MKSAFSR
+1 MRSKSKRLMTALMAVVMLLSVMTPISAFAADVTMDLSKAEVSWDYTLTDADGNAFTAAYGLTAANNPFGYAMGASAR
-8 ITKRRLSLLLAVMM
+8 KMHDYTAKAPGLTGNKSDWEYGKDYVYCFCIEHGIPLPNSNDYSASSDATHGNKYEMLSTEQKNLLSLALAYGYPNRTDLETSKDANACYSATQL
-22 IVTMIPLSV
+22 IVWQIAMGFRSSPTELNDKTYPM
-31 ITAFAFSTTT
+31 
-41 GQTVDSEYGSAYIGY
+41 DGY
-56 DGAEYPVGTNHY
+56 
-68 ALRYN
+68 
-73 SDGTMYVEPSQIG
+73 SGTMTEQYTSN
-86 TRRTKL
+86 KYL
-92 NIVEN
+92 K
-97 GVRRQ
+97 
-102 ALCIEYGVDI
+102 EY
-112 IRGTDTYISA
+112 
-122 NGENSAY
+122 
-129 FNMLPMTARRGIL
+129 
-142 LACVYGWHPG
+142 
-152 KALPI
+152 
-157 SGISEDDYSLA
+157 
-168 TQEIIWEYQQ
+168 
-178 GIRTSPTIRV
+178 
-188 NNGNIRADQ
+188 
-197 FYDEIK
+197 YD
-203 GRPAE
+203 
-208 LAYNWIL
+208 LIL
-215 SKMAAHAT
+215 SDMATHYT
-223 VPSFATSNRDNAQ
+223 RPSFTSNVPASAK
-236 TYTLK
+236 TYEMD
-241 YDSSA
+241 YVN
-246 GKYSLTLT
+246 GKYTVTLT
-254 DTNNTGVDISVT
+254 DTNNVLSKYRVSSNGGAS
-266 SGSGVSVSR
+266 VSV
-275 NGNNYTFTA
+275 NGNTLTI
-284 SSPINNA
+284 SSTQPLTDAITIKLNRRMPSTNHTTGFLIWSVPGKEDNNQ
-291 VTVEYK
+291 
-297 KNIEL
+297 
-302 YGDAFLV
+302 D
-309 WGNVGNQTMIT
+309 M
-320 GVSDPIRFYA
+320 VSSVPANNDPVPSYLKVA
-330 AFNTEANEIG
+330 TPAG
-340 RIVKTSE
+340 SVKIVKDSE
-347 DGKVS
+347 DGVVD
-352 GISFKITGN
+352 GIKFTITGN
-361 GVDKT
+361 GVNQT
-366 VTTGTNGY
+366 VTTKNGGVIQ
-374 VDVDLRPGT
+374 VDNLRPGT
-383 YTVTEITED
+383 YTVTE
-392 QYEAQSP
+392 QSANYYEPQKE
-399 KTVTVLS
+399 KTVTVVS

-412 SFNNTLKRG
+412 SF
-421 DLKIV
+421 
-426 KTSEDDIVS
+426 S
-435 GVPFVVSGNGIT
+435 
-447 KNVTTDANGEIKIEG
+447 
-462 LLPGTY
+462 
-468 TVTEQHK
+468 
-475 DYYEPQTSKT
+475 
-485 VTVEYDK
+485 
-492 TATVSFDNVLKRGD
+492 NVLKRGD
-506 LTVTKTAEDGLTE
+506 LTVTKTSEDGLTE

-525 SGTSDSGAKI
+525 TGTSDSGVKI

-549 KDILVGSGYVL
+549 KDILIGSGYVL

-570 VPDSQDVEIEWDKV
+570 VPDSQDVEIEWAKV

-590 NELKRGG
+590 
-597 LKVVKTSE
+597 
-605 DGLVEGMEFHLYGT
+605 
-619 SLSGEKV
+619 
-626 DEYAYTDKNGVALF
+626 
-640 KDILIGENYTVEEVD
+640 
-655 TAERYI
+655 
-661 IPDSQT
+661 
-667 AEIEW
+667 
-672 NKVTPKRFSNELKRG
+672 NELKRG

-777 WRADVFKLDADLAG
+777 WRADVFKIDADLAG

-806 PMAFSFDSDAMVDDL
+806 PMAFSLDSDAMVDDL

-909 VYEDIVKGKIT
+909 VYEDIIKGKIT

-964 DEFGYAETTDL
+964 DEFGYAETIDL

-984 IKGWDGR
+984 IKGWEGR
-991 EMLDPF
+991 ELLDPF

-1079 LPYGEGYS
+1079 LPYGKGYS

-1138 KTGEVFSTVV
+1138 KTGEVFSSVV

-1188 DVVATITTGGD
+1188 DVVATITTGAG
-1199 GMATTE
+1199 GTATTE

-1226 GDTVTVELTYA
+1226 GDIVTVELTYA

-1274 RNNEITSVK
+1274 MNGEITSAK
-1283 FGLYASEDITAADG
+1283 FGLFATEDIAAADG

-1304 LIETVTCDDNGKAV
+1304 LIETVTCDENGKAV

-1327 KVYVKEIATDN
+1327 KVYVKEIATDS

-1484 YPDNELSGAVFEVYV
+1484 YPDNKLSGAVFEVYV
-1499 DVDNNGEFDPEIDL
+1499 DVDNSGEFDPEIDL

-1705 ANVGFRIRNESGEI
+1705 ANVGFRIRNEAGEI

>member
-1 MKSAFSR
+1 MKKNLFRKGMSA
-8 ITKRRLSLLLAVMM
+8 LLAVMM
-22 IVTMIPLSV
+22 CLSAF
-31 ITAFAFSTTT
+31 IGMGTTTAFAAEAETDEVVMMAFPREGDDNYSANW
-41 GQTVDSEYGSAYIGY
+41 GHGELHYMNGWFAGESKKVTVYTIGSW
-56 DGAEYPVGTNHY
+56 
-68 ALRYN
+68 
-73 SDGTMYVEPSQIG
+73 
-86 TRRTKL
+86 
-92 NIVEN
+92 N
-97 GVRRQ
+97 GN
-102 ALCIEYGVDI
+102 ACYCIEP
-112 IRGTDTYISA
+112 GTPLAIGDVMTKRDENYWDNYPSTY
-122 NGENSAY
+122 N
-129 FNMLPMTARRGIL
+129 
-142 LACVYGWHPG
+142 
-152 KALPI
+152 K
-157 SGISEDDYSLA
+157 
-168 TQEIIWEYQQ
+168 
-178 GIRTSPTIRV
+178 TIE
-188 NNGNIRADQ
+188 A
-197 FYDEIK
+197 DEIK
-203 GRPAE
+203 LFIGRIFQYGYTGTVTTEWRSQNAADADK
-208 LAYNWIL
+208 LAHIMATQTLVWETIVGERDSDFNHVDPGSYDAVKDRVATNHPLYSQFISYYNSMEANVQKH
-215 SKMAAHAT
+215 SK
-223 VPSFATSNRDNAQ
+223 VPSFFAKSTSKAQ
-236 TYTLK
+236 EIELAWNGTNY
-241 YDSSA
+241 SA
-246 GKYSLTLT
+246 TLT
-254 DTNNTGVDISVT
+254 DTNNVLG
-266 SGSGVSVSR
+266 
-275 NGNNYTFTA
+275 NYTFSADQSGITFSVSGNKLTVTA
-284 SSPINNA
+284 NTAPSGKVSITATKTGSVRKGVVVWSDGVITPGSGIQDLSTYSAEVNDP
-291 VTVEYK
+291 VKGYL
-297 KNIEL
+297 NIK
-302 YGDAFLV
+302 
-309 WGNVGNQTMIT
+309 
-320 GVSDPIRFYA
+320 VSLGSA
-330 AFNTEANEIG
+330 K
-340 RIVKTSE
+340 IVKTSE

-352 GISFKITGN
+352 GITFTITGN
-361 GVDKT
+361 GVNKT
-366 VTTGTNGY
+366 VTTGANGEIKI
-374 VDVDLRPGT
+374 DNLSPGT
-383 YTVTEITED
+383 YTVTEVVED
-392 QYEAQSP
+392 RYEPQTA
-399 KTVTVLS
+399 KTVTVVS

-426 KTSEDDIVS
+426 KTSEDGIVS
-435 GVPFVVSGNGIT
+435 GIPFVVSGNGIT

-475 DYYEPQTSKT
+475 DYYEPQASQT

-525 SGTSDSGAKI
+525 TGTSDSGVKI
-535 DVTATVDSTGKAYF
+535 DVTATVDSSGKAYF
-549 KDILVGSGYVL
+549 KDILIGSGYVL

-570 VPDSQDVEIEWDKV
+570 VPDSQDVEIEWAKV

-590 NELKRGG
+590 
-597 LKVVKTSE
+597 
-605 DGLVEGMEFHLYGT
+605 
-619 SLSGEKV
+619 
-626 DEYAYTDKNGVALF
+626 
-640 KDILIGENYTVEEVD
+640 
-655 TAERYI
+655 
-661 IPDSQT
+661 
-667 AEIEW
+667 
-672 NKVTPKRFSNELKRG
+672 NELKRG

-697 NFVEGMRFHLYGT
+697 NFVEGMKFRLYGT

-715 KVSVYAYTD
+715 KVDVYANTD

-777 WRADVFKLDADLAG
+777 WRADVFKIDADLAG
-791 FDDDDDSGLVPVELM
+791 FDDGDSGLVPVELM
-806 PMAFSFDSDAMVDDL
+806 PMSFSLNSDAMVDDL

-852 TDKNGYFL
+852 TDKNGYFI

-909 VYEDIVKGKIT
+909 VYEDIIKGKIT

-964 DEFGYAETTDL
+964 DEFGYAETIDL

-991 EMLDPF
+991 ELLDPF

-1039 GFQIYAPDGSLV
+1039 GFQIYAPDGILV

-1064 TFYTDENGTLLTPEK
+1064 TFYTDEDGTLLTPEK
-1079 LPYGEGYS
+1079 LPYGKGYY

-1138 KTGEVFSTVV
+1138 KTGEVFSSVV

-1163 AGAVYEITAAED
+1163 AGAVYEITAVED

-1188 DVVATITTGGD
+1188 DVVATITTGAD
-1199 GMATTE
+1199 GTATTE

-1213 IREITAPHGMILN
+1213 IREVTAPHGMILN

-1283 FGLYASEDITAADG
+1283 FGLYASEDIAAADG

-1304 LIETVTCDDNGKAV
+1304 LIEAVTCDENGKAV

-1338 HYILSDS
+1338 HYILSDN
-1345 TYPVTFEYAG
+1345 TYPVTFDYAG

-1368 EAITNEIIR
+1368 EAIENEIIR
-1377 GTIIGKKLDEDG
+1377 GSIIGKKLDEDG

-1395 LFGLFRENETEFTE
+1395 LFGLFRENETVFTE

-1452 AVTVGTDEEVIEITI
+1452 AVTVSTDEEVIEITI

-1484 YPDNELSGAVFEVYV
+1484 YPDNKLTGAVFEVYV
-1499 DVDNNGEFDPEIDL
+1499 DVDGNGEFDPEIDL

-1537 LHEKTAPEGF
+1537 LYEKTAPEGF

-1559 NDGETVIVENEA
+1559 NDGETVIVANEA

-1705 ANVGFRIRNESGEI
+1705 ANVGFRIRNEAGEI

-1775 EKIPEVPQTG
+1775 ERIPEVPQTG

>member
-1 MKSAFSR
+1 MRSKSKRLMTALMAVVMLLSVMTPISAFAADVTMDLSKAEVSWDYTLTDADGNAFTAAYGLTAANNPFGYAMGASAR
-8 ITKRRLSLLLAVMM
+8 KMHDYTAKAPGLTGNKSDWEYGKDYVYCFCIEHGIPLPNSNDYSASSDATHGNKYEMLSTEQKNLLSLALAYGYPNRTDLETSKDANACYSATQL
-22 IVTMIPLSV
+22 IVWQITMGFRSSPTELNDK
-31 ITAFAFSTTT
+31 TYPM
-41 GQTVDSEYGSAYIGY
+41 DGY
-56 DGAEYPVGTNHY
+56 
-68 ALRYN
+68 
-73 SDGTMYVEPSQIG
+73 SGTMTEQYTSN
-86 TRRTKL
+86 KYL
-92 NIVEN
+92 K
-97 GVRRQ
+97 
-102 ALCIEYGVDI
+102 EY
-112 IRGTDTYISA
+112 
-122 NGENSAY
+122 
-129 FNMLPMTARRGIL
+129 
-142 LACVYGWHPG
+142 
-152 KALPI
+152 
-157 SGISEDDYSLA
+157 
-168 TQEIIWEYQQ
+168 
-178 GIRTSPTIRV
+178 
-188 NNGNIRADQ
+188 
-197 FYDEIK
+197 YD
-203 GRPAE
+203 
-208 LAYNWIL
+208 LIL
-215 SKMAAHAT
+215 SDMATHYT
-223 VPSFATSNRDNAQ
+223 RPSFTSNVPASAK
-236 TYTLK
+236 TYEMD
-241 YDSSA
+241 YVN
-246 GKYSLTLT
+246 GKYTVTLT
-254 DTNNTGVDISVT
+254 DTNNVLSKYRVSSNGGASVSVNGNTLTISSTQPLTDSITIKLNRRMPSTTHTTGFLIWSVP
-266 SGSGVSVSR
+266 GKEDNNQDMVSGVPANNDPVPSYLKVATPAGSV
-275 NGNNYTFTA
+275 
-284 SSPINNA
+284 
-291 VTVEYK
+291 K
-297 KNIEL
+297 
-302 YGDAFLV
+302 
-309 WGNVGNQTMIT
+309 
-320 GVSDPIRFYA
+320 
-330 AFNTEANEIG
+330 
-340 RIVKTSE
+340 IVKDSE
-347 DGKVS
+347 DGVVD
-352 GISFKITGN
+352 GITFTITGN
-361 GVDKT
+361 GVNQT
-366 VTTGTNGY
+366 VTTKNGGVIQ
-374 VDVDLRPGT
+374 VDNLRPGT
-383 YTVTEITED
+383 YTVTE
-392 QYEAQSP
+392 QSANYYEPQKE
-399 KTVTVLS
+399 KTVTVVS

-412 SFNNTLKRG
+412 SF
-421 DLKIV
+421 
-426 KTSEDDIVS
+426 S
-435 GVPFVVSGNGIT
+435 
-447 KNVTTDANGEIKIEG
+447 
-462 LLPGTY
+462 
-468 TVTEQHK
+468 
-475 DYYEPQTSKT
+475 
-485 VTVEYDK
+485 
-492 TATVSFDNVLKRGD
+492 NVLKRGD

-519 GIKFRL
+519 GIKLRL
-525 SGTSDSGAKI
+525 TGTSDSGVKI
-535 DVTATVDSTGKAYF
+535 DVTATVDSSGKAYF
-549 KDILVGSGYVL
+549 KDILIGSGYLL

-590 NELKRGG
+590 NELKRGD
-597 LKVVKTSE
+597 LKVIKTSE
-605 DGLVEGMEFHLYGT
+605 DSLVEGMKFHLYGT

-640 KDILIGENYTVEEVD
+640 K
-655 TAERYI
+655 
-661 IPDSQT
+661 
-667 AEIEW
+667 
-672 NKVTPKRFSNELKRG
+672 
-687 DLKVIKTSED
+687 
-697 NFVEGMRFHLYGT
+697 
-710 SLSGE
+710 
-715 KVSVYAYTD
+715 
-724 KNGVAVFEDIL
+724 DIL

-777 WRADVFKLDADLAG
+777 WRADVFKIDADLAG
-791 FDDDDDSGLVPVELM
+791 FDDDDSGLVPVELM
-806 PMAFSFDSDAMVDDL
+806 PMAFSLDSDAMVDDL

-885 DETVYYIDTY
+885 DDTVYYIDTY

-909 VYEDIVKGKIT
+909 VYEDIIKGKIT
-920 IIKHTDDGSTKIETP
+920 FIKHTDDGSTKIETP

-942 VYLKSAGSYE
+942 IYLKSAGGYE

-964 DEFGYAETTDL
+964 DEFGYAETIDL

-991 EMLDPF
+991 ELLDPF
-997 EVFVSEDGEVY
+997 EVFVSEDGEIY

-1138 KTGEVFSTVV
+1138 KTGEVFSSVV
-1148 ESDGAYQP
+1148 ESDGAYRA

-1188 DVVATITTGGD
+1188 DVVATITTGAD
-1199 GMATTE
+1199 GTATTE

-1213 IREITAPHGMILN
+1213 IREITAPYGMLLN

-1247 AAFVNERQKVEIDLS
+1247 AAFVNERQKVEIDLA
-1262 KVLEQDE
+1262 KTLEQDE

-1274 RNNEITSVK
+1274 RNNEISSVK

-1304 LIETVTCDDNGKAV
+1304 LIETITCGENGKAV
-1318 FVTDLPVGA
+1318 FRADLPVGA

-1345 TYPVTFEYAG
+1345 TYPVTFDYAG

-1368 EAITNEIIR
+1368 KAIENEIIR
-1377 GTIIGKKLDEDG
+1377 GSIIGKKLDEDG

-1395 LFGLFRENETEFTE
+1395 LFGLFRKNETEFTE

-1452 AVTVGTDEEVIEITI
+1452 AVTVGTDEEVTEITI

-1484 YPDNELSGAVFEVYV
+1484 YPDNKLFGAVFEVYV
-1499 DVDNNGEFDPEIDL
+1499 DVDGNGEFDPEIDL

-1537 LHEKTAPEGF
+1537 LYEKTAPEGF

-1627 ETEAGVYLY
+1627 ETEDGIY
-1636 EKLRY
+1636 EMHDLRY
-1641 GGYFL
+1641 NGYFL

-1705 ANVGFRIRNESGEI
+1705 ANVGFRIRNEAGEI

-1745 AALDGYI
+1745 AALDGYT

-1775 EKIPEVPQTG
+1775 ERIPEVPQTG

>member
-1 MKSAFSR
+1 MRSKSKRLMTALMAVVMLLSVMTPISAFAADVTMDLSKAEVSWDYTLTDADGNAFTAAYGLTAANNPFGYAMGASAR
-8 ITKRRLSLLLAVMM
+8 KMHDYTAKAPSLTGNKSDWEYGKDYVYCFCIEHGIPLPNSNDYSASSDATHGNKYEMLSTEQKNLLSLALAYGYPNRTDLETSKDANACYSATQL
-22 IVTMIPLSV
+22 IVWQITMGFRSSPTELNDK
-31 ITAFAFSTTT
+31 TYPM
-41 GQTVDSEYGSAYIGY
+41 DGY
-56 DGAEYPVGTNHY
+56 
-68 ALRYN
+68 
-73 SDGTMYVEPSQIG
+73 SGTMTEQYTSN
-86 TRRTKL
+86 KYL
-92 NIVEN
+92 K
-97 GVRRQ
+97 
-102 ALCIEYGVDI
+102 EY
-112 IRGTDTYISA
+112 
-122 NGENSAY
+122 
-129 FNMLPMTARRGIL
+129 
-142 LACVYGWHPG
+142 
-152 KALPI
+152 
-157 SGISEDDYSLA
+157 
-168 TQEIIWEYQQ
+168 
-178 GIRTSPTIRV
+178 
-188 NNGNIRADQ
+188 
-197 FYDEIK
+197 YD
-203 GRPAE
+203 
-208 LAYNWIL
+208 LIL
-215 SKMAAHAT
+215 SDMATHYT
-223 VPSFATSNRDNAQ
+223 RPSFTSNVPASAK
-236 TYTLK
+236 TYEMD
-241 YDSSA
+241 YVN
-246 GKYSLTLT
+246 GKYTVTLT
-254 DTNNTGVDISVT
+254 DTNNVLSKYRVSSNGGASVSVNGNTLTISSTQPLTDSITIKLNRRMPSTTHTTGFLIWSVP
-266 SGSGVSVSR
+266 GKEDNNQDMVSGVPANNDPVPSYLKVATPAGSV
-275 NGNNYTFTA
+275 
-284 SSPINNA
+284 
-291 VTVEYK
+291 K
-297 KNIEL
+297 
-302 YGDAFLV
+302 
-309 WGNVGNQTMIT
+309 
-320 GVSDPIRFYA
+320 
-330 AFNTEANEIG
+330 
-340 RIVKTSE
+340 IVKDSE
-347 DGKVS
+347 DGVVD
-352 GISFKITGN
+352 GITFTITGN
-361 GVDKT
+361 GVNQT
-366 VTTGTNGY
+366 VTTKNGGVIQ
-374 VDVDLRPGT
+374 VDNLRPGT
-383 YTVTEITED
+383 YTVTE
-392 QYEAQSP
+392 QSANYYEPQKE
-399 KTVTVLS
+399 KTVTVVS

-412 SFNNTLKRG
+412 SF
-421 DLKIV
+421 
-426 KTSEDDIVS
+426 S
-435 GVPFVVSGNGIT
+435 
-447 KNVTTDANGEIKIEG
+447 
-462 LLPGTY
+462 
-468 TVTEQHK
+468 
-475 DYYEPQTSKT
+475 
-485 VTVEYDK
+485 
-492 TATVSFDNVLKRGD
+492 NVLKRGD

-525 SGTSDSGAKI
+525 TGTSDSGVKI

-549 KDILVGSGYVL
+549 KDILIGSGYVL
-560 EEVDTALKYI
+560 EEVDTALKYN
-570 VPDSQDVEIEWDKV
+570 VPDSQDVEIEWAKV

-590 NELKRGG
+590 
-597 LKVVKTSE
+597 
-605 DGLVEGMEFHLYGT
+605 
-619 SLSGEKV
+619 
-626 DEYAYTDKNGVALF
+626 
-640 KDILIGENYTVEEVD
+640 
-655 TAERYI
+655 
-661 IPDSQT
+661 
-667 AEIEW
+667 
-672 NKVTPKRFSNELKRG
+672 NELKRG

-697 NFVEGMRFHLYGT
+697 SLVEGMKFHLYGT

-715 KVSVYAYTD
+715 KVDVYAYTD

-760 IEWNKVT
+760 IEWNEVT

-777 WRADVFKLDADLAG
+777 WRADVFKIDADLAG
-791 FDDDDDSGLVPVELM
+791 FDDGDSGLVPVELM
-806 PMAFSFDSDAMVDDL
+806 PMSFSLDSDAMVDDL

-909 VYEDIVKGKIT
+909 VYEDIIKGKIT

-964 DEFGYAETTDL
+964 DEFGYAETIDL

-991 EMLDPF
+991 ELLDPF
-997 EVFVSEDGEVY
+997 EVFVSEDGEIY

-1188 DVVATITTGGD
+1188 DVVATITTGAD
-1199 GMATTE
+1199 GTATTE

-1274 RNNEITSVK
+1274 MNGEITSVK

-1304 LIETVTCDDNGKAV
+1304 LIEAVTCDENGKAV

-1484 YPDNELSGAVFEVYV
+1484 YPDNKLSGAVFEVYV
-1499 DVDNNGEFDPEIDL
+1499 DVDGNGEFDPEIDL

-1537 LHEKTAPEGF
+1537 LYEKTAPEGF

-1705 ANVGFRIRNESGEI
+1705 ANVGFRIRNEAGEI

-1724 TDENGIAKF
+1724 TDENGVAKF

-1775 EKIPEVPQTG
+1775 ERIPEVPQTG